1 MKSRKNNI
9 NRPAPSRRLL
19 LQLLTM
25 MALTAAPSSV
35 YAQSFHQTGASGLP
49 LDSRGMQQ
57 TAEWNY
63 YYYLPTGST
72 SMTLDLP
79 IMGWTDNYANEL
91 EPYGWY
97 RWYDY
102 NTDLNSANLTAYD
115 VTSSSWYGGTT
126 HSTQLKTN
134 ITDNS
139 GKNIGLVAYKL
150 SATYIT
156 RKHVGVNYSY
166 SNSDA
171 TNPNW
176 KGDIVACDVSRYIDY
191 TISGTKVSKEPTLS
205 VRYIFHIQSAA
216 YLAQK
221 LKEALCEGSKSKAA
235 DLTFEDNKRIVFG
248 AKDENAKMSLRTN
261 LKNSGGQSYWF
272 YPLSTTKGKTVYPT
286 TESQK
291 ITAADFKTT
300 MKQADK
306 IVWKVYNEDKTKFCQ
321 LSATS
326 STTQFCDLTISA
338 LNSAT
343 WYNVSND
350 ATTTKPTDIGFEHTV
365 YVVAWAANSNDMC
378 PVANF
383 EVFIHKGYPKTK
395 DEITADN
402 NIDRTLSYL
411 EDEDRYE
418 KKMDISFDD
427 DNADLTFDAP
437 TVNNNVSLKP
447 SDFKSRAYGFTY
459 ANLADYD
466 YFYGTY
472 MRQSWTGKRPTYS
485 SPNHGDYGLYKSAN
499 KTGVSTTDYN
509 KGYQWWANGNP
520 EIYDRTYERTS
531 GKQYGYFLYVDAS
544 DESRQIASADFKANL
559 CTGSQLVFSGAV
571 AEYTSGANAPQV
583 MFRLYGIDKD
593 ENGNEIG
600 KKLIQSFSSG
610 DFKTNT
616 KSLQYGKWYQIYSKQ
631 VLQKSA
637 GADNYTDFRIV
648 LDNMCQGTDGA
659 DYCIDDLCL
668 YTQTSKLDVLQNK
681 PLCPNETGYETAPE
695 EITLKLRGIY
705 ETFQA
710 MVNMKESKLFY
721 RICDATGKQVDNIDY
736 DGDGQPDEY
745 GTARIPASYNAAYVL
760 PPEAADGKNNVAMFE
775 NDNSGNRCL
784 VIANRNFN
792 IVPGKDYYF
801 SIAYP
806 SDDNPDVPGKW
817 GKSTD
822 VCSTYSGIFQ
832 VVEQSIKLTDKN
844 SNVLT
849 ALRVN
854 CDTKTPTVE
863 VIAKIETADPV
874 NGGKVTIDNVKFDWF
889 LSKPNKENELYT
901 TPGLLEAL
909 RAYRAKYPSDN
920 GLNTGFRSINYT
932 QYTLL
937 KQYVDSKQLI
947 LNASNS
953 MGNRTFEANEMGLY
967 KIAVIPVQAKATI
980 NGQNYDICAD
990 PMLVDLRV
998 VTDGPNINL
1007 GFSDVIYPN
1016 DARTVRVGLPQIK
1029 AIADNNGA
1037 LNLPMTG
1044 IEGATS
1050 VKMSDAQVY
1059 ISNTNDPDFNSTKQV
1074 IGVVTSST
1082 IKNSDKTVGIRFNSN
1097 AATILKEGYWYEINF
1112 SYNNSS
1118 ASTASCP
1125 GETFVKMCIV
1135 PEYATWNSSPR
1146 TASTNW
1152 NDDNNWLRSTK
1163 AEIFKDSYTD
1173 YNTTTAFMPMKFTK
1187 VTVANQKDKGKVYP
1201 NLDEISYRSNGIA
1214 SSTKMKSFAYDFVA
1228 KWSDATADG
1237 SDNGNG
1243 TFSCEKWAG
1252 NFCDQIYFKP
1262 EAELLYANYLN
1273 YNKAYVEKELTPN
1286 TWSIMSSPLKQTY
1299 AGDLYVQKD
1308 DGQEK
1313 SEAFKPITY
1322 KEGVNDRSAYPV
1334 YQRSWDGNAQEVKDN
1349 VTNYSANHD
1358 GTVDVTTD
1366 NELSINSGYWSHVY
1380 NKVDELYTKGQA
1392 FAVKAGD
1399 KYTAGAQGANATAVI
1414 RLPKADTQFSYYDSE
1429 SQKPVNVTV
1438 NRDANSYRMLQG
1450 DVAGDKTMAM
1460 TQPLKENLHR
1470 DNRYH
1475 LVGNPY
1481 TSSLSMYR
1489 FLKANTAFENSIWTL
1504 DNGVMKTHSVPVDL
1518 DYDKKTD
1525 VIVNPTQ
1532 AFFVKVKEGETA
1544 PANVTFN
1551 ATMLINKDVTPGE
1564 KALIIRP
1571 TVTLTTVNGERSSQS
1586 ELIVNDEAS
1595 RDYVEGED
1603 VEMLGEGNIA
1613 EIAQVYSVAGSQAV
1627 ALNASD
1633 DINWMPVGVVAPK
1646 SKDIDVNISLNSKM
1660 LIKMNN
1666 EGSQLFL
1673 FDATTKTFSE
1683 IKDGMTVKMMA
1694 NDHGRYYITNQS
1706 SLNTTDINTIDCFS
1720 PTENTIVVATLKGD
1734 MKRVM
1739 VYDIS
1744 GALVTSNHSV
1754 NGGRCQLNVP
1764 KAGIYV
1770 VKATTK
1776 EDRTETF
1783 KIVVR

>member
-1 MKSRKNNI
+1 MR
-9 NRPAPSRRLL
+9 
-19 LQLLTM
+19 
-25 MALTAAPSSV
+25 
-35 YAQSFHQTGASGLP
+35 
-49 LDSRGMQQ
+49 
-57 TAEWNY
+57 
-63 YYYLPTGST
+63 
-72 SMTLDLP
+72 
-79 IMGWTDNYANEL
+79 
-91 EPYGWY
+91 
-97 RWYDY
+97 
-102 NTDLNSANLTAYD
+102 
-115 VTSSSWYGGTT
+115 TT
-126 HSTQLKTN
+126 
-134 ITDNS
+134 
-139 GKNIGLVAYKL
+139 V
-150 SATYIT
+150 
-156 RKHVGVNYSY
+156 
-166 SNSDA
+166 
-171 TNPNW
+171 
-176 KGDIVACDVSRYIDY
+176 
-191 TISGTKVSKEPTLS
+191 
-205 VRYIFHIQSAA
+205 
-216 YLAQK
+216 
-221 LKEALCEGSKSKAA
+221 
-235 DLTFEDNKRIVFG
+235 
-248 AKDENAKMSLRTN
+248 
-261 LKNSGGQSYWF
+261 
-272 YPLSTTKGKTVYPT
+272 GKTVYPT

-291 ITAADFKTT
+291 ITAADFNTT
-300 MKQADK
+300 MKQANK
-306 IVWKVYNEDKTKFCQ
+306 IVWRVYNEDKTKFCQ
-321 LSATS
+321 LSS
-326 STTQFCDLTISA
+326 ETQFCDLTINA
-338 LNSAT
+338 LKNAT

-350 ATTTKPTDIGFEHTV
+350 AITSKPTDIGFEQTV
-365 YVVAWAANSNDMC
+365 YVVAWAANGDYMC

-383 EVFIHKGYPKTK
+383 EVFIHKGYPKMK
-395 DEITADN
+395 DELTADGDV
-402 NIDRTLSYL
+402 DRTISYF
-411 EDEDRYE
+411 EEKYE
-418 KKMDISFDD
+418 QQMDISFDD
-427 DNADLTFDAP
+427 DNPDLTLDAP
-437 TVNNNVSLKP
+437 TTPLNNMSLKP

-459 ANLADYD
+459 ALLANNDYYYD
-466 YFYGTY
+466 RSTPHH
-472 MRQSWTGKRPTYS
+472 SK
-485 SPNHGDYGLYKSAN
+485 SPIHGDYGLYKSGN
-499 KTGVSTTDYN
+499 LRGISYDN
-509 KGYQWWANGNP
+509 ENGYQWWAAGSP
-520 EIYDRTYERTS
+520 TIYDRTYAKTS
-531 GKQYGYFLYVDAS
+531 GKQYGHFLYVDAS
-544 DESRQIASADFKANL
+544 NESRQIASADFKANL
-559 CTGSQLVFSGAV
+559 CTGSQLIFSGAV
-571 AEYTSGANAPQV
+571 AEYTAAYNATAPQV
-583 MFRLYGIDKD
+583 MFRLYGINKD
-593 ENGNEIG
+593 ENGNVTDQ
-600 KKLIQSFSSG
+600 KLIQSFSSG

-616 KSLQYGKWYQIYSKQ
+616 KSHEYGKWYQIYSKQ

-637 GADNYTDFRIV
+637 AADNYTDFRIV
-648 LDNMCQGTDGA
+648 LDNMCQNTKGA

-668 YTQTSKLDVLQNK
+668 YTQTSKLDVLQNR

-695 EITLKLRGIY
+695 YITLKLRGIY

-710 MVNMKESKLFY
+710 MVNQKESKLFY
-721 RICDATGKQVDNIDY
+721 RIYDATGKPVDNIDY

-745 GTARIPASYNAAYVL
+745 GIASIPASYNAGLVL
-760 PPEAADGKNNVAMFE
+760 PPAAADGKTDVPMFE

-832 VVEQSIKLTDKN
+832 VVEQNIKLTDKN

-849 ALRVN
+849 ALRVDCN
-854 CDTKTPTVE
+854 SKTPTVE

-874 NGGKVTIDNVKFDWF
+874 NGGKVTIDKVKFDWF
-889 LSKPNKENELYT
+889 LSKPNAENELYST
-901 TPGLLEAL
+901 QGLLEAL
-909 RAYRAKYPSDN
+909 HDYRAKYPEYN
-920 GLNTGFRSINYT
+920 GLSTDFRYENYAH
-932 QYTLL
+932 YNLL
-937 KQYVDSKQLI
+937 KKYVDSKQLI

-953 MGNRTFEANEMGLY
+953 MGNRKFEAKETGLY
-967 KIAVIPVQAKATI
+967 KIAVIPVQDKATI
-980 NGQNYDICAD
+980 NGQVYEICAA

-998 VTDGPNINL
+998 VTDGPNINF

-1016 DARTVRVGLPQIK
+1016 DARTVRVGLPQIN
-1029 AIADNNGA
+1029 AIATKNGA

-1044 IEGATS
+1044 IEGAKS
-1050 VKMSDAQVY
+1050 VKMNEEDAQVR
-1059 ISNTNDPDFNSTKQV
+1059 ISNTNDPDFNSTEQM
-1074 IGVVTSST
+1074 IGVVTSSI
-1082 IKNSDKTVGIRFNSN
+1082 IKNSDNTVGIRFNSN
-1097 AATILKEGYWYEINF
+1097 AVKTLKEGYWYEIHFRYANADG
-1112 SYNNSS
+1112 SM
-1118 ASTASCP
+1118 ASCP
-1125 GETFVKMCIV
+1125 GETFIKMCIV

-1163 AEIFKDSYTD
+1163 AEIFKDSYAD

-1228 KWSDATADG
+1228 KWSDTADG

-1262 EAELLYANYLN
+1262 EAELLYANYLT

-1286 TWSIMSSPLKQTY
+1286 TWSIMSSPLQQTY
-1299 AGDLYVQKD
+1299 AGDLYVPKNN
-1308 DGQEK
+1308 GQEK
-1313 SEAFKPITY
+1313 SEAFQPITY

-1334 YQRSWDGNAQEVKDN
+1334 YQRSWDGDAKEIVDN
-1349 VTNYSANHD
+1349 TKFYQAHED
-1358 GTVDVTTD
+1358 GTVEETTND
-1366 NELSINSGYWSHVY
+1366 FFLTSGYWSHVY
-1380 NKVDELYTKGQA
+1380 NKVDEQYTKGQA

-1438 NRDANSYRMLQG
+1438 NRDANSYRMLLG

-1460 TQPLKENLHR
+1460 TQPLKENLHSE
-1470 DNRYH
+1470 NRYH

-1489 FLKANTAFENSIWTL
+1489 FLKANPAFENSIWTL
-1504 DNGVMKTHSVPVDL
+1504 DNGKVTAYTLAL
-1518 DYDKKTD
+1518 DEAYDKKTD
-1525 VIVNPTQ
+1525 VLVSPTQ
-1532 AFFVKVKEGETA
+1532 AFFVKLKTGESATEA
-1544 PANVTFN
+1544 TFN
-1551 ATMLINKDVTPGE
+1551 ASMLINKDVTPGE
-1564 KALIIRP
+1564 KALVIRP
-1571 TVTLTTVNGERSSQS
+1571 TLTLTTTDGVRNS
-1586 ELIVNDEAS
+1586 ESKLIVNDEAS

-1646 SKDIDVNISLNSKM
+1646 NKDIDVNISLNSKM

-1694 NDHGRYYITNQS
+1694 NDHGRYYVTNQS
-1706 SLNTTDINTIDCFS
+1706 SLNTTDINTIECFS
-1720 PTENTIVVATLKGD
+1720 PTDNTIVVAMLKGD

-1739 VYDIS
+1739 VYDVAGS
-1744 GALVTSNHSV
+1744 LVTSNHSV

-1764 KAGIYV
+1764 KAGIYI

>member
-9 NRPAPSRRLL
+9 NRLAPSRRLL

-35 YAQSFHQTGASGLP
+35 YAQSLGFHKNGKSGLP

-57 TAEWNY
+57 TAEWHY
-63 YYYLPTGST
+63 YYYLPTNSNTMELELPFDGWEKSST
-72 SMTLDLP
+72 ND
-79 IMGWTDNYANEL
+79 L
-91 EPYGWY
+91 EPYGWI

-102 NTDLNSANLTAYD
+102 TTDLKSDRLTVYSRYSTSLKSLKDDTSQKDIGLIAGTLRNSARDYA
-115 VTSSSWYGGTT
+115 
-126 HSTQLKTN
+126 
-134 ITDNS
+134 
-139 GKNIGLVAYKL
+139 
-150 SATYIT
+150 
-156 RKHVGVNYSY
+156 GVKYNKPTGA
-166 SNSDA
+166 DA
-171 TNPNW
+171 EDWPGET
-176 KGDIVACDVSRYIDY
+176 IACDVSRYNDY
-191 TISGTKVSKEPTLS
+191 SIYTNYVEKEPTLS
-205 VRYIFHIQSAA
+205 IRYIFHIKSAA
-216 YLAQK
+216 YLAK
-221 LKEALCEGSKSKAA
+221 RIKDALCDHSRAA
-235 DLTFEDNKRIVFG
+235 DLTLEDNKRIVFG
-248 AKDENAKMSLRTN
+248 AKDANANMTLRTN
-261 LKNSGGQSYWF
+261 MKNSGGQRYWF
-272 YPLSTTKGKTVYPT
+272 YPLRTTKGKTVYPT
-286 TESQK
+286 TEAQK
-291 ITAADFKTT
+291 ITAADFNTT

-306 IVWKVYNEDKTKFCQ
+306 IVWRVYNEDKTKYCQ
-321 LSATS
+321 LS
-326 STTQFCDLTISA
+326 STTQFCDLTINA
-338 LNSAT
+338 LKNAT
-343 WYNVSND
+343 WRNVSNG
-350 ATTTKPTDIGFEHTV
+350 ATTAKPTDIGFEQTV
-365 YVVAWAANSNDMC
+365 YVVAWAANGDYMC

-395 DEITADN
+395 DELTADGDV
-402 NIDRTLSYL
+402 DRTISYF
-411 EDEDRYE
+411 EGKYE
-418 KKMDISFDD
+418 QQTVISFDD
-427 DNADLTFDAP
+427 DNPDLTLDAP
-437 TVNNNVSLKP
+437 TTPLNNMSLKP

-459 ANLADYD
+459 AELESYD
-466 YFYGTY
+466 YYYDGSTPHH
-472 MRQSWTGKRPTYS
+472 SK
-485 SPNHGDYGLYKSAN
+485 SPIHGDYGLYKSGN
-499 KTGVSTTDYN
+499 LRGISYDN
-509 KGYQWWANGNP
+509 ENGYQWWAAGSP
-520 EIYDRTYERTS
+520 TIYDRTHAKTS
-531 GKQYGYFLYVDAS
+531 GKQYGHFLYVDAS
-544 DESRQIASADFKANL
+544 NESRQIASADFKANL
-559 CTGSQLVFSGAV
+559 CTGSQLIFSGAV
-571 AEYTSGANAPQV
+571 AEYTAAYNATAPQV
-583 MFRLYGIDKD
+583 MFRLYGINKD
-593 ENGNEIG
+593 ENGNVTDQ
-600 KKLIQSFSSG
+600 KLIQSFSSG

-616 KSLQYGKWYQIYSKQ
+616 KTHAYGQWYQIYSKQ

-637 GADNYTDFRIV
+637 AADNYTDFRIV
-648 LDNMCQGTDGA
+648 LDNMCQNTKGA

-668 YTQTSKLDVLQNK
+668 YTQTSKLDVLQNR

-710 MVNMKESKLFY
+710 MVNQKESKLFY
-721 RICDATGKQVDNIDY
+721 RICDATGKQVENIDY

-745 GTARIPASYNAAYVL
+745 GIALIPASYNAGLVL
-760 PPEAADGKNNVAMFE
+760 PPYAADNKTVPMFE

-806 SDDNPDVPGKW
+806 SDDDPNVPGKW

-822 VCSTYSGIFQ
+822 VCSTYSDIFQ
-832 VVEQSIKLTDKN
+832 VVEQNIKLTDKN

-854 CDTKTPTVE
+854 CNTHTPTVE

-874 NGGKVTIDNVKFDWF
+874 NGGKVTIDKVKFDWF
-889 LSKPNKENELYT
+889 LSKPNAENELYST
-901 TPGLLEAL
+901 QGLLEAL
-909 RAYRAKYPSDN
+909 HDYRAKYPEYN
-920 GLNTGFRSINYT
+920 GLSTDFRNDNRT
-932 QYTLL
+932 QYDLL
-937 KQYVDSKQLI
+937 KKYVDSKQLI

-953 MGNRTFEANEMGLY
+953 MGNRTFASDEMGLY

-980 NGQNYDICAD
+980 NGQVYEICAA

-998 VTDGPNINL
+998 VTDGPNINF
-1007 GFSDVIYPN
+1007 GFPNVIYPN

-1029 AIADNNGA
+1029 AIAEKNGA

-1050 VKMSDAQVY
+1050 VRMRDYAKVF
-1059 ISNTNDPDFNSTKQV
+1059 ISNTNDPSFNSTKQE
-1074 IGVVTSST
+1074 IGVVTSNT
-1082 IKNSDKTVGIRFNSN
+1082 IYNSSKTVGIRFNPN

-1112 SYNNSS
+1112 SYDNADGSM
-1118 ASTASCP
+1118 ASCP
-1125 GETFVKMCIV
+1125 GETFIKMCIV

-1228 KWSDATADG
+1228 KWSDTKDG

-1262 EAELLYANYLN
+1262 EAELLYANYLT

-1286 TWSIMSSPLKQTY
+1286 TWSIMSSPLQQTY
-1299 AGDLYVQKD
+1299 AGDLYVPKNN
-1308 DGQEK
+1308 GQEQ
-1313 SEAFKPITY
+1313 SEAFQPMTY
-1322 KEGVNDRSAYPV
+1322 DENVNDRSAYPV
-1334 YQRSWDGNAQEVKDN
+1334 YQRSWDGDAKEIVDN
-1349 VTNYSANHD
+1349 TKFYQAHED
-1358 GTVDVTTD
+1358 GTVEETTND
-1366 NELSINSGYWSHVY
+1366 FFLTSGYWSHVY
-1380 NKVDELYTKGQA
+1380 NKVDEQYTKGQA

-1429 SQKPVNVTV
+1429 SRKPVNVTV
-1438 NRDANSYRMLQG
+1438 NRDANSYRMLLG

-1460 TQPLKENLHR
+1460 TQPLKENLHSE
-1470 DNRYH
+1470 NRYH

-1504 DNGVMKTHSVPVDL
+1504 DNGKVTAYTLAL
-1518 DYDKKTD
+1518 DEAYDKKTD
-1525 VIVNPTQ
+1525 VLVSPTQ
-1532 AFFVKVKEGETA
+1532 AFFVKLKTGETA
-1544 PANVTFN
+1544 TEATFN
-1551 ATMLINKDVTPGE
+1551 ASMLINKDVTPGE
-1564 KALIIRP
+1564 KALVIRP
-1571 TVTLTTVNGERSSQS
+1571 TLTLTTTDGVRNS
-1586 ELIVNDEAS
+1586 ESKLIVNDEAS
-1595 RDYVEGED
+1595 RDYVDGED

-1720 PTENTIVVATLKGD
+1720 PTDNTIVVATLKGD
-1734 MKRVM
+1734 MKRVV

-1770 VKATTK
+1770 VKATTM

>member
-19 LQLLTM
+19 LQLLAM

-35 YAQSFHQTGASGLP
+35 YAQNLGFHKKGQSGLP

-57 TAEWNY
+57 TAEWHY
-63 YYYLPTGST
+63 YYYLPTNSNTMELELPFDGWLKSST
-72 SMTLDLP
+72 ND
-79 IMGWTDNYANEL
+79 L
-91 EPYGWY
+91 EPYGWI

-102 NTDLNSANLTAYD
+102 TTDLMSDRLTVYSRYYTSLKSLKDDTSKKDIGLIAGTLRNSARDYA
-115 VTSSSWYGGTT
+115 
-126 HSTQLKTN
+126 
-134 ITDNS
+134 
-139 GKNIGLVAYKL
+139 
-150 SATYIT
+150 
-156 RKHVGVNYSY
+156 GVKYNKPTGA
-166 SNSDA
+166 DA
-171 TNPNW
+171 EDWAGET
-176 KGDIVACDVSRYIDY
+176 IACDVSRYNDY
-191 TISGTKVSKEPTLS
+191 NLTKRGYNPKYTNYVEHEPTLS
-205 VRYIFHIQSAA
+205 IRYIFHIKSAA
-216 YLAQK
+216 YLAK
-221 LKEALCEGSKSKAA
+221 RIKDALCDHSRAA
-235 DLTFEDNKRIVFG
+235 DLTLEDNKRIVFG
-248 AKDENAKMSLRTN
+248 AKDANANMTLRTN
-261 LKNSGGQSYWF
+261 MKNSGGQSYWF
-272 YPLSTTKGKTVYPT
+272 YPLRTTVGKTVYPT

-291 ITAADFKTT
+291 ITAADFNTT
-300 MKQADK
+300 MKQANK
-306 IVWKVYNEDKTKFCQ
+306 IVWVVYNEDKTKFCH
-321 LSATS
+321 LSS
-326 STTQFCDLTISA
+326 ETQFCDLTINA
-338 LNSAT
+338 LKNAT

-350 ATTTKPTDIGFEHTV
+350 AKTSKPTDIGFEQTV
-365 YVVAWAANSNDMC
+365 YVVAWAANGDYMC

-383 EVFIHKGYPKTK
+383 EVFIHKGYPKMK
-395 DEITADN
+395 DELTADGDV
-402 NIDRTLSYL
+402 DRTISYF
-411 EDEDRYE
+411 EDKYE
-418 KKMDISFDD
+418 QQMDISFDD
-427 DNADLTFDAP
+427 DNPDLTLDAP
-437 TVNNNVSLKP
+437 TTPLNNMSLKP

-459 ANLADYD
+459 AQLASYD
-466 YFYGTY
+466 YYYDGSTPHH
-472 MRQSWTGKRPTYS
+472 SK
-485 SPNHGDYGLYKSAN
+485 SPIHGDYGLYKSGN
-499 KTGVSTTDYN
+499 LRGISYDN
-509 KGYQWWANGNP
+509 ENGYQWWAAGSP
-520 EIYDRTYERTS
+520 TIYDRTYAKTS
-531 GKQYGYFLYVDAS
+531 GKQYGHFLYVDAS
-544 DESRQIASADFKANL
+544 NESRQIASADFKANL
-559 CTGSQLVFSGAV
+559 CTGSQLIFSGAV
-571 AEYTSGANAPQV
+571 AEYTASYNATAPQV
-583 MFRLYGIDKD
+583 MFRLYGINKD
-593 ENGNEIG
+593 ENGNVTDQ
-600 KKLIQSFSSG
+600 KLIQSFSSG

-616 KSLQYGKWYQIYSKQ
+616 KTHEYGKWYQIYSKQ

-637 GADNYTDFRIV
+637 AADNYTDFRIV
-648 LDNMCQGTDGA
+648 LDNMCQNTKGA

-681 PLCPNETGYETAPE
+681 PLCPNETGYETAPDD
-695 EITLKLRGIY
+695 ITLKLRGIY

-710 MVNMKESKLFY
+710 MVNQKESKLFY
-721 RICDATGKQVDNIDY
+721 RICDATGKQVENIDY
-736 DGDGQPDEY
+736 DGDGHPDEY

-760 PPEAADGKNNVAMFE
+760 PPAAAGGKTNVPMFE

-806 SDDNPDVPGKW
+806 SDDNPNVPGDW

-822 VCSTYSGIFQ
+822 VCSTYSGLFQ
-832 VVEQSIKLTDKN
+832 VVEQNIKLTDKN

-849 ALRVN
+849 ALRVDCN
-854 CDTKTPTVE
+854 SKTPTVE

-874 NGGKVTIDNVKFDWF
+874 NGGKVTIDKVKFDWF
-889 LSKPNKENELYT
+889 LSKPNAENELYST
-901 TPGLLEAL
+901 SGLLEAL
-909 RAYRAKYPSDN
+909 HAYRAKYPEYN
-920 GLNTGFRSINYT
+920 GLSTDFRSDSPT
-932 QYTLL
+932 QYALL

-953 MGNRTFEANEMGLY
+953 MGNRTFASDEMGLY
-967 KIAVIPVQAKATI
+967 KIAVIPVQDKATI
-980 NGQNYDICAD
+980 NGQVYEICAA

-998 VTDGPNINL
+998 VTDGPNINF
-1007 GFSDVIYPN
+1007 GFPGVIYPN

-1029 AIADNNGA
+1029 AIAEKNGA

-1044 IEGATS
+1044 IERATS
-1050 VKMSDAQVY
+1050 VRMRDNEKVF

-1082 IKNSDKTVGIRFNSN
+1082 IYRTDNTVGIRFNSN

-1112 SYNNSS
+1112 SYDNADGSM
-1118 ASTASCP
+1118 ASCP
-1125 GETFVKMCIV
+1125 GETFIKMCIV

-1214 SSTKMKSFAYDFVA
+1214 SSKKMQSFAYDFVA
-1228 KWSDATADG
+1228 KWSNTADG
-1237 SDNGNG
+1237 SDNGYG

-1262 EAELLYANYLN
+1262 EAELLYANYLT

-1286 TWSIMSSPLKQTY
+1286 TWSIMSSPLQQTY
-1299 AGDLYVQKD
+1299 AGDLYVPKNN
-1308 DGQEK
+1308 GQEQ
-1313 SEAFKPITY
+1313 SEAFQPITY
-1322 KEGVNDRSAYPV
+1322 QEGVNDRSAYPV
-1334 YQRSWDGNAQEVKDN
+1334 YQRSWDGDAKEIVDN
-1349 VTNYSANHD
+1349 TKFYQAHED
-1358 GTVDVTTD
+1358 GTVTETID
-1366 NELSINSGYWSHVY
+1366 NDFFLTSGYWSHVY
-1380 NKVDELYTKGQA
+1380 NKVDEQYTKGQA

-1438 NRDANSYRMLQG
+1438 NRDANSYRMLLG

-1489 FLKANTAFENSIWTL
+1489 FLKANPAFENSIWTL
-1504 DNGVMKTHSVPVDL
+1504 DNGKVTAYTLAL
-1518 DYDKKTD
+1518 DEAYDKKTD
-1525 VIVNPTQ
+1525 VLVSPTQ
-1532 AFFVKVKEGETA
+1532 AFFVKLKTGESATEA
-1544 PANVTFN
+1544 TFN
-1551 ATMLINKDVTPGE
+1551 ASMLINKEVTPGE
-1564 KALIIRP
+1564 KALVIRP
-1571 TVTLTTVNGERSSQS
+1571 TLTLTTTDGVRNS
-1586 ELIVNDEAS
+1586 ESKLIVNDEAS
-1595 RDYVEGED
+1595 RDYVDGED

-1706 SLNTTDINTIDCFS
+1706 SLNTTDINTIECFS
-1720 PTENTIVVATLKGD
+1720 PTDNTIVVATLKGD
-1734 MKRVM
+1734 MKRVV
-1739 VYDIS
+1739 VYDVAGS
-1744 GALVTSNHSV
+1744 LVTSNHSV

>member
-9 NRPAPSRRLL
+9 NSPAPSRRLL
-19 LQLLTM
+19 LQLLAM

-35 YAQSFHQTGASGLP
+35 YAQNLGFHKEGKSGLP

-57 TAEWNY
+57 TAEWHY
-63 YYYLPTGST
+63 YYYLPTNSNT
-72 SMTLDLP
+72 MELELP
-79 IMGWTDNYANEL
+79 FAGWGDSKTNDL
-91 EPYGWY
+91 EPYGWI

-102 NTDLNSANLTAYD
+102 NTDLKSDNLTVYSRYYTSLNSLKDKTSKKDIGLIAGSLRNSARNYA
-115 VTSSSWYGGTT
+115 
-126 HSTQLKTN
+126 
-134 ITDNS
+134 
-139 GKNIGLVAYKL
+139 
-150 SATYIT
+150 
-156 RKHVGVNYSY
+156 GVKYNKPTGA
-166 SNSDA
+166 DA
-171 TNPNW
+171 EDWAGET
-176 KGDIVACDVSRYIDY
+176 IACDVSRYNDY
-191 TISGTKVSKEPTLS
+191 RGYDPTYTNYVEKEPTLS
-205 VRYIFHIQSAA
+205 IRYIFHIKSAA
-216 YLAQK
+216 YLAK
-221 LKEALCEGSKSKAA
+221 RIKDALCDHSRAA
-235 DLTFEDNKRIVFG
+235 DLTLEDNKRIVFG
-248 AKDENAKMSLRTN
+248 AKDANAKMTLRTN
-261 LKNSGGQSYWF
+261 LKNSGGQTYWF
-272 YPLSTTKGKTVYPT
+272 YPLNTAQPKSVYPT

-291 ITAADFKTT
+291 ITASDFGSNMLK
-300 MKQADK
+300 AEYVSW
-306 IVWKVYNEDKTKFCQ
+306 IAYNEDKTKYKV
-321 LSATS
+321 LGTTS
-326 STTQFCDLTISA
+326 TQFFDLSISKLKESGW
-338 LNSAT
+338 LNVKDDKST
-343 WYNVSND
+343 DV
-350 ATTTKPTDIGFEHTV
+350 PEDIGFEHTV
-365 YVVAWAANSNDMC
+365 YVVAWAVNGTTDMC

-395 DEITADN
+395 DELTADGDV
-402 NIDRTLSYL
+402 DRTISYF
-411 EDEDRYE
+411 DDKYE
-418 KKMDISFDD
+418 QQMDISFDD
-427 DNADLTFDAP
+427 DNPDMTLDAP
-437 TVNNNVSLKP
+437 TTPLNNMSLKP

-459 ANLADYD
+459 AKLESNDPYD
-466 YFYGTY
+466 
-472 MRQSWTGKRPTYS
+472 GKTPHHS
-485 SPNHGDYGLYKSAN
+485 KSPIHGDYGLYKSGN
-499 KTGVSTTDYN
+499 LPGISYN
-509 KGYQWWANGNP
+509 NQDGYQWWAAGSP
-520 EIYDRTYERTS
+520 TIYDRTYAKTNH
-531 GKQYGYFLYVDAS
+531 KQYGHFLYVDAS
-544 DESRQIASADFKANL
+544 NESRQIASADFKANL
-559 CTGSQLVFSGAV
+559 CTGSQLIFSGAV
-571 AEYTSGANAPQV
+571 AEYTAANNSTAPQV

-616 KSLQYGKWYQIYSKQ
+616 KTHEYGKWYQIYSKQ

-637 GADNYTDFRIV
+637 AADHYTDFRIV
-648 LDNMCQGTDGA
+648 LDNMCKDTWGA
-659 DYCIDDLCL
+659 DYCVDDLCL

-695 EITLKLRGIY
+695 YITLKLRGIY

-710 MVNMKESKLFY
+710 MVNQKESKLFY
-721 RICDATGKQVDNIDY
+721 RICDATGKRVENIDY
-736 DGDGQPDEY
+736 DGDGHPDDY
-745 GTARIPASYNAAYVL
+745 GIASIPASYNAGYVL
-760 PPEAADGKNNVAMFE
+760 PSAAAGGKTNVPMFE

-822 VCSTYSGIFQ
+822 ICSTYSDIFQ
-832 VVEQSIKLTDKN
+832 VVEQNIKLTDKN

-849 ALRVN
+849 ALRVDCN
-854 CDTKTPTVE
+854 SKTPTVE

-874 NGGKVTIDNVKFDWF
+874 NGGKVTIDKVKFDWF
-889 LSKPNKENELYT
+889 LSKPNKENELYST
-901 TPGLLEAL
+901 SGLLEAL
-909 RAYRAKYPSDN
+909 HAYRAKYPEYN
-920 GLNTGFRSINYT
+920 GLSTDFRYVNNV
-932 QYTLL
+932 QYNLL
-937 KQYVDSKQLI
+937 KKYVDSKQLI

-953 MGNRTFEANEMGLY
+953 MGNRKFEAKEMGLY
-967 KIAVIPVQAKATI
+967 KIAVIPVQDKATI
-980 NGQNYDICAD
+980 NGQVYEICAA

-998 VTDGPNINL
+998 VTDGPNINF
-1007 GFSDVIYPN
+1007 GFPNVIYPN
-1016 DARTVRVGLPQIK
+1016 DARTVRVGLPQIN
-1029 AIADNNGA
+1029 AIATKNGA

-1044 IEGATS
+1044 IEGAKS
-1050 VKMSDAQVY
+1050 VEMIDEAQVS
-1059 ISNTNDPDFNSTKQV
+1059 ISNTNDPDFNSTEQM
-1074 IGVVTSST
+1074 IGVVTANT
-1082 IKNSDKTVGIRFNSN
+1082 IKNSDNTVGIRFNSN
-1097 AATILKEGYWYEINF
+1097 AVKTLKEGYWYEIHFRYANADG
-1112 SYNNSS
+1112 SM
-1118 ASTASCP
+1118 ASCP
-1125 GETFVKMCIV
+1125 GETFIKMCIV

-1163 AEIFKDSYTD
+1163 AEIFKDSYAD

-1228 KWSDATADG
+1228 KWSNTTDDG

-1262 EAELLYANYLN
+1262 EAELLYANYLT

-1286 TWSIMSSPLKQTY
+1286 TWSIMSSPLQQTY
-1299 AGDLYVQKD
+1299 AGDLYVPKNN
-1308 DGQEK
+1308 GQEQ
-1313 SEAFKPITY
+1313 SEAFKPMTY
-1322 KEGVNDRSAYPV
+1322 DEKVNDRSAYPI

-1380 NKVDELYTKGQA
+1380 NKVDEQYTKGQA

-1399 KYTAGAQGANATAVI
+1399 KYTAGAQDANATAVI

-1429 SQKPVNVTV
+1429 SNKPVNVTV

-1504 DNGVMKTHSVPVDL
+1504 DNGKVTAYTLAL
-1518 DYDKKTD
+1518 DEAYDKKTD
-1525 VIVNPTQ
+1525 VLVSPTQ
-1532 AFFVKVKEGETA
+1532 AFFVKLKTGESA
-1544 PANVTFN
+1544 AEATFN
-1551 ATMLINKDVTPGE
+1551 ASMLINKDVTPGE
-1564 KALIIRP
+1564 KALVIRP
-1571 TVTLTTVNGERSSQS
+1571 TLTLTTTDGVRNS
-1586 ELIVNDEAS
+1586 ESKLIVNDEAS

-1683 IKDGMTVKMMA
+1683 INDGMTVKMMA

-1720 PTENTIVVATLKGD
+1720 PTDNTIVVATLKGD
-1734 MKRVM
+1734 MKRVV

-1764 KAGIYV
+1764 KSGIYV

>member
-9 NRPAPSRRLL
+9 NRLAPSKRLL
-19 LQLLTM
+19 LQLLAM

-35 YAQSFHQTGASGLP
+35 YAQNLGFHKEGQSGLP

-57 TAEWNY
+57 TAEWHY
-63 YYYLPTGST
+63 YYYLPTNSNTMELELPFDGWLKSST
-72 SMTLDLP
+72 ND
-79 IMGWTDNYANEL
+79 L
-91 EPYGWY
+91 EPYGWI

-102 NTDLNSANLTAYD
+102 TTDLKSDRLTVYSRYYTSLKSLKDDTSKKDIGLIAGTLRNSARDYAGVKYNKPTGAD
-115 VTSSSWYGGTT
+115 AEDWGGET
-126 HSTQLKTN
+126 
-134 ITDNS
+134 I
-139 GKNIGLVAYKL
+139 
-150 SATYIT
+150 
-156 RKHVGVNYSY
+156 
-166 SNSDA
+166 
-171 TNPNW
+171 
-176 KGDIVACDVSRYIDY
+176 ACDVSRYNDY
-191 TISGTKVSKEPTLS
+191 SISTNYVEKEPTLS
-205 VRYIFHIQSAA
+205 IRYIFHIKSAA
-216 YLAQK
+216 YLAK
-221 LKEALCEGSKSKAA
+221 RIKDALCDHSRAA
-235 DLTFEDNKRIVFG
+235 DLTLEDNKRIVFG
-248 AKDENAKMSLRTN
+248 AKDANANMTLRTN
-261 LKNSGGQSYWF
+261 MKNSGGQSYWF
-272 YPLSTTKGKTVYPT
+272 YPLRTTVGKTVYPT

-291 ITAADFKTT
+291 ITAADFNTT
-300 MKQADK
+300 MKQANK
-306 IVWKVYNEDKTKFCQ
+306 IVWIVYNEDKTKFCQ
-321 LSATS
+321 LSS
-326 STTQFCDLTISA
+326 EIQFCDLTINA
-338 LNSAT
+338 LKNAT

-350 ATTTKPTDIGFEHTV
+350 AKTSKPTDIGFEQTV
-365 YVVAWAANSNDMC
+365 YVVAWAANGDYMC

-383 EVFIHKGYPKTK
+383 EVFIHKGYPKMK
-395 DEITADN
+395 DELTADGDV
-402 NIDRTLSYL
+402 DRTLSYL

-427 DNADLTFDAP
+427 DNPDLTLDAP
-437 TVNNNVSLKP
+437 TTPENNMSLKP

-459 ANLADYD
+459 AQLASYD
-466 YFYGTY
+466 YYYDGSTPHH
-472 MRQSWTGKRPTYS
+472 SK
-485 SPNHGDYGLYKSAN
+485 SPIHGDYGLYKSGN
-499 KTGVSTTDYN
+499 LRGISYDN
-509 KGYQWWANGNP
+509 ENGYQWWAAGSP
-520 EIYDRTYERTS
+520 TIYDRTHAKTS
-531 GKQYGYFLYVDAS
+531 GKQYGHFLYVDAS
-544 DESRQIASADFKANL
+544 NESRQIASADFKANL
-559 CTGSQLVFSGAV
+559 CTGSQLIFSGAV
-571 AEYTSGANAPQV
+571 AEYTASYNATAPQV
-583 MFRLYGIDKD
+583 MFRLYGINKD
-593 ENGNEIG
+593 ENGNVTDQ
-600 KKLIQSFSSG
+600 KLIQSFSSG

-616 KSLQYGKWYQIYSKQ
+616 KSHEYGKWYQIYSKQ

-637 GADNYTDFRIV
+637 AADNYTDFRIV
-648 LDNMCQGTDGA
+648 LDNMCQNTKGA

-681 PLCPNETGYETAPE
+681 PLCPNETGYETAPDD
-695 EITLKLRGIY
+695 ITLKLRGIY

-710 MVNMKESKLFY
+710 MVNQKESKLFY

-736 DGDGQPDEY
+736 DGDGHPDEY

-760 PPEAADGKNNVAMFE
+760 PSAAAGGKTNVAMFE

-806 SDDNPDVPGKW
+806 SEDNPNVPGKW
-817 GKSTD
+817 GESTD

-832 VVEQSIKLTDKN
+832 VVEQNIKLTDKN

-854 CDTKTPTVE
+854 CNTHIPTVE
-863 VIAKIETADPV
+863 MIAKIETADPV

-889 LSKPNKENELYT
+889 LSKPNAENELYST
-901 TPGLLEAL
+901 SGLLEAL
-909 RAYRAKYPSDN
+909 HAYRAKYPEYN
-920 GLNTGFRSINYT
+920 GLSTDFRYVNNV
-932 QYTLL
+932 QYNLL
-937 KQYVDSKQLI
+937 KKYVDSKQLI

-953 MGNRTFEANEMGLY
+953 MGTRKFEAKEMGLY

-980 NGQNYDICAD
+980 NGQVYEICAA

-998 VTDGPNINL
+998 VTDGPSINF

-1029 AIADNNGA
+1029 AIAEKNGA

-1050 VKMSDAQVY
+1050 VEMIDKAQVS
-1059 ISNTNDPDFNSTKQV
+1059 ISNTNDLDFNSTEQM
-1074 IGVVTSST
+1074 IGVVTANT
-1082 IKNSDKTVGIRFNSN
+1082 IKNSDNTVGIRFNSN
-1097 AATILKEGYWYEINF
+1097 AATILKEGYWYEIHFRYANADG
-1112 SYNNSS
+1112 SM
-1118 ASTASCP
+1118 ASCP
-1125 GETFVKMCIV
+1125 GETFIKMCIV

-1163 AEIFKDSYTD
+1163 AEIFKDSYAD

-1228 KWSDATADG
+1228 KWSNTTDDG

-1262 EAELLYANYLN
+1262 EAELLYANYLT

-1286 TWSIMSSPLKQTY
+1286 TWSIMSSPLQQTY

-1313 SEAFKPITY
+1313 SEAFKPMTY
-1322 KEGVNDRSAYPV
+1322 DENVNDRSAYPV
-1334 YQRSWDGNAQEVKDN
+1334 YQRSWDGNAQEVMNN

-1380 NKVDELYTKGQA
+1380 NKVDEQYTKGQA

-1429 SQKPVNVTV
+1429 SNKPVNVTV

-1489 FLKANTAFENSIWTL
+1489 FLKANPAFENSIWTL

-1595 RDYVEGED
+1595 RDYVDGED

-1660 LIKMNN
+1660 LRKMNN

-1683 IKDGMTVKMMA
+1683 IKDGMMVKMMA

-1706 SLNTTDINTIDCFS
+1706 SLNTTDINTIECFS

-1739 VYDIS
+1739 VYDVAGS
-1744 GALVTSNHSV
+1744 LVTSNHSV

-1770 VKATTK
+1770 VKATTM

>member
-9 NRPAPSRRLL
+9 NRLAPSRRLL
-19 LQLLTM
+19 LQLLAM

-35 YAQSFHQTGASGLP
+35 YAQSLGFHKNGKSGLP

-57 TAEWNY
+57 TAEWHYN
-63 YYYLPTGST
+63 YYLPNNSNTMELELPFDGWEKSST
-72 SMTLDLP
+72 ND
-79 IMGWTDNYANEL
+79 L
-91 EPYGWY
+91 EPYGWI

-102 NTDLNSANLTAYD
+102 TTDLKSNRLTVYSSSTSLNSLKDYNSKKDIGLIAGTLKNSARDYA
-115 VTSSSWYGGTT
+115 
-126 HSTQLKTN
+126 
-134 ITDNS
+134 
-139 GKNIGLVAYKL
+139 
-150 SATYIT
+150 
-156 RKHVGVNYSY
+156 GVKYNKPTGA
-166 SNSDA
+166 DA
-171 TNPNW
+171 EDWAGET
-176 KGDIVACDVSRYIDY
+176 IACDVSRYNDY
-191 TISGTKVSKEPTLS
+191 SIYTNYVEKEPTLS
-205 VRYIFHIQSAA
+205 IRYIFHIKSAA
-216 YLAQK
+216 YLAK
-221 LKEALCEGSKSKAA
+221 RIKDALCDHSRAA
-235 DLTFEDNKRIVFG
+235 DLTLEDNKRIVFG
-248 AKDENAKMSLRTN
+248 AKDERANMTLRTN
-261 LKNSGGQSYWF
+261 MKNSGGQSYWF
-272 YPLSTTKGKTVYPT
+272 YPLRTTVGKTVYPT

-291 ITAADFKTT
+291 ITAADFNTT

-306 IVWKVYNEDKTKFCQ
+306 IVWAVYNEDKTKYCQ
-321 LSATS
+321 LSS
-326 STTQFCDLTISA
+326 KTQFCDLTINA
-338 LNSAT
+338 LKNAT
-343 WYNVSND
+343 WYNVSNN

-365 YVVAWAANSNDMC
+365 YVVAWAVNGTTDMC

-395 DEITADN
+395 DELTADGDV
-402 NIDRTLSYL
+402 DRTISYF
-411 EDEDRYE
+411 EE
-418 KKMDISFDD
+418 KKYEQQMDISFDD
-427 DNADLTFDAP
+427 DNPGLTLDAP
-437 TVNNNVSLKP
+437 TTPLNNMSLKP

-459 ANLADYD
+459 AELESFDYYYD
-466 YFYGTY
+466 RSTPHH
-472 MRQSWTGKRPTYS
+472 SK
-485 SPNHGDYGLYKSAN
+485 SPIHGDYGLYKSGN
-499 KTGVSTTDYN
+499 LRGISYDN
-509 KGYQWWANGNP
+509 ENGYQWWAAGSP
-520 EIYDRTYERTS
+520 TIYDRTHAKTS
-531 GKQYGYFLYVDAS
+531 GKQYGHFLYVDAS
-544 DESRQIASADFKANL
+544 NESRQIASADFKANL
-559 CTGSQLVFSGAV
+559 CTGSQLIFSGAV
-571 AEYTSGANAPQV
+571 AEYTAAYNATAPQV
-583 MFRLYGIDKD
+583 MFRLYGINKD
-593 ENGNEIG
+593 ENGNVTDQ
-600 KKLIQSFSSG
+600 KLIQSFSSG

-616 KSLQYGKWYQIYSKQ
+616 KTHEYGKWYQIYSKQ

-637 GADNYTDFRIV
+637 AADNYTDFRIV
-648 LDNMCQGTDGA
+648 LDNMCQNTKGA

-668 YTQTSKLDVLQNK
+668 YTQTTKLDVLQNR

-695 EITLKLRGIY
+695 YITLKLRGIY

-710 MVNMKESKLFY
+710 MVNQKESKLFY
-721 RICDATGKQVDNIDY
+721 RICDATGKPVDNIDY
-736 DGDGQPDEY
+736 DGDRQPDEY
-745 GTARIPASYNAAYVL
+745 GIASIPASYNAGLVL
-760 PPEAADGKNNVAMFE
+760 PPAAADGKTVPMFE

-806 SDDNPDVPGKW
+806 SDDNPDVPGEW

-832 VVEQSIKLTDKN
+832 VVEQNIKLTDKN

-849 ALRVN
+849 ALRVDCN
-854 CDTKTPTVE
+854 SNTPTVE

-889 LSKPNKENELYT
+889 LSKPNAENELYST
-901 TPGLLEAL
+901 TGLLEAL
-909 RAYRAKYPSDN
+909 HAYRAKYPEYN
-920 GLNTGFRSINYT
+920 GLSTDFRYVNYA
-932 QYTLL
+932 QYDLL
-937 KQYVDSKQLI
+937 KKYVDSKQLI

-953 MGNRTFEANEMGLY
+953 MGTRKFEAKETGLY

-980 NGQNYDICAD
+980 NGQVYDICAA

-998 VTDGPNINL
+998 VTDGPNINF
-1007 GFSDVIYPN
+1007 GFPNVIYPN
-1016 DARTVRVGLPQIK
+1016 DARTVRVGLPQIN
-1029 AIADNNGA
+1029 AIATKNGA

-1044 IEGATS
+1044 IEGAKS
-1050 VKMSDAQVY
+1050 VKMRYDAKVS
-1059 ISNTNDPDFNSTKQV
+1059 ISNTNDPDFNSTKQA
-1074 IGVVTSST
+1074 IGVVTSSIINRT
-1082 IKNSDKTVGIRFNSN
+1082 DNTVGIRFNPN
-1097 AATILKEGYWYEINF
+1097 ADKILKEGYWYEINF
-1112 SYNNSS
+1112 SYDN
-1118 ASTASCP
+1118 ADGSTASCP
-1125 GETFVKMCIV
+1125 GETFIKMCIV

-1187 VTVANQKDKGKVYP
+1187 VTVANQNDKGKVYP

-1228 KWSDATADG
+1228 KWSNTTDDG

-1262 EAELLYANYLN
+1262 EAELLYANYLT

-1286 TWSIMSSPLKQTY
+1286 TWSIMSSPLQQTY

-1313 SEAFKPITY
+1313 SEAFQPMTY
-1322 KEGVNDRSAYPV
+1322 DEKVNDRSAYPV
-1334 YQRSWDGNAQEVKDN
+1334 YQRSWDGDAKEIVDN
-1349 VTNYSANHD
+1349 TKFYQAHED
-1358 GTVDVTTD
+1358 GTVEETTND
-1366 NELSINSGYWSHVY
+1366 FFLTSGYWSHVY
-1380 NKVDELYTKGQA
+1380 NKVDEQYTKGQA

-1438 NRDANSYRMLQG
+1438 NRDANSYRMLLG

-1460 TQPLKENLHR
+1460 TQPLKENLHSE
-1470 DNRYH
+1470 NRYH

-1489 FLKANTAFENSIWTL
+1489 FLKANPAFENSIWTL
-1504 DNGVMKTHSVPVDL
+1504 DNGKVTAYTLAL
-1518 DYDKKTD
+1518 DEAYDKKTD
-1525 VIVNPTQ
+1525 VLVSPTQ
-1532 AFFVKVKEGETA
+1532 AFFVKLKTGESATEA
-1544 PANVTFN
+1544 TFN
-1551 ATMLINKDVTPGE
+1551 ASMLINKDVTPGE
-1564 KALIIRP
+1564 NALVIRP
-1571 TVTLTTVNGERSSQS
+1571 TLTLTTTDGVRNS
-1586 ELIVNDEAS
+1586 ESKLIVNDEAS
-1595 RDYVEGED
+1595 RDYVDGED

-1646 SKDIDVNISLNSKM
+1646 NKDIDVNISLNSKM

-1706 SLNTTDINTIDCFS
+1706 SLNTTDINTIECFS

-1734 MKRVM
+1734 VKRVV

>member
-9 NRPAPSRRLL
+9 NRLAPSRRLL
-19 LQLLTM
+19 LQLLAM

-35 YAQSFHQTGASGLP
+35 YAQSLGFHKKGQSGLP

-57 TAEWNY
+57 TAEWHY
-63 YYYLPTGST
+63 YYYLPTNSNTMELELPFDGWGKSST
-72 SMTLDLP
+72 ND
-79 IMGWTDNYANEL
+79 L
-91 EPYGWY
+91 EPYGWI

-102 NTDLNSANLTAYD
+102 TTDLKSDRLTVYNSSSTSLYNSKDNTSNKDIGLIAGTLRNSARDYA
-115 VTSSSWYGGTT
+115 
-126 HSTQLKTN
+126 
-134 ITDNS
+134 
-139 GKNIGLVAYKL
+139 
-150 SATYIT
+150 
-156 RKHVGVNYSY
+156 GVKYNKPTGA
-166 SNSDA
+166 DA
-171 TNPNW
+171 EDWAGET
-176 KGDIVACDVSRYIDY
+176 IACDVSRYNDY
-191 TISGTKVSKEPTLS
+191 NLTKRGYYPKYTNYVEHEPTLS
-205 VRYIFHIQSAA
+205 IRYIFHIKSAA
-216 YLAQK
+216 YLAK
-221 LKEALCEGSKSKAA
+221 RIKDALCDHSRAA
-235 DLTFEDNKRIVFG
+235 DLTLEDNKRIVFG
-248 AKDENAKMSLRTN
+248 AKDERANMTLRTN
-261 LKNSGGQSYWF
+261 MKNSGGQSYWF
-272 YPLSTTKGKTVYPT
+272 YPLSTTVGKTVYPT
-286 TESQK
+286 TEAQK
-291 ITAADFKTT
+291 ITAADFNTT
-300 MKQADK
+300 MKQANK
-306 IVWKVYNEDKTKFCQ
+306 IVWIVYNEDKTKFCQ
-321 LSATS
+321 LSS
-326 STTQFCDLTISA
+326 ETQFCDLTINA
-338 LNSAT
+338 LKNAT

-350 ATTTKPTDIGFEHTV
+350 ATTTKPTDIGFEQTV
-365 YVVAWAANSNDMC
+365 YVVAWAANGDYMC

-402 NIDRTLSYL
+402 NTDRTLSYL

-427 DNADLTFDAP
+427 DNPDLTLDAP
-437 TVNNNVSLKP
+437 TTPLNNMSLKP

-459 ANLADYD
+459 AELESYD
-466 YFYGTY
+466 YYYNGSTPHH
-472 MRQSWTGKRPTYS
+472 SK
-485 SPNHGDYGLYKSAN
+485 SPIHGDYGLYKSGN
-499 KTGVSTTDYN
+499 LPGISYDN
-509 KGYQWWANGNP
+509 QNGYQWWAAGSP
-520 EIYDRTYERTS
+520 TIYDRTHAKTS
-531 GKQYGYFLYVDAS
+531 GKQYGHFLYVDAS
-544 DESRQIASADFKANL
+544 NESRQIASADFKANL
-559 CTGSQLVFSGAV
+559 CTGSQLIFSGAV
-571 AEYTSGANAPQV
+571 AEYTAAYNPTAPQV
-583 MFRLYGIDKD
+583 MFRLYGINKD
-593 ENGNEIG
+593 ENGNVTDQ
-600 KKLIQSFSSG
+600 KLIQSFSSG
-610 DFKTNT
+610 DFATNT
-616 KSLQYGKWYQIYSKQ
+616 KSHEYGKWYQIYSKQ

-648 LDNMCQGTDGA
+648 LDNMCQNTKGA

-710 MVNMKESKLFY
+710 MVNQKESKLFY
-721 RICDATGKQVDNIDY
+721 RICDATGKLVDNIDY
-736 DGDGQPDEY
+736 DGDGQPDDY
-745 GTARIPASYNAAYVL
+745 GIASIPASYNAGLVL
-760 PPEAADGKNNVAMFE
+760 PPAAADGKNNVAMFE

-806 SDDNPDVPGKW
+806 SDDNPDVPGEW

-832 VVEQSIKLTDKN
+832 VVEQNIKLTDKN

-849 ALRVN
+849 ALRVDCN
-854 CDTKTPTVE
+854 SKTPTVE

-889 LSKPNKENELYT
+889 LSKPNAENELYST
-901 TPGLLEAL
+901 QGLLEAIH
-909 RAYRAKYPSDN
+909 AYRKAYPEYN
-920 GLNTGFRSINYT
+920 GLSTGFRSVNYN
-932 QYTLL
+932 QYDLL
-937 KQYVDSKQLI
+937 KKYVDSKQLI

-953 MGNRTFEANEMGLY
+953 MGNRKFEANEMGLY

-980 NGQNYDICAD
+980 NGQVYDICAD

-998 VTDGPNINL
+998 VTDGPNINF
-1007 GFSDVIYPN
+1007 GFPGVIYPN

-1029 AIADNNGA
+1029 AIAAKNGA

-1044 IEGATS
+1044 IEGAKS
-1050 VKMSDAQVY
+1050 VKMIDEAQVS
-1059 ISNTNDPDFNSTKQV
+1059 ISNTNDPDFNSTKQA
-1074 IGVVTSST
+1074 IGVVTANT
-1082 IKNSDKTVGIRFNSN
+1082 IYKTDNTVGIRFNSN
-1097 AATILKEGYWYEINF
+1097 AVTTLKEGYWYEINF
-1112 SYNNSS
+1112 RYANAS

-1125 GETFVKMCIV
+1125 GETFIKMCIV

-1163 AEIFKDSYTD
+1163 AEIFKDSYAD

-1214 SSTKMKSFAYDFVA
+1214 SSKKMQSFAYDFVA
-1228 KWSDATADG
+1228 KWSNTADG
-1237 SDNGNG
+1237 SDNGYG

-1262 EAELLYANYLN
+1262 EAELLYANYLT
-1273 YNKAYVEKELTPN
+1273 YNKAYVEKELKPN
-1286 TWSIMSSPLKQTY
+1286 TWSIMSSPLQQTY
-1299 AGDLYVQKD
+1299 AGDLYVPKNN
-1308 DGQEK
+1308 GQEQ
-1313 SEAFKPITY
+1313 SEAFQPITY

-1334 YQRSWDGNAQEVKDN
+1334 YQRSWDGDAQEVMDN

-1366 NELSINSGYWSHVY
+1366 NELSINSVYWSHVY
-1380 NKVDELYTKGQA
+1380 NKVDEQYTKGQA

-1429 SQKPVNVTV
+1429 SRKPVNVTV
-1438 NRDANSYRMLQG
+1438 NRDANSYRMLLG

-1460 TQPLKENLHR
+1460 TQPLKENLHSE
-1470 DNRYH
+1470 NRYH

-1489 FLKANTAFENSIWTL
+1489 FLKANPAFENSIWTL
-1504 DNGVMKTHSVPVDL
+1504 DNGKVTAYTLAL
-1518 DYDKKTD
+1518 DEAYDKKTD
-1525 VIVNPTQ
+1525 VLVSPTQ
-1532 AFFVKVKEGETA
+1532 AFFVKLKTGESATEA
-1544 PANVTFN
+1544 IFN
-1551 ATMLINKDVTPGE
+1551 ASMLINKEVTPGE
-1564 KALIIRP
+1564 KALVIRP
-1571 TVTLTTVNGERSSQS
+1571 TLTLTTTDGVRNS
-1586 ELIVNDEAS
+1586 ESKLIVNDEAS

-1646 SKDIDVNISLNSKM
+1646 NKDIDVNISLNSKM

-1734 MKRVM
+1734 VKRVV

-1754 NGGRCQLNVP
+1754 NGGRCQFNVP

>member
-9 NRPAPSRRLL
+9 NRLAPSRRLL
-19 LQLLTM
+19 LQLLAM

-35 YAQSFHQTGASGLP
+35 YAQSLGFHKEGKSGLP

-57 TAEWNY
+57 TAEWHY
-63 YYYLPTGST
+63 YYYLPTNSNTMELELPFDGWLKSST
-72 SMTLDLP
+72 ND
-79 IMGWTDNYANEL
+79 L
-91 EPYGWY
+91 EPYGWI

-102 NTDLNSANLTAYD
+102 TTDLMSDRLTVYSRYY
-115 VTSSSWYGGTT
+115 TS
-126 HSTQLKTN
+126 LKSLKDDT
-134 ITDNS
+134 S
-139 GKNIGLVAYKL
+139 KKNIGLIAGTL
-150 SATYIT
+150 RNSARDYA
-156 RKHVGVNYSY
+156 GVKYNKPTGA
-166 SNSDA
+166 DA
-171 TNPNW
+171 EDWGGET
-176 KGDIVACDVSRYIDY
+176 IACDVSRYNDY
-191 TISGTKVSKEPTLS
+191 SISTNYVEKEPTLS
-205 VRYIFHIQSAA
+205 IRYIFHIKSAA
-216 YLAQK
+216 YLAK
-221 LKEALCEGSKSKAA
+221 RIKDALCDHSRAA
-235 DLTFEDNKRIVFG
+235 DLTLEDNKRIVFG
-248 AKDENAKMSLRTN
+248 AKDANANMTLRTN
-261 LKNSGGQSYWF
+261 MKNSGGQSYWF
-272 YPLSTTKGKTVYPT
+272 YPLRTTVGKTVYPT

-291 ITAADFKTT
+291 ITAADFNTT
-300 MKQADK
+300 MKQANK
-306 IVWKVYNEDKTKFCQ
+306 IVWAVYNEDKTKYCQ
-321 LSATS
+321 LSS
-326 STTQFCDLTISA
+326 ETQFCDLTINA
-338 LNSAT
+338 LKSAT

-350 ATTTKPTDIGFEHTV
+350 ATTSKPTDIGFEQTV
-365 YVVAWAANSNDMC
+365 YVVAWAANGDYMC

-395 DEITADN
+395 DELTADGDV
-402 NIDRTLSYL
+402 DRTISYF
-411 EDEDRYE
+411 EE
-418 KKMDISFDD
+418 KKYEQQMDISFDD
-427 DNADLTFDAP
+427 DNPDLTLDAP
-437 TVNNNVSLKP
+437 TTPLNNMSLKP

-459 ANLADYD
+459 AQLENYD
-466 YFYGTY
+466 YYYDRSTPHH
-472 MRQSWTGKRPTYS
+472 SK
-485 SPNHGDYGLYKSAN
+485 SPIHGDYGLYKSGN
-499 KTGVSTTDYN
+499 LRGISYDN
-509 KGYQWWANGNP
+509 ENGYQWWAAGSP
-520 EIYDRTYERTS
+520 TIYDRTYAKTS
-531 GKQYGYFLYVDAS
+531 GKQYGHFLYVDAS
-544 DESRQIASADFKANL
+544 NESRQIASADFKANL
-559 CTGSQLVFSGAV
+559 CTGSQLIFSGAV
-571 AEYTSGANAPQV
+571 AEYTAAYNATAPQV
-583 MFRLYGIDKD
+583 MFRLYGINKD
-593 ENGNEIG
+593 ENGNVTDQ
-600 KKLIQSFSSG
+600 KLIQSFSSG

-616 KSLQYGKWYQIYSKQ
+616 KTHEYGKWYQIYSKQ

-637 GADNYTDFRIV
+637 AADNYTDFRIV
-648 LDNMCQGTDGA
+648 LDNMCQNTKGA

-668 YTQTSKLDVLQNK
+668 YTQTSKLDVLQNR

-695 EITLKLRGIY
+695 YITLKLRGIY

-710 MVNMKESKLFY
+710 MVNQKESKLFY
-721 RICDATGKQVDNIDY
+721 RICDATGKKVDNIDY
-736 DGDGQPDEY
+736 NGDGHPDDY
-745 GTARIPASYNAAYVL
+745 GIARIPESYNAGYVL
-760 PPEAADGKNNVAMFE
+760 PSAAAGGKTNVPMFE

-806 SDDNPDVPGKW
+806 SDDNPNVPGDW

-822 VCSTYSGIFQ
+822 VCSTYSDIFQ
-832 VVEQSIKLTDKN
+832 VVEQNIKLTDKN

-849 ALRVN
+849 ALRVDCN
-854 CDTKTPTVE
+854 SKTPTVE

-889 LSKPNKENELYT
+889 LSKPNKENELYST
-901 TPGLLEAL
+901 SGLLEAL
-909 RAYRAKYPSDN
+909 HDYRAKYPEYN
-920 GLNTGFRSINYT
+920 GLSTDFRYDNRT
-932 QYTLL
+932 QYDLL
-937 KQYVDSKQLI
+937 KKYVDSKQLI

-953 MGNRTFEANEMGLY
+953 MGNRMFASDEMGLY

-980 NGQNYDICAD
+980 NGQVYEICAA

-998 VTDGPNINL
+998 VTDGPNINF
-1007 GFSDVIYPN
+1007 GFPNVIYPN
-1016 DARTVRVGLPQIK
+1016 DARTVRVGLPQIN
-1029 AIADNNGA
+1029 AIATKNGA

-1050 VKMSDAQVY
+1050 VRMRDYAKVF
-1059 ISNTNDPDFNSTKQV
+1059 ISNTNDPSFNSTKQE
-1074 IGVVTSST
+1074 IGVVTSNT
-1082 IKNSDKTVGIRFNSN
+1082 IYRTDNTVGIRFNPN

-1112 SYNNSS
+1112 SYDNADGSM
-1118 ASTASCP
+1118 ASCP
-1125 GETFVKMCIV
+1125 GETFIKMCIV

-1187 VTVANQKDKGKVYP
+1187 VTVANQNDKGKVYP

-1228 KWSDATADG
+1228 KWSNTADG

-1262 EAELLYANYLN
+1262 EAELLYANYLT

-1286 TWSIMSSPLKQTY
+1286 TWSIMSSPLQQTY
-1299 AGDLYVQKD
+1299 AGDLYVPKNN
-1308 DGQEK
+1308 GQEQ
-1313 SEAFKPITY
+1313 SEAFKPMTY
-1322 KEGVNDRSAYPV
+1322 DENVNDRSAYPV

-1380 NKVDELYTKGQA
+1380 NKVDEQYTKGQA

-1460 TQPLKENLHR
+1460 TQPLKENLHSE
-1470 DNRYH
+1470 NRYH

-1489 FLKANTAFENSIWTL
+1489 FLKANPAFENSIWTL
-1504 DNGVMKTHSVPVDL
+1504 DNGKVTAYTLAL
-1518 DYDKKTD
+1518 DEAYDKKTD
-1525 VIVNPTQ
+1525 VLVSPTK
-1532 AFFVKVKEGETA
+1532 AFFVKLKTGESATEA
-1544 PANVTFN
+1544 TFN
-1551 ATMLINKDVTPGE
+1551 ASMLINKDVTPGE
-1564 KALIIRP
+1564 KALVIRP
-1571 TVTLTTVNGERSSQS
+1571 TLTLTTTDGVRNS
-1586 ELIVNDEAS
+1586 ESKLIVNDEAS
-1595 RDYVEGED
+1595 RDYVDGED

-1660 LIKMNN
+1660 LRKMNN

-1706 SLNTTDINTIDCFS
+1706 SLNTTDINTIECFS

-1734 MKRVM
+1734 MKRVV
-1739 VYDIS
+1739 VYDVAGS
-1744 GALVTSNHSV
+1744 LVTSNHSV

>member
-9 NRPAPSRRLL
+9 NRLAPSRRLL
-19 LQLLTM
+19 LQLLAM

-35 YAQSFHQTGASGLP
+35 YAQSLGFHKNGQSGLP

-57 TAEWNY
+57 TAEWHY
-63 YYYLPTGST
+63 YYYLPTNSNTMELELPFDGWGKSST
-72 SMTLDLP
+72 ND
-79 IMGWTDNYANEL
+79 L
-91 EPYGWY
+91 EPYGWI

-102 NTDLNSANLTAYD
+102 TTDLKSDRLTVYNSSSTSLYNSKDNTSNKDIGLIAGTLRNSARDYA
-115 VTSSSWYGGTT
+115 
-126 HSTQLKTN
+126 
-134 ITDNS
+134 
-139 GKNIGLVAYKL
+139 
-150 SATYIT
+150 
-156 RKHVGVNYSY
+156 GVKYNKPTGA
-166 SNSDA
+166 DA
-171 TNPNW
+171 EDWAGET
-176 KGDIVACDVSRYIDY
+176 IACDVSRYNDY
-191 TISGTKVSKEPTLS
+191 DLTKRGNYPKYTNYVKKEPTLS
-205 VRYIFHIQSAA
+205 IRYIFHIKSAA
-216 YLAQK
+216 YLAK
-221 LKEALCEGSKSKAA
+221 RIKDALCDHSRAA
-235 DLTFEDNKRIVFG
+235 DLTLEDNKRIVFG
-248 AKDENAKMSLRTN
+248 AKDANATMSLRTN
-261 LKNSGGQSYWF
+261 LKNSGGQTYWF
-272 YPLSTTKGKTVYPT
+272 YPLNTAQPKSVYPT

-291 ITAADFKTT
+291 ITASDFGSNMLK
-300 MKQADK
+300 AEYVSW
-306 IVWKVYNEDKTKFCQ
+306 IAYNEDKTKYKV
-321 LSATS
+321 LGTTS
-326 STTQFCDLTISA
+326 TQFFDLSISKLKGSGW
-338 LNSAT
+338 LNVKDDKST
-343 WYNVSND
+343 GV
-350 ATTTKPTDIGFEHTV
+350 PEDIGFGHTV
-365 YVVAWAANSNDMC
+365 YVVAWAVNGTTDMC

-383 EVFIHKGYPKTK
+383 EVFIHKGYPKMK
-395 DEITADN
+395 DELTADGDV
-402 NIDRTLSYL
+402 DRTISYF
-411 EDEDRYE
+411 EDKYE
-418 KKMDISFDD
+418 QQMDISFDD
-427 DNADLTFDAP
+427 DNPDLTLDAP
-437 TVNNNVSLKP
+437 TTPLNNMSRKP

-459 ANLADYD
+459 ADLASFDYYYD
-466 YFYGTY
+466 GSTPHH
-472 MRQSWTGKRPTYS
+472 SK
-485 SPNHGDYGLYKSAN
+485 SPIHGDYGLYKSGN
-499 KTGVSTTDYN
+499 LRGISYDN
-509 KGYQWWANGNP
+509 ENGYQWWAAGSP
-520 EIYDRTYERTS
+520 TIFDRTYAKTS
-531 GKQYGYFLYVDAS
+531 GKQYGHFLYVDAS
-544 DESRQIASADFKANL
+544 NESRQIASADFKANL
-559 CTGSQLVFSGAV
+559 CTGSQLIFSGAV
-571 AEYTSGANAPQV
+571 AEYTASYNATAPQV
-583 MFRLYGIDKD
+583 MFRLYGINKD
-593 ENGNEIG
+593 GNGNVTDQ
-600 KKLIQSFSSG
+600 KLIQSFSSG

-616 KSLQYGKWYQIYSKQ
+616 KSHEYGKWYQIYSKQ

-637 GADNYTDFRIV
+637 AADNYTDFRIV
-648 LDNMCQGTDGA
+648 LDNMCQNTKGA

-681 PLCPNETGYETAPE
+681 PLCPNETGYETAPDD
-695 EITLKLRGIY
+695 ITLKLRGIY

-710 MVNMKESKLFY
+710 MVNQKESKLFY
-721 RICDATGKQVDNIDY
+721 RICDATGTPVDNIDY
-736 DGDGQPDEY
+736 NGDGQPDEY
-745 GTARIPASYNAAYVL
+745 GIALIPASYNAGLVL
-760 PPEAADGKNNVAMFE
+760 PPEAADGKTVPMFE

-806 SDDNPDVPGKW
+806 SDDDPNVPGKW
-817 GKSTD
+817 GISTD
-822 VCSTYSGIFQ
+822 VCSTYSGMFQ
-832 VVEQSIKLTDKN
+832 VVEQNIKLTDKN

-849 ALRVN
+849 ALRVDCN
-854 CDTKTPTVE
+854 SKTPTVE

-874 NGGKVTIDNVKFDWF
+874 NGGKVTIDKVKFDWF
-889 LSKPNKENELYT
+889 LSKPNAENELYST
-901 TPGLLEAL
+901 QGLLEAL
-909 RAYRAKYPSDN
+909 HDYRAKYPEYN
-920 GLNTGFRSINYT
+920 GLSTDFRYVNYA
-932 QYTLL
+932 QYNLL
-937 KQYVDSKQLI
+937 KKYVDSKQLI

-953 MGNRTFEANEMGLY
+953 MGNRTFASDEMGLY
-967 KIAVIPVQAKATI
+967 KIAVIPVQDKATI
-980 NGQNYDICAD
+980 NGQVYEICAA

-998 VTDGPNINL
+998 VTDGPNINF
-1007 GFSDVIYPN
+1007 GFPNVIYPN

-1029 AIADNNGA
+1029 AIAEKNGA

-1044 IEGATS
+1044 IERATS
-1050 VKMSDAQVY
+1050 VRMRDNEKVF

-1082 IKNSDKTVGIRFNSN
+1082 IYRTDNTVGIRFNSN

-1112 SYNNSS
+1112 SYDNADGSM
-1118 ASTASCP
+1118 ASCP
-1125 GETFVKMCIV
+1125 GETFIKMCIV

-1163 AEIFKDSYTD
+1163 AEIFKDSYAD

-1228 KWSDATADG
+1228 KWSDTKDG

-1243 TFSCEKWAG
+1243 TFSCETWAG

-1262 EAELLYANYLN
+1262 EAELLYANYLT

-1286 TWSIMSSPLKQTY
+1286 TWSIMSSPLQQTY
-1299 AGDLYVQKD
+1299 AGDLYVPKNN
-1308 DGQEK
+1308 GQEK
-1313 SEAFKPITY
+1313 SEAFKPMTY
-1322 KEGVNDRSAYPV
+1322 DENVNDRSAYPV
-1334 YQRSWDGNAQEVKDN
+1334 YQRSWDGNAQEVMGN

-1380 NKVDELYTKGQA
+1380 NKVDEQYTKGQA

-1544 PANVTFN
+1544 PTNVTFN

-1706 SLNTTDINTIDCFS
+1706 SFNTTDINTIECFS

-1734 MKRVM
+1734 MKRVV

-1770 VKATTK
+1770 VKATTM

>member
-9 NRPAPSRRLL
+9 NSPAPSRRLL
-19 LQLLTM
+19 LQLLAM

-35 YAQSFHQTGASGLP
+35 YAQSLGFHKKGQSGLP

-57 TAEWNY
+57 TAEWHY
-63 YYYLPTGST
+63 YYYLPTGSST
-72 SMTLDLP
+72 MELELP
-79 IMGWTDNYANEL
+79 FDGWEKSSTNDL
-91 EPYGWY
+91 EPYGWI

-102 NTDLNSANLTAYD
+102 TTDLKSNRLSVNSSSTLLKSMQDYTSKKDIGLIAGTLRNSASNYA
-115 VTSSSWYGGTT
+115 
-126 HSTQLKTN
+126 
-134 ITDNS
+134 
-139 GKNIGLVAYKL
+139 
-150 SATYIT
+150 
-156 RKHVGVNYSY
+156 GVKYNKPTGA
-166 SNSDA
+166 DA
-171 TNPNW
+171 VDWAGET
-176 KGDIVACDVSRYIDY
+176 IACDVSRYNDY
-191 TISGTKVSKEPTLS
+191 SIYTNYVEKEPTLS
-205 VRYIFHIQSAA
+205 IRYIFHIKSAA
-216 YLAQK
+216 YLAK
-221 LKEALCEGSKSKAA
+221 RIKDALCDHSRAA
-235 DLTFEDNKRIVFG
+235 DLTLEDNKRIVFG
-248 AKDENAKMSLRTN
+248 AKDANANMTLRTN
-261 LKNSGGQSYWF
+261 MKNSGGQRYWF
-272 YPLSTTKGKTVYPT
+272 YPLRTTKGKSVYPT

-291 ITAADFKTT
+291 ITAADFYTT
-300 MKQADK
+300 MKQAIQ
-306 IVWKVYNEDKTKFCQ
+306 IVWRVYNEDKTKYCQ
-321 LSATS
+321 LS
-326 STTQFCDLTISA
+326 STTQFCDLTINA
-338 LNSAT
+338 LKNAT
-343 WYNVSND
+343 WRNVSNG
-350 ATTTKPTDIGFEHTV
+350 ATTSKPTDIGFEQTV
-365 YVVAWAANSNDMC
+365 YVVAWAANGDYMC

-383 EVFIHKGYPKTK
+383 EVFIHKGYPKMK
-395 DEITADN
+395 DELTADGDV
-402 NIDRTLSYL
+402 DRTISYF
-411 EDEDRYE
+411 EEKYE
-418 KKMDISFDD
+418 RQMDISFDD
-427 DNADLTFDAP
+427 DNPDLTLDAP
-437 TVNNNVSLKP
+437 TTPLNNMSRKP

-459 ANLADYD
+459 ADLADYD
-466 YFYGTY
+466 YYYDRSTPHH
-472 MRQSWTGKRPTYS
+472 SK
-485 SPNHGDYGLYKSAN
+485 SPIHGDYGLYKSGN
-499 KTGVSTTDYN
+499 LRGISYDN
-509 KGYQWWANGNP
+509 ENGYQWWAAGSP
-520 EIYDRTYERTS
+520 TIYDRTHAKTS
-531 GKQYGYFLYVDAS
+531 GKQYGHFLYVDAS
-544 DESRQIASADFKANL
+544 NESRQIASADFKANL
-559 CTGSQLVFSGAV
+559 CTGSQLIFSGAV
-571 AEYTSGANAPQV
+571 AEYTASYNATAPQV

-593 ENGNEIG
+593 ENGNVTDQ
-600 KKLIQSFSSG
+600 KLIQSFSSG

-616 KSLQYGKWYQIYSKQ
+616 KSHEYGKWYQIYSKQ

-637 GADNYTDFRIV
+637 AADNYTDFRIV
-648 LDNMCQGTDGA
+648 LDNMCQNTRGA

-681 PLCPNETGYETAPE
+681 PLCPNETGYETAPSD
-695 EITLKLRGIY
+695 ITLKLRGIY

-710 MVNMKESKLFY
+710 MVDMKESKLFY
-721 RICDATGKQVDNIDY
+721 RICDATGKRVENIDY
-736 DGDGQPDEY
+736 NGDGQPDDY
-745 GTARIPASYNAAYVL
+745 GTARIPESYNAGYVL
-760 PPEAADGKNNVAMFE
+760 PPEAADGKTNVAMFE

-806 SDDNPDVPGKW
+806 SDDNPEVPGDW

-822 VCSTYSGIFQ
+822 VCSTYSGLFQ
-832 VVEQSIKLTDKN
+832 VVEQNIKLTDKN

-854 CDTKTPTVE
+854 CKTNTPTVE

-901 TPGLLEAL
+901 TEGLLEAL
-909 RAYRAKYPSDN
+909 HAYRALYPTYE
-920 GLNTGFRSINYT
+920 GLYSRFNNSNPT
-932 QYTLL
+932 QYALL
-937 KQYVDSKQLI
+937 KKYVDSKQLI

-953 MGNRTFEANEMGLY
+953 MGNRTFASDEMGLY

-980 NGQNYDICAD
+980 NGQNYEICAA

-998 VTDGPNINL
+998 VTDGPNINF
-1007 GFSDVIYPN
+1007 GFPNVIYPN

-1029 AIADNNGA
+1029 TIAEKNGA

-1044 IEGATS
+1044 IERATS
-1050 VKMSDAQVY
+1050 VKMRDYAQVF

-1074 IGVVTSST
+1074 IGVVTASP
-1082 IKNSDKTVGIRFNSN
+1082 IYNSDKTVGIRFNSN

-1112 SYNNSS
+1112 SYDNADGSM
-1118 ASTASCP
+1118 ASCP
-1125 GETFVKMCIV
+1125 GETFIKMCIV

-1228 KWSDATADG
+1228 KWSNTTDG
-1237 SDNGNG
+1237 SDTGNG
-1243 TFSCEKWAG
+1243 IFSCEKWAG

-1286 TWSIMSSPLKQTY
+1286 TWSIMSSPLQQTY

-1322 KEGVNDRSAYPV
+1322 KEAVNDRSAYPV
-1334 YQRSWDGNAQEVKDN
+1334 YQRSWDGDAKEIVDN
-1349 VTNYSANHD
+1349 TKFYQANED
-1358 GTVDVTTD
+1358 GTVEETID
-1366 NELSINSGYWSHVY
+1366 NDFFLTSGYWSHVY
-1380 NKVDELYTKGQA
+1380 NKVDEQYTKGQA

-1399 KYTAGAQGANATAVI
+1399 KYTEGAQGANATAVI

-1429 SQKPVNVTV
+1429 SNKPVNVTV
-1438 NRDANSYRMLQG
+1438 TRDANSYRMLLG

-1460 TQPLKENLHR
+1460 TQPLKENLHSE
-1470 DNRYH
+1470 NRYH

-1489 FLKANTAFENSIWTL
+1489 FLKANPAFENSIWTL
-1504 DNGVMKTHSVPVDL
+1504 DNGKVTAYTLAL
-1518 DYDKKTD
+1518 DEAYDKKTD
-1525 VIVNPTQ
+1525 VLVSPTQ
-1532 AFFVKVKEGETA
+1532 AFFVKLKAGETA
-1544 PANVTFN
+1544 TEATFN
-1551 ATMLINKDVTPGE
+1551 ASMLINKDVTPGE
-1564 KALIIRP
+1564 KALVIRP
-1571 TVTLTTVNGERSSQS
+1571 TLTLTTTDGVRNS
-1586 ELIVNDEAS
+1586 ESKLIVNEEAC
-1595 RDYVEGED
+1595 RDYVVGED

-1613 EIAQVYSVAGSQAV
+1613 EVAQVYSVAGSQAV

-1646 SKDIDVNISLNSKM
+1646 SKEVDVNVSLNSQMLRKM
-1660 LIKMNN
+1660 DN

-1706 SLNTTDINTIDCFS
+1706 SLNTTDINTIECFS

-1770 VKATTK
+1770 VKATTM

>member
-35 YAQSFHQTGASGLP
+35 YAQSLGFHKKGQSGLP

-57 TAEWNY
+57 TAEWHY
-63 YYYLPTGST
+63 YYYLPTGSST
-72 SMTLDLP
+72 MELELP
-79 IMGWTDNYANEL
+79 FAGWGDSSTNDL
-91 EPYGWY
+91 EPYGWI

-102 NTDLNSANLTAYD
+102 TTDLKSDRLTVFNSSSTSLYNSKDNDSKKDIGLIAGSLGNSARDYA
-115 VTSSSWYGGTT
+115 
-126 HSTQLKTN
+126 
-134 ITDNS
+134 
-139 GKNIGLVAYKL
+139 
-150 SATYIT
+150 
-156 RKHVGVNYSY
+156 GVKYNKPTGA
-166 SNSDA
+166 DA
-171 TNPNW
+171 EDWAGET
-176 KGDIVACDVSRYIDY
+176 IACDVSRYNDY
-191 TISGTKVSKEPTLS
+191 NLTKRGYYPKYTNYVVYEPTLS
-205 VRYIFHIQSAA
+205 IRYIFHIKSAA
-216 YLAQK
+216 YLAK
-221 LKEALCEGSKSKAA
+221 RIKDALCDHSRAA
-235 DLTFEDNKRIVFG
+235 DLTLEDNKRIVFG
-248 AKDENAKMSLRTN
+248 AKDANANMTLRTN
-261 LKNSGGQSYWF
+261 MKNSGGQSYWF
-272 YPLSTTKGKTVYPT
+272 YPLRTTVGKTVYPT
-286 TESQK
+286 TEAQK
-291 ITAADFKTT
+291 ITAADFNTT
-300 MKQADK
+300 MKQANK
-306 IVWKVYNEDKTKFCQ
+306 IVWRVYNEDKTKFCQ
-321 LSATS
+321 LS
-326 STTQFCDLTISA
+326 STTQFCDLTINA

-350 ATTTKPTDIGFEHTV
+350 ATTTKPTDIGFERTV
-365 YVVAWAANSNDMC
+365 YVVAWAANGNYMC

-383 EVFIHKGYPKTK
+383 EVFIHKGYPKMK
-395 DEITADN
+395 DELTADGDV
-402 NIDRTLSYL
+402 DRTISYF
-411 EDEDRYE
+411 EDKYE
-418 KKMDISFDD
+418 QQMDISFDD
-427 DNADLTFDAP
+427 DNPDLTLDAP
-437 TVNNNVSLKP
+437 TTPLNNMSRKP

-459 ANLADYD
+459 ADLASSDY
-466 YFYGTY
+466 YKGGTHN
-472 MRQSWTGKRPTYS
+472 GK
-485 SPNHGDYGLYKSAN
+485 SPIHGDYGLYKSGN
-499 KTGVSTTDYN
+499 LRGISYTDQN
-509 KGYQWWANGNP
+509 GYKWWAEGSP
-520 EIYDRTYERTS
+520 TIFDRTYAKTS
-531 GKQYGYFLYVDAS
+531 GKQYGHFLYVDAS
-544 DESRQIASADFKANL
+544 NESRQIASADFKANL
-559 CTGSQLVFSGAV
+559 CTGSQLIFSGAV
-571 AEYTSGANAPQV
+571 AEYTAAMNATAPQV
-583 MFRLYGIDKD
+583 MFRLYGINKD
-593 ENGNEIG
+593 ENGNVTDQ
-600 KKLIQSFSSG
+600 KLIQSFSSG

-616 KSLQYGKWYQIYSKQ
+616 KSHEYGKWYQIYSKQ

-637 GADNYTDFRIV
+637 AADNYTDFRIV
-648 LDNMCQGTDGA
+648 LDNMCQDTWGA
-659 DYCIDDLCL
+659 DYCVDDLCL
-668 YTQTSKLDVLQNK
+668 YTQTSKLDVLQNR

-710 MVNMKESKLFY
+710 MVNQKESKLFY
-721 RICDATGKQVDNIDY
+721 RICDATGKPVENIDY
-736 DGDGQPDEY
+736 DGDRLPDDY
-745 GTARIPASYNAAYVL
+745 GTARIPESYSSTYVL
-760 PPEAADGKNNVAMFE
+760 PSAAAGGKTNVPMFE

-806 SDDNPDVPGKW
+806 SDDNPEVPGDW

-822 VCSTYSGIFQ
+822 VCSTYSGLFQ
-832 VVEQSIKLTDKN
+832 VVEQNIKLTDKN

-849 ALRVN
+849 ALRVDCN
-854 CDTKTPTVE
+854 SKTPTVE

-874 NGGKVTIDNVKFDWF
+874 NGGKVTIDKVKFDWF
-889 LSKPNKENELYT
+889 LSKPNAENELYST
-901 TPGLLEAL
+901 QGLLEAL
-909 RAYRAKYPSDN
+909 HAYRAKYPEYN
-920 GLNTGFRSINYT
+920 GLSTDFRYVNYA
-932 QYTLL
+932 QYDLL
-937 KQYVDSKQLI
+937 KKYVDSKQLI

-953 MGNRTFEANEMGLY
+953 MGTRKFEAKEMGLY
-967 KIAVIPVQAKATI
+967 KIAVIPVQDKATI
-980 NGQNYDICAD
+980 NGQVYEICAA

-998 VTDGPNINL
+998 VTDGPNINF
-1007 GFSDVIYPN
+1007 GFPNVIYPN

-1029 AIADNNGA
+1029 AIAEKNGA
-1037 LNLPMTG
+1037 MNLPMTG
-1044 IEGATS
+1044 IEGARS
-1050 VKMSDAQVY
+1050 VNMSEEDAQVR
-1059 ISNTNDPDFNSTKQV
+1059 ISNTNDPDFNSTKQM
-1074 IGVVTSST
+1074 IGVVTANT
-1082 IKNSDKTVGIRFNSN
+1082 IYETDKTVGIRFNSN
-1097 AATILKEGYWYEINF
+1097 AVTTLKEGYWYEIHF
-1112 SYNNSS
+1112 KYNNADGSM
-1118 ASTASCP
+1118 ASCP
-1125 GETFVKMCIV
+1125 GETFIKMCIV

-1146 TASTNW
+1146 TASINW

-1228 KWSDATADG
+1228 KWSNTTVDG
-1237 SDNGNG
+1237 SDTGNG

-1262 EAELLYANYLN
+1262 EAELLYANYLT

-1286 TWSIMSSPLKQTY
+1286 TWSIMSSPLQQTY

-1313 SEAFKPITY
+1313 SEAFQPITY

-1334 YQRSWDGNAQEVKDN
+1334 YQRSWDGDAKEIVDN
-1349 VTNYSANHD
+1349 TKFYKANED
-1358 GTVDVTTD
+1358 GTVTETID
-1366 NELSINSGYWSHVY
+1366 NDFFLTSGYWSHVY
-1380 NKVDELYTKGQA
+1380 NKVDEQYTKGQA

-1429 SQKPVNVTV
+1429 SNKPVNVTV
-1438 NRDANSYRMLQG
+1438 NRDANSYRMLLG

-1460 TQPLKENLHR
+1460 TQPLKENLHSE
-1470 DNRYH
+1470 NRYH

-1489 FLKANTAFENSIWTL
+1489 FLKANPAFENSIWTL
-1504 DNGVMKTHSVPVDL
+1504 DNGKVTAYTLAL
-1518 DYDKKTD
+1518 DEAYDKKTD
-1525 VIVNPTQ
+1525 VLVSPTQ
-1532 AFFVKVKEGETA
+1532 AFFVKLKAGETA
-1544 PANVTFN
+1544 TEATFN
-1551 ATMLINKDVTPGE
+1551 ASMLINKDVTPGE

-1571 TVTLTTVNGERSSQS
+1571 TLTLTTTDGVRNS
-1586 ELIVNDEAS
+1586 ESKLIVNEEAC
-1595 RDYVEGED
+1595 RDYVVGED

-1613 EIAQVYSVAGSQAV
+1613 EVAQVYSVAGSQAV

-1633 DINWMPVGVVAPK
+1633 DINWMPVGVVAAK
-1646 SKDIDVNISLNSKM
+1646 SKEVDVNVSLNSKM
-1660 LIKMNN
+1660 LRKMDN

-1694 NDHGRYYITNQS
+1694 NDHGRYYVTNQS
-1706 SLNTTDINTIDCFS
+1706 SLNTTDINTIECFS

-1734 MKRVM
+1734 MKRVV

>member
-9 NRPAPSRRLL
+9 NRLAPSRRLL
-19 LQLLTM
+19 LQLLAM

-35 YAQSFHQTGASGLP
+35 YAQNLGFHKEGQSGLP

-57 TAEWNY
+57 TAEWHY
-63 YYYLPTGST
+63 YYYLPTNSNTMELELPFDGWKKSST
-72 SMTLDLP
+72 ND
-79 IMGWTDNYANEL
+79 L
-91 EPYGWY
+91 EPYGWI

-102 NTDLNSANLTAYD
+102 NTDLKSDKLTVYSSSTSLNSLKDYTSQKDIGLIAGTLRNSARDYA
-115 VTSSSWYGGTT
+115 
-126 HSTQLKTN
+126 
-134 ITDNS
+134 
-139 GKNIGLVAYKL
+139 
-150 SATYIT
+150 
-156 RKHVGVNYSY
+156 GVKYNKPTGA
-166 SNSDA
+166 DA
-171 TNPNW
+171 EDWAGET
-176 KGDIVACDVSRYIDY
+176 IACDVSRYNDY
-191 TISGTKVSKEPTLS
+191 SFQRVNIGTKYNPKYTNRVEKEPTLS
-205 VRYIFHIQSAA
+205 IRYIFHIKSAA
-216 YLAQK
+216 YLAK
-221 LKEALCEGSKSKAA
+221 RIKDALCDHSRAA
-235 DLTFEDNKRIVFG
+235 DLTLEDNKRIVFG
-248 AKDENAKMSLRTN
+248 AKDANATMSLRTN
-261 LKNSGGQSYWF
+261 LKNSGGQTYWF
-272 YPLSTTKGKTVYPT
+272 YPLNTAQPKSVYPT

-291 ITAADFKTT
+291 ITASDFGSNMLK
-300 MKQADK
+300 AEYVSW
-306 IVWKVYNEDKTKFCQ
+306 IAYNEDKTKYKV
-321 LSATS
+321 LGTTS
-326 STTQFCDLTISA
+326 TQFFDLSISKLKGSGW
-338 LNSAT
+338 LNVKDDKST
-343 WYNVSND
+343 GV
-350 ATTTKPTDIGFEHTV
+350 PEDIGFGHTV
-365 YVVAWAANSNDMC
+365 YVVAWAVNGTTDMC
-378 PVANF
+378 PVANY
-383 EVFIHKGYPKTK
+383 EVFIHEGYPKTK

-402 NIDRTLSYL
+402 NTDRTLSYL

-427 DNADLTFDAP
+427 DNPDLTLDAP
-437 TVNNNVSLKP
+437 TTPLNNMSLKP

-459 ANLADYD
+459 AELARYD
-466 YFYGTY
+466 YYYDGSTPHH
-472 MRQSWTGKRPTYS
+472 SK
-485 SPNHGDYGLYKSAN
+485 SPIHGDYGLYKSGN
-499 KTGVSTTDYN
+499 LRGISYDN
-509 KGYQWWANGNP
+509 ENGYQWWAAGSP
-520 EIYDRTYERTS
+520 TIYDRTHAKTS
-531 GKQYGYFLYVDAS
+531 GKQYGHFLYVDAS
-544 DESRQIASADFKANL
+544 NESRQIASADFKANL
-559 CTGSQLVFSGAV
+559 CTGSQLIFSGAV
-571 AEYTSGANAPQV
+571 AEYTASYNATAPQV
-583 MFRLYGIDKD
+583 MFRLYGINKD
-593 ENGNEIG
+593 ENGNVTDQ
-600 KKLIQSFSSG
+600 KLIQSFSSG

-616 KSLQYGKWYQIYSKQ
+616 KTHEYGKWYQIYSKQ

-637 GADNYTDFRIV
+637 AADNYTDFRIV
-648 LDNMCQGTDGA
+648 LDNMCQNTKGA

-681 PLCPNETGYETAPE
+681 PLCPNETGYETAPDD
-695 EITLKLRGIY
+695 ITLKLRGIY

-710 MVNMKESKLFY
+710 MVNQKESKLFY
-721 RICDATGKQVDNIDY
+721 RICDATGTPVVNIDY
-736 DGDGQPDEY
+736 NGDGKPDEY
-745 GTARIPASYNAAYVL
+745 GTARIPESYNAAYVL
-760 PPEAADGKNNVAMFE
+760 PPAAADGKTNEPMFE

-806 SDDNPDVPGKW
+806 SEDNSEVPGKW
-817 GKSTD
+817 GESTE
-822 VCSTYSGIFQ
+822 VCSTYSGLFQ
-832 VVEQSIKLTDKN
+832 VVEQNIKLTDKN

-849 ALRVN
+849 ALRVDCN
-854 CDTKTPTVE
+854 THIPTVE
-863 VIAKIETADPV
+863 MIAKIETADPV

-889 LSKPNKENELYT
+889 LSKPNQENELYT
-901 TPGLLEAL
+901 TVGLLEAL
-909 RAYRAKYPSDN
+909 HDYRAKYPAYN
-920 GLNTGFRSINYT
+920 GLSTDFRNDNRT
-932 QYTLL
+932 QYDLL

-953 MGNRTFEANEMGLY
+953 MGNRQFASNEMGLY

-980 NGQNYDICAD
+980 NGREYDICSD
-990 PMLVDLRV
+990 PMFVDLRV
-998 VTDGPNINL
+998 VTDGPSINF

-1029 AIADNNGA
+1029 AIAANNGA

-1050 VKMSDAQVY
+1050 VNMRDYAKVF
-1059 ISNTNDPDFNSTKQV
+1059 ISNTNDPSFNSTKQE
-1074 IGVVTSST
+1074 IGVVTSNT
-1082 IKNSDKTVGIRFNSN
+1082 IYRTDNTVGIRFNSN
-1097 AATILKEGYWYEINF
+1097 AKTILKEGYWYEINF
-1112 SYNNSS
+1112 SYDNADGSM
-1118 ASTASCP
+1118 ASCP
-1125 GETFVKMCIV
+1125 GETFIKMCIV

-1163 AEIFKDSYTD
+1163 AEIFKDAYAD

-1187 VTVANQKDKGKVYP
+1187 VTVANQNDKGKVYP
-1201 NLDEISYRSNGIA
+1201 NLDEISYSKNGIA
-1214 SSTKMKSFAYDFVA
+1214 SSKKMKNFAYDFVA
-1228 KWSDATADG
+1228 KWSNTTDG

-1262 EAELLYANYLN
+1262 EAELLYANYLT

-1286 TWSIMSSPLKQTY
+1286 TWSIMSSPLQQTY
-1299 AGDLYVQKD
+1299 AGDLYVPKNN
-1308 DGQEK
+1308 GQEQ
-1313 SEAFKPITY
+1313 SEAFKPMTY
-1322 KEGVNDRSAYPV
+1322 DENVNDRSAYPV

-1380 NKVDELYTKGQA
+1380 NKVDEQYTKGQA

-1460 TQPLKENLHR
+1460 TQPLKKNLHSE
-1470 DNRYH
+1470 NRYH

-1595 RDYVEGED
+1595 REYVEGED

-1706 SLNTTDINTIDCFS
+1706 SLSTTDINTIDCFS

-1739 VYDIS
+1739 VYDVAGS
-1744 GALVTSNHSV
+1744 LVTSNHSV

>member
-35 YAQSFHQTGASGLP
+35 YAQSFHQKGQSGMP

-57 TAEWNY
+57 TAEWHY
-63 YYYLPTGST
+63 YYYLPTGSNQ
-72 SMTLDLP
+72 MALDLP
-79 IMGWTDNYANEL
+79 FAGWGSETNDL
-91 EPYGWY
+91 EPYGWI

-102 NTDLNSANLTAYD
+102 TTDLKSDKLTAY
-115 VTSSSWYGGTT
+115 SSSTVLSSMQEYT
-126 HSTQLKTN
+126 SK
-134 ITDNS
+134 
-139 GKNIGLVAYKL
+139 KNIGLIAGTL
-150 SATYIT
+150 SNSARDY
-156 RKHVGVNYSY
+156 VGVKYTKPTGADN
-166 SNSDA
+166 A
-171 TNPNW
+171 NW
-176 KGDIVACDVSRYIDY
+176 EGDIIACDVSRYIDY
-191 TISGTKVSKEPTLS
+191 TFKRVNDGSRYDPKYTNYVEQEPTLS
-205 VRYIFHIQSAA
+205 IRYLFHIKSAA
-216 YLAQK
+216 YLANK
-221 LKEALCEGSKSKAA
+221 IKEALCKGSSSTAA
-235 DLTFEDNKRIVFG
+235 DLTLEDNKRIVFG
-248 AKDENAKMSLRTN
+248 AKDESAMMTLRTN

-272 YPLSTTKGKTVYPT
+272 YPLKTTVGKSVYPT

-291 ITAADFKTT
+291 IKATDFNTT
-300 MKQADK
+300 MKQATK
-306 IVWKVYNEDKTKFCQ
+306 IVWTVYNEDKTKYCQ
-321 LSATS
+321 LSAS
-326 STTQFCDLTISA
+326 SQFCDLTISA
-338 LNSAT
+338 LNRAT

-350 ATTTKPTDIGFEHTV
+350 AKTTKPTDIGFEHTV
-365 YVVAWAANSNDMC
+365 YVVAWATNGKTDMC

-383 EVFIHKGYPKTK
+383 EVFIHKGYPKMK
-395 DEITADN
+395 DELTADGDV
-402 NIDRTLSYL
+402 DRTLSYF
-411 EDEDRYE
+411 EDKYE
-418 KKMDISFDD
+418 QQMDISFDD
-427 DNADLTFDAP
+427 DNPDLTLDAP
-437 TVNNNVSLKP
+437 TTPLNNMSLKP

-459 ANLADYD
+459 AELASKDY
-466 YFYGTY
+466 YNGSTHF
-472 MRQSWTGKRPTYS
+472 GK
-485 SPNHGDYGLYKSAN
+485 SPIHGDYGLYKSGNLRGISAN
-499 KTGVSTTDYN
+499 KQN
-509 KGYQWWANGNP
+509 GYLWWANGSP
-520 EIYDRTYERTS
+520 TIYDRTHAKTN
-531 GKQYGYFLYVDAS
+531 GKQYGHFLYVDAS

-571 AEYTSGANAPQV
+571 AEYTAANSTAPQV

-600 KKLIQSFSSG
+600 KKLIQSFTSG
-610 DFKTNT
+610 DFANNT
-616 KSLQYGKWYQIYSKQ
+616 KSHEYGKWYQIYSKQ

-637 GADNYTDFRIV
+637 GADNYTDFRLV
-648 LDNMCQGTDGA
+648 LDNMCQSTSGA

-668 YTQTSKLDVLQNK
+668 YPQTTKLDVLQNK
-681 PLCPNETGYETAPE
+681 PLCPNETGYETAPDD
-695 EITLKLRGIY
+695 ITLKLRGIY

-710 MVNMKESKLFY
+710 MVNQQESKLFY
-721 RICDATGKQVDNIDY
+721 RICDATGKPVDNIDY
-736 DGDGQPDEY
+736 DGDGQPDAY
-745 GTARIPASYNAAYVL
+745 GIASIPASYNAGLVL
-760 PPEAADGKNNVAMFE
+760 PPAAADGKNNVPMFE

-806 SDDNPDVPGKW
+806 SDDNPEVPGEW

-832 VVEQSIKLTDKN
+832 VVEQNIKLTDKN

-849 ALRVN
+849 ALRVDCN
-854 CDTKTPTVE
+854 TKTPTVE

-889 LSKPNKENELYT
+889 LSKPNAENELYST
-901 TPGLLEAL
+901 QGLLEAIH
-909 RAYRAKYPSDN
+909 AYRAKYPSYN
-920 GLNTGFRSINYT
+920 GLSSYFRNDKRT
-932 QYTLL
+932 QYDLL
-937 KQYVDSKQLI
+937 KKYVDSKQLI

-953 MGNRTFEANEMGLY
+953 MGNRQFEADEMGLY

-980 NGQNYDICAD
+980 NGQEYEICAD

-998 VTDGPNINL
+998 VTDGPNINF

-1029 AIADNNGA
+1029 AIAAKNGA

-1044 IEGATS
+1044 IEGAKS
-1050 VKMSDAQVY
+1050 VKMRDEAQVS
-1059 ISNTNDPDFNSTKQV
+1059 ISNTNDPSFNSTEQM
-1074 IGVVTSST
+1074 IGVVTSNT
-1082 IKNSDKTVGIRFNSN
+1082 ISRTDKTVGIRFNSN
-1097 AATILKEGYWYEINF
+1097 AVTTLKEGYWYEINF
-1112 SYNNSS
+1112 SYDN
-1118 ASTASCP
+1118 ADGSTASCP
-1125 GETFVKMCIV
+1125 GETFIKMCIV

-1163 AEIFKDSYTD
+1163 AEIFKDSYAD

-1187 VTVANQKDKGKVYP
+1187 VTVANQNDKGKVYP

-1214 SSTKMKSFAYDFVA
+1214 SSKKMQSFAYDFVA
-1228 KWSDATADG
+1228 KWSDTTDDG

-1262 EAELLYANYLN
+1262 EAELLYANYLT

-1286 TWSIMSSPLKQTY
+1286 TWSIMSSPLQQTY
-1299 AGDLYVQKD
+1299 AGDLYVPKNN
-1308 DGQEK
+1308 GQEQ
-1313 SEAFKPITY
+1313 SEAFKPMTY
-1322 KEGVNDRSAYPV
+1322 DEKVNDRSAYPV
-1334 YQRSWDGNAQEVKDN
+1334 YQRSWDGNAQEVMDN

-1380 NKVDELYTKGQA
+1380 NKVDEQYTKGQA
-1392 FAVKAGD
+1392 FAVRAGD

-1414 RLPKADTQFSYYDSE
+1414 RLPKADTQFSYYDSD
-1429 SQKPVNVTV
+1429 SKKQVNVTV
-1438 NRDANSYRMLQG
+1438 SRDANSYRMLQG

-1694 NDHGRYYITNQS
+1694 NDHGRYYVTNQS

-1739 VYDIS
+1739 VYDVAGS
-1744 GALVTSNHSV
+1744 LVTSNHSV

>member
-9 NRPAPSRRLL
+9 NRLAPSRRLL
-19 LQLLTM
+19 LQLLAM

-35 YAQSFHQTGASGLP
+35 YAQSLGFHKMGQSGLP

-57 TAEWNY
+57 TAEWHY
-63 YYYLPTGST
+63 YYYLPTNSNTMELELPFDGWLKSST
-72 SMTLDLP
+72 ND
-79 IMGWTDNYANEL
+79 L
-91 EPYGWY
+91 EPYGWI

-102 NTDLNSANLTAYD
+102 TTDLKSDRLTVYSRYNTSLKSLKDDTSKKDIGLIAGTLRNSARDYA
-115 VTSSSWYGGTT
+115 
-126 HSTQLKTN
+126 
-134 ITDNS
+134 
-139 GKNIGLVAYKL
+139 
-150 SATYIT
+150 
-156 RKHVGVNYSY
+156 GVKYNKPTGA
-166 SNSDA
+166 DA
-171 TNPNW
+171 EDWAGET
-176 KGDIVACDVSRYIDY
+176 IACDVSRYNDY
-191 TISGTKVSKEPTLS
+191 SIYTNYVEYEPTLS
-205 VRYIFHIQSAA
+205 IRYIFHIKSAA
-216 YLAQK
+216 YLAK
-221 LKEALCEGSKSKAA
+221 RIKDALCDHSRAA
-235 DLTFEDNKRIVFG
+235 DLTLEDNKRIVFG
-248 AKDENAKMSLRTN
+248 AKDANANMTLRTN
-261 LKNSGGQSYWF
+261 MKNSGGQSYWF
-272 YPLSTTKGKTVYPT
+272 YPLRTTVGKTVYPT

-291 ITAADFKTT
+291 ITAADFNTT
-300 MKQADK
+300 MKQADN
-306 IVWKVYNEDKTKFCQ
+306 IVWAVYNEDKTKYCQ
-321 LSATS
+321 LSS
-326 STTQFCDLTISA
+326 KTQFCDLTINA
-338 LNSAT
+338 LKNAT

-350 ATTTKPTDIGFEHTV
+350 ATTKEPTDIGFEHTV
-365 YVVAWAANSNDMC
+365 YVVAWAANGDYMC

-383 EVFIHKGYPKTK
+383 EVFIHKGYPKMK
-395 DEITADN
+395 DELTADGDV
-402 NIDRTLSYL
+402 DRTISYF
-411 EDEDRYE
+411 EEKYE
-418 KKMDISFDD
+418 QQMDISFDD
-427 DNADLTFDAP
+427 DNPDLTLDAP
-437 TVNNNVSLKP
+437 TTPLNNMSLKP

-459 ANLADYD
+459 ALLANNDYYYD
-466 YFYGTY
+466 RSTPHH
-472 MRQSWTGKRPTYS
+472 SK
-485 SPNHGDYGLYKSAN
+485 SPIHGDYGLYKSGN
-499 KTGVSTTDYN
+499 LRGISYDN
-509 KGYQWWANGNP
+509 ENGYQWWAAGSP
-520 EIYDRTYERTS
+520 TIYDRTYAKTS
-531 GKQYGYFLYVDAS
+531 GKQYGHFLYVDAS
-544 DESRQIASADFKANL
+544 NESRQIASADFKANL
-559 CTGSQLVFSGAV
+559 CTGSQLIFSGAV
-571 AEYTSGANAPQV
+571 AEYTAAYNATAPQV
-583 MFRLYGIDKD
+583 MFRLYGINKD
-593 ENGNEIG
+593 ENGNVTDQ
-600 KKLIQSFSSG
+600 KLIQSFSSG

-616 KSLQYGKWYQIYSKQ
+616 KSHEYGKWYQIYSKQ

-637 GADNYTDFRIV
+637 AADNYTDFRIV
-648 LDNMCQGTDGA
+648 LDNMCQNTKGA

-668 YTQTSKLDVLQNK
+668 YTQTSKLDVLQNR

-695 EITLKLRGIY
+695 YITLKLRGIY

-710 MVNMKESKLFY
+710 MVNQKESKLFY
-721 RICDATGKQVDNIDY
+721 RIYDATGKPVDNIDY

-745 GTARIPASYNAAYVL
+745 GIASIPASYNAGLVL
-760 PPEAADGKNNVAMFE
+760 PPAAADGKTNVPMFE

-806 SDDNPDVPGKW
+806 SDDNPDVPGDW

-822 VCSTYSGIFQ
+822 VCSTYSDIFQ
-832 VVEQSIKLTDKN
+832 VVEQNIKLTDKN

-849 ALRVN
+849 ALRVDCN
-854 CDTKTPTVE
+854 SKTPTVE

-874 NGGKVTIDNVKFDWF
+874 NGGKVTIDKVKFDWF
-889 LSKPNKENELYT
+889 LSKPNAENELYT
-901 TPGLLEAL
+901 TAGLLEAL
-909 RAYRAKYPSDN
+909 HAYRAKYPEYN
-920 GLNTGFRSINYT
+920 GLSTDFRYVNYA
-932 QYTLL
+932 QYNLL
-937 KQYVDSKQLI
+937 KKYVDSKQLI

-953 MGNRTFEANEMGLY
+953 MGNRKFEAKETGLY
-967 KIAVIPVQAKATI
+967 KIAVIPVQDKATI
-980 NGQNYDICAD
+980 NGQVYEICAA

-998 VTDGPNINL
+998 VTDGPNINF
-1007 GFSDVIYPN
+1007 GFPGVIYPN
-1016 DARTVRVGLPQIK
+1016 DARTVRVGLPQIN
-1029 AIADNNGA
+1029 AIATKNGA

-1044 IEGATS
+1044 IERAKS
-1050 VKMSDAQVY
+1050 VEMIDKAQVS
-1059 ISNTNDPDFNSTKQV
+1059 ISNTNDPDFNSTEQM
-1074 IGVVTSST
+1074 IGVVTANT
-1082 IKNSDKTVGIRFNSN
+1082 IKNSDNTVGIRFNSN
-1097 AATILKEGYWYEINF
+1097 AVKTLKEGYWYEIHFRYANADG
-1112 SYNNSS
+1112 SMAN
-1118 ASTASCP
+1118 CP
-1125 GETFVKMCIV
+1125 GETFIKMCIV

-1163 AEIFKDSYTD
+1163 AEIFKDSYAD

-1228 KWSDATADG
+1228 KWSNTTADG

-1243 TFSCEKWAG
+1243 TFSCETWAG

-1262 EAELLYANYLN
+1262 EAELLYANYLT

-1286 TWSIMSSPLKQTY
+1286 TWSIMSSPLQQTY
-1299 AGDLYVQKD
+1299 AGDLYVPKNN
-1308 DGQEK
+1308 GQEQ
-1313 SEAFKPITY
+1313 SEAFKPMTY
-1322 KEGVNDRSAYPV
+1322 DENVNDRSAYPV
-1334 YQRSWDGNAQEVKDN
+1334 YQRSWDGDAKEIVDN
-1349 VTNYSANHD
+1349 TKFYQAHED
-1358 GTVDVTTD
+1358 GTVEETTND
-1366 NELSINSGYWSHVY
+1366 FFLTSGYWSHVY
-1380 NKVDELYTKGQA
+1380 NKVDEQYTKGQA

-1429 SQKPVNVTV
+1429 SQKSVNVTV
-1438 NRDANSYRMLQG
+1438 NRDANSYRMLLG

-1470 DNRYH
+1470 ENRYH

-1489 FLKANTAFENSIWTL
+1489 FLKANPAFENSIWTL
-1504 DNGVMKTHSVPVDL
+1504 DNGKVTAYTLAL
-1518 DYDKKTD
+1518 DEAYDKKTD
-1525 VIVNPTQ
+1525 VLVSPTQ
-1532 AFFVKVKEGETA
+1532 AFFVKLKTGESATEA
-1544 PANVTFN
+1544 TFN
-1551 ATMLINKDVTPGE
+1551 ASMLINKDVTPGE
-1564 KALIIRP
+1564 KALVIRP
-1571 TVTLTTVNGERSSQS
+1571 TLTLTTTDGVRNS
-1586 ELIVNDEAS
+1586 ESKLIVNDEAS

-1734 MKRVM
+1734 VKRVV

>member
-9 NRPAPSRRLL
+9 NRLAPSRRLL

-35 YAQSFHQTGASGLP
+35 YAQSLGFHKNGQSGLP

-57 TAEWNY
+57 TAEWHY
-63 YYYLPTGST
+63 YYYLPTNSNTMELELPFAGWGDNST
-72 SMTLDLP
+72 ND
-79 IMGWTDNYANEL
+79 L
-91 EPYGWY
+91 EPYGWI

-102 NTDLNSANLTAYD
+102 TTDLNSDKLTVYSRS
-115 VTSSSWYGGTT
+115 TSLN
-126 HSTQLKTN
+126 STK
-134 ITDNS
+134 DYNS
-139 GKNIGLVAYKL
+139 KKDIGLIAGSL
-150 SATYIT
+150 GNSARNYA
-156 RKHVGVNYSY
+156 GVKYNKPRGA
-166 SNSDA
+166 DA
-171 TNPNW
+171 VDWAGET
-176 KGDIVACDVSRYIDY
+176 IACDVSRYNDY
-191 TISGTKVSKEPTLS
+191 SIEQEGPWYDRTYYVKQEPTLS
-205 VRYIFHIQSAA
+205 IRYIFHIKSAA
-216 YLAQK
+216 YLAK
-221 LKEALCEGSKSKAA
+221 RIKDALCDHSRAA
-235 DLTFEDNKRIVFG
+235 DLTLEDNKRIVFG
-248 AKDENAKMSLRTN
+248 AKDANAKITLRTN
-261 LKNSGGQSYWF
+261 MKNSGGQSYWF
-272 YPLSTTKGKTVYPT
+272 YPLRTTKDKSVYPT

-291 ITAADFKTT
+291 ITAADFNTT
-300 MKQADK
+300 MKQANK
-306 IVWKVYNEDKTKFCQ
+306 IVWRVYNEDKTKYCQ
-321 LSATS
+321 LSSTS
-326 STTQFCDLTISA
+326 STTQFCDLTINA
-338 LNSAT
+338 LKNAT
-343 WYNVSND
+343 WYNVSNG
-350 ATTTKPTDIGFEHTV
+350 ATTAKPTDIGFEQTV
-365 YVVAWAANSNDMC
+365 YVVAWAANGDYMC

-395 DEITADN
+395 DELTADGDV
-402 NIDRTLSYL
+402 DRTISYF
-411 EDEDRYE
+411 EDKYQQQ
-418 KKMDISFDD
+418 MDISFDD
-427 DNADLTFDAP
+427 DNPDLTLDAP
-437 TVNNNVSLKP
+437 TTPENNMSLKP

-459 ANLADYD
+459 ALLASNDY
-466 YFYGTY
+466 YNG
-472 MRQSWTGKRPTYS
+472 S
-485 SPNHGDYGLYKSAN
+485 SPHHSKSPIHGDYGLYKSGN
-499 KTGVSTTDYN
+499 LHGISYN
-509 KGYQWWANGNP
+509 NENGYQWWAAGSP
-520 EIYDRTYERTS
+520 TIFDRTYAKTS
-531 GKQYGYFLYVDAS
+531 GKQYGHFLYVDAS
-544 DESRQIASADFKANL
+544 NESRQIASADFKANL
-559 CTGSQLVFSGAV
+559 CTGSQLIFSGAV
-571 AEYTSGANAPQV
+571 AEYTAANNTTAPQV
-583 MFRLYGIDKD
+583 MFRLYGINKD
-593 ENGNEIG
+593 ANGNVTDQ
-600 KKLIQSFSSG
+600 KLIQSFSSG
-610 DFKTNT
+610 DFATNT
-616 KSLQYGKWYQIYSKQ
+616 KTHAYGQWYQIYSKQ

-637 GADNYTDFRIV
+637 AADNYTDFRIV
-648 LDNMCQGTDGA
+648 LDNMCQDTWGA
-659 DYCIDDLCL
+659 DYCVDDLCL
-668 YTQTSKLDVLQNK
+668 YTQTSKLDVLQNR

-710 MVNMKESKLFY
+710 MVNQKESKLFY
-721 RICDATGKQVDNIDY
+721 RICDATGKPVENIDY
-736 DGDGQPDEY
+736 DGDRLPDDY
-745 GTARIPASYNAAYVL
+745 GTARIPESYSSTYVL
-760 PPEAADGKNNVAMFE
+760 PSAAAGGKTNVPMFE

-806 SDDNPDVPGKW
+806 SDDNPEVPGDW

-822 VCSTYSGIFQ
+822 VCSTYSGLFQ
-832 VVEQSIKLTDKN
+832 VVEQNIKLTDKN

-849 ALRVN
+849 ALRVDCN
-854 CDTKTPTVE
+854 SKTPTVE

-874 NGGKVTIDNVKFDWF
+874 NGGKVTIDKVKFDWF
-889 LSKPNKENELYT
+889 LSKPNAENELYST
-901 TPGLLEAL
+901 TGLLEAL
-909 RAYRAKYPSDN
+909 HAYRAKYPEYN
-920 GLNTGFRSINYT
+920 GLSAYFRNDNRT
-932 QYTLL
+932 QYDLL
-937 KQYVDSKQLI
+937 KKYVDSKQLI

-953 MGNRTFEANEMGLY
+953 MGNRTFASDEMGLY
-967 KIAVIPVQAKATI
+967 KIAVIPVQDKATI
-980 NGQNYDICAD
+980 NGQVYEICAA

-998 VTDGPNINL
+998 VTDGPNINF
-1007 GFSDVIYPN
+1007 GFPNVIYPN

-1029 AIADNNGA
+1029 AIAEKNGA

-1044 IEGATS
+1044 IEGARS
-1050 VKMSDAQVY
+1050 VNMSEEDAQVR
-1059 ISNTNDPDFNSTKQV
+1059 ISNTNDPDFNSTKQM
-1074 IGVVTSST
+1074 IGVVTANT
-1082 IKNSDKTVGIRFNSN
+1082 IYETDKTVGIRFNSN
-1097 AATILKEGYWYEINF
+1097 AVKTLKEGYWYEIHFRYANADG
-1112 SYNNSS
+1112 SM
-1118 ASTASCP
+1118 ASCP
-1125 GETFVKMCIV
+1125 GETFIKMCIV

-1228 KWSDATADG
+1228 KWSDTKDG

-1243 TFSCEKWAG
+1243 TFSCEKWVG

-1262 EAELLYANYLN
+1262 EAELLYANYLT

-1286 TWSIMSSPLKQTY
+1286 TWSIMSSPLQQTY

-1308 DGQEK
+1308 DGQEQ
-1313 SEAFKPITY
+1313 SEAFQPMTY

-1334 YQRSWDGNAQEVKDN
+1334 YQRSWDGDAKEIVDN
-1349 VTNYSANHD
+1349 TKFYQAHED
-1358 GTVDVTTD
+1358 GTVEETTND
-1366 NELSINSGYWSHVY
+1366 FFLTSGYWSHVY
-1380 NKVDELYTKGQA
+1380 NKVDEQYTKGQA

-1438 NRDANSYRMLQG
+1438 NRDANSYRMLLG

-1460 TQPLKENLHR
+1460 TQPLKENLHSE
-1470 DNRYH
+1470 NRYH

-1489 FLKANTAFENSIWTL
+1489 FLKANPAFENSIWTL
-1504 DNGVMKTHSVPVDL
+1504 DNGKVTAYTLAL
-1518 DYDKKTD
+1518 DEAYDKKTD
-1525 VIVNPTQ
+1525 VLVSPTQ
-1532 AFFVKVKEGETA
+1532 AFFVKLKTGESATEA
-1544 PANVTFN
+1544 TFN
-1551 ATMLINKDVTPGE
+1551 ASMLINKDVTPGE
-1564 KALIIRP
+1564 KALVIRP
-1571 TVTLTTVNGERSSQS
+1571 TLTLTTTDGVRNS
-1586 ELIVNDEAS
+1586 ESKLIVNDEAS
-1595 RDYVEGED
+1595 RDYVDGED

-1660 LIKMNN
+1660 LINMNN

-1673 FDATTKTFSE
+1673 FDATSKTFSE

-1694 NDHGRYYITNQS
+1694 NDHGRYYVTNQS

-1734 MKRVM
+1734 MKRVV

>member
-19 LQLLTM
+19 LQLLAM

-35 YAQSFHQTGASGLP
+35 YAQSLGFHKNGQSGLP

-57 TAEWNY
+57 TAEWHY
-63 YYYLPTGST
+63 YYYLPTNSDPMELELPFAGWGDNST
-72 SMTLDLP
+72 ND
-79 IMGWTDNYANEL
+79 L
-91 EPYGWY
+91 EPYGWI

-102 NTDLNSANLTAYD
+102 TTDLNSDKLTVYSRS
-115 VTSSSWYGGTT
+115 TSLN
-126 HSTQLKTN
+126 STK
-134 ITDNS
+134 DYNS
-139 GKNIGLVAYKL
+139 KKDIGLIAGSL
-150 SATYIT
+150 GNSARNYA
-156 RKHVGVNYSY
+156 GVKYNKPRGA
-166 SNSDA
+166 DA
-171 TNPNW
+171 VDWAGET
-176 KGDIVACDVSRYIDY
+176 IACDVSRYNDY
-191 TISGTKVSKEPTLS
+191 SIEQEGPWYDRTYYVKQEPTLS
-205 VRYIFHIQSAA
+205 IRYIFHIKSAA
-216 YLAQK
+216 YLAK
-221 LKEALCEGSKSKAA
+221 RIKDALCDHSRAA
-235 DLTFEDNKRIVFG
+235 DLTLEDNKRIVFG
-248 AKDENAKMSLRTN
+248 AKDASAKITLRTN
-261 LKNSGGQSYWF
+261 MKNSGGQSYWY
-272 YPLSTTKGKTVYPT
+272 YPLNNANNSSKSVYPT
-286 TESQK
+286 KDSQK
-291 ITAADFKTT
+291 IKSTDFGSTLT
-300 MKQADK
+300 QATN
-306 IVWKVYNEDKTKFCQ
+306 IRWIAYNEDRTKYCVLATKGSQFYN
-321 LSATS
+321 LSIN
-326 STTQFCDLTISA
+326 DLTNNTLGWRTVGTGAST
-338 LNSAT
+338 ST
-343 WYNVSND
+343 
-350 ATTTKPTDIGFEHTV
+350 PTDIGFEHTV
-365 YVVAWAANSNDMC
+365 YIVAYAYNSSSSMC

-395 DEITADN
+395 DELTADGDV
-402 NIDRTLSYL
+402 DRTISYF
-411 EDEDRYE
+411 DDKYE
-418 KKMDISFDD
+418 QQMDISFDD
-427 DNADLTFDAP
+427 DNPDMTLDAP
-437 TVNNNVSLKP
+437 TTPLNNMSLKP

-459 ANLADYD
+459 AELANNDPYD
-466 YFYGTY
+466 
-472 MRQSWTGKRPTYS
+472 GKTPHHS
-485 SPNHGDYGLYKSAN
+485 KSPIHGDYGLYKSGN
-499 KTGVSTTDYN
+499 LPGISYN
-509 KGYQWWANGNP
+509 NQDGYQWWAAGSP
-520 EIYDRTYERTS
+520 TIYDRTYAKTNH
-531 GKQYGYFLYVDAS
+531 KQYGHFLYVDAS
-544 DESRQIASADFKANL
+544 NESRQIASADFKANL
-559 CTGSQLVFSGAV
+559 CTGSQLIFSGAV
-571 AEYTSGANAPQV
+571 AEYTAANNSTAPQV

-616 KSLQYGKWYQIYSKQ
+616 KTHEYGKWYQIYSKQ

-637 GADNYTDFRIV
+637 AADHYTDFRIV
-648 LDNMCQGTDGA
+648 LDNMCKDTWGA
-659 DYCIDDLCL
+659 DYCVDDLCL

-695 EITLKLRGIY
+695 YITLKLRGIY

-710 MVNMKESKLFY
+710 MVNQKESKLFY
-721 RICDATGKQVDNIDY
+721 RIYDATGKPVDNIDY

-745 GTARIPASYNAAYVL
+745 GIASIPASYNAGLVL
-760 PPEAADGKNNVAMFE
+760 PPAAADGKTNVPMFE

-806 SDDNPDVPGKW
+806 SDDNPDVPGDW

-822 VCSTYSGIFQ
+822 VCSTYSGLFQ
-832 VVEQSIKLTDKN
+832 VVEQNIKLTDKN

-854 CDTKTPTVE
+854 CNSNTPTVE

-889 LSKPNKENELYT
+889 LSKPNKENELYST
-901 TPGLLEAL
+901 SGLLEAL
-909 RAYRAKYPSDN
+909 HAYRAKYPEYN
-920 GLNTGFRSINYT
+920 GLSTDFRYVNYA
-932 QYTLL
+932 QYNLL
-937 KQYVDSKQLI
+937 KKYVDSKQLI

-953 MGNRTFEANEMGLY
+953 MGNRKFEAKETGLY
-967 KIAVIPVQAKATI
+967 KIAVIPVQDKATI
-980 NGQNYDICAD
+980 NGQVYEICAA

-998 VTDGPNINL
+998 VTDGPNINF
-1007 GFSDVIYPN
+1007 GFPNVIYPN

-1029 AIADNNGA
+1029 AIAEKNGA

-1044 IEGATS
+1044 IERAQS
-1050 VKMSDAQVY
+1050 VEMIDKAQVS
-1059 ISNTNDPDFNSTKQV
+1059 ISNTNDPDFNSTEQM
-1074 IGVVTSST
+1074 IGVVTANT
-1082 IKNSDKTVGIRFNSN
+1082 IKNSDNTVGIRFNSN
-1097 AATILKEGYWYEINF
+1097 AVKTLKEGYWYEIHFRYANADG
-1112 SYNNSS
+1112 SM
-1118 ASTASCP
+1118 ASCP
-1125 GETFVKMCIV
+1125 GETFIKMCIV

-1228 KWSDATADG
+1228 KWSDTADG

-1262 EAELLYANYLN
+1262 EAELLYANYLT

-1286 TWSIMSSPLKQTY
+1286 TWSIMSSPLQQTY
-1299 AGDLYVQKD
+1299 AGDLYVPKD

-1313 SEAFKPITY
+1313 SEAFQPMTY
-1322 KEGVNDRSAYPV
+1322 DENVNDRSAYPV
-1334 YQRSWDGNAQEVKDN
+1334 YQRSWDGDAKEIVDN
-1349 VTNYSANHD
+1349 TKFYQAHED
-1358 GTVDVTTD
+1358 GTVEETTND
-1366 NELSINSGYWSHVY
+1366 FFLTSGYWSHVY
-1380 NKVDELYTKGQA
+1380 NKVDEQYTKGQA

-1429 SQKPVNVTV
+1429 SQKSVNVTV
-1438 NRDANSYRMLQG
+1438 NRDANSYRMLLG

-1470 DNRYH
+1470 ENRYH

-1489 FLKANTAFENSIWTL
+1489 FLKANPAFENSIWTL
-1504 DNGVMKTHSVPVDL
+1504 DNGKVTAYTLAL
-1518 DYDKKTD
+1518 DEAYDKKTD
-1525 VIVNPTQ
+1525 VLVSPTQ
-1532 AFFVKVKEGETA
+1532 AFFVKLKTGESATEA
-1544 PANVTFN
+1544 TFN
-1551 ATMLINKDVTPGE
+1551 ASMLINKDVTPGE
-1564 KALIIRP
+1564 KALVIRP
-1571 TVTLTTVNGERSSQS
+1571 TLTLTTTDGVRNS
-1586 ELIVNDEAS
+1586 ESKLIVNDEAS
-1595 RDYVEGED
+1595 RDYVDGED

-1734 MKRVM
+1734 MKRVV

>member
-9 NRPAPSRRLL
+9 NRLAPSRRLL
-19 LQLLTM
+19 LQLLAM

-35 YAQSFHQTGASGLP
+35 YAQSLGFHKMGQSGLP

-57 TAEWNY
+57 TAEWHY
-63 YYYLPTGST
+63 YYYLPTNSNTMELELPFDGWLKSST
-72 SMTLDLP
+72 ND
-79 IMGWTDNYANEL
+79 L
-91 EPYGWY
+91 EPYGWI

-102 NTDLNSANLTAYD
+102 NTDLKSDRLTVYSRYNTSLKSLKDDTSKKDIGLIAGTLRNSARDYA
-115 VTSSSWYGGTT
+115 
-126 HSTQLKTN
+126 
-134 ITDNS
+134 
-139 GKNIGLVAYKL
+139 
-150 SATYIT
+150 
-156 RKHVGVNYSY
+156 GVKYNKPTGA
-166 SNSDA
+166 DA
-171 TNPNW
+171 EDWPGET
-176 KGDIVACDVSRYIDY
+176 IACDVSRYNDY
-191 TISGTKVSKEPTLS
+191 SIYTNYVEHEPTLS
-205 VRYIFHIQSAA
+205 IRYIFHIKSAA
-216 YLAQK
+216 YLAK
-221 LKEALCEGSKSKAA
+221 RIKDALCDHSRAA
-235 DLTFEDNKRIVFG
+235 DLTLEDNKRIVFG
-248 AKDENAKMSLRTN
+248 AKDANANMTLRTN
-261 LKNSGGQSYWF
+261 MKNSGGQSYWF
-272 YPLSTTKGKTVYPT
+272 YPLRTTVGKTVYPT

-291 ITAADFKTT
+291 ITAADFNTT
-300 MKQADK
+300 MKQADN
-306 IVWKVYNEDKTKFCQ
+306 IVWIVYNEDKTKFCQ
-321 LSATS
+321 LSS
-326 STTQFCDLTISA
+326 ETQFCDLTINA
-338 LNSAT
+338 LKNAT
-343 WYNVSND
+343 WYNVSNN
-350 ATTTKPTDIGFEHTV
+350 AKTSKPTDIGFEQTV
-365 YVVAWAANSNDMC
+365 YVVAWAANGDYMC

-395 DEITADN
+395 DELTADGDV
-402 NIDRTLSYL
+402 DRTISYF
-411 EDEDRYE
+411 EE
-418 KKMDISFDD
+418 KKYEQQMDISFDD
-427 DNADLTFDAP
+427 DNPDLTLDAP
-437 TVNNNVSLKP
+437 TTPLNNMSLKP

-459 ANLADYD
+459 AQLENYD
-466 YFYGTY
+466 YYYDRSTPHH
-472 MRQSWTGKRPTYS
+472 SK
-485 SPNHGDYGLYKSAN
+485 SPIHGDYGLYKSGN
-499 KTGVSTTDYN
+499 LRGISYDN
-509 KGYQWWANGNP
+509 ENGYQWWAAGSP
-520 EIYDRTYERTS
+520 TIYDRTYAKTS
-531 GKQYGYFLYVDAS
+531 GKQYGHFLYVDAS
-544 DESRQIASADFKANL
+544 NESRQIASADFKANL
-559 CTGSQLVFSGAV
+559 CTGSQLIFSGAV
-571 AEYTSGANAPQV
+571 AEYTAAYNETAPQV
-583 MFRLYGIDKD
+583 MFRLYGINKD
-593 ENGNEIG
+593 GNGNVTDQ
-600 KKLIQSFSSG
+600 KLIQSFSSG

-616 KSLQYGKWYQIYSKQ
+616 KTHEYGKWYQIYSKQ

-637 GADNYTDFRIV
+637 AADNYTDFRIV
-648 LDNMCQGTDGA
+648 LDNMCQNTKGA

-681 PLCPNETGYETAPE
+681 PLCPNETGYETAPDD
-695 EITLKLRGIY
+695 ITLKLRGIY

-710 MVNMKESKLFY
+710 MVNQKESKLFY
-721 RICDATGKQVDNIDY
+721 RICDATGKRVENIDY
-736 DGDGQPDEY
+736 NGDGHPDEY

-760 PPEAADGKNNVAMFE
+760 PPEAAGGKNNVAMFE

-806 SDDNPDVPGKW
+806 SDDNPDVPGVW

-822 VCSTYSGIFQ
+822 VCSTYSDRFQ
-832 VVEQSIKLTDKN
+832 VVEQNIKLTDKN

-849 ALRVN
+849 ALRVDCN
-854 CDTKTPTVE
+854 SQTPTVE

-889 LSKPNKENELYT
+889 LSKPNAENELYST
-901 TPGLLEAL
+901 SGLLEAL
-909 RAYRAKYPSDN
+909 HAYRAKYPEYN
-920 GLNTGFRSINYT
+920 GLSTYFRNDNRT
-932 QYTLL
+932 QYDLL
-937 KQYVDSKQLI
+937 KKYVDSKQLI

-953 MGNRTFEANEMGLY
+953 MGNRKFEAKEMGLY

-980 NGQNYDICAD
+980 NGQVYEICAA

-998 VTDGPNINL
+998 VTDGPNINF
-1007 GFSDVIYPN
+1007 GFPNVIYPN

-1029 AIADNNGA
+1029 TIAEKKGA

-1050 VKMSDAQVY
+1050 VNMRDYAKVF
-1059 ISNTNDPDFNSTKQV
+1059 ISNTNDPSFNSTKQE
-1074 IGVVTSST
+1074 IGVVTSNT
-1082 IKNSDKTVGIRFNSN
+1082 IYRTDNTVGIRFNPN

-1112 SYNNSS
+1112 SYDNADGSM
-1118 ASTASCP
+1118 ASCP
-1125 GETFVKMCIV
+1125 GETFIKMCIV

-1187 VTVANQKDKGKVYP
+1187 VTVANQNDKGKVYP

-1228 KWSDATADG
+1228 KWSDTADG

-1286 TWSIMSSPLKQTY
+1286 TWSIMSSPLQQTY
-1299 AGDLYVQKD
+1299 AGDLYVPKNN
-1308 DGQEK
+1308 GQEM
-1313 SEAFKPITY
+1313 SEAFKPMTY
-1322 KEGVNDRSAYPV
+1322 DENVNDRSAYPV
-1334 YQRSWDGNAQEVKDN
+1334 YQRSWDGDAKEIVDN
-1349 VTNYSANHD
+1349 TKFYQAHED
-1358 GTVDVTTD
+1358 GTVEETTND
-1366 NELSINSGYWSHVY
+1366 FFLTSGYWSHVY
-1380 NKVDELYTKGQA
+1380 NKVNEQYTKGQA

-1438 NRDANSYRMLQG
+1438 NRDANSYRMLLG

-1460 TQPLKENLHR
+1460 TQPLKKNLHR
-1470 DNRYH
+1470 ENRYH

-1504 DNGVMKTHSVPVDL
+1504 DNGKVTAYTLAL
-1518 DYDKKTD
+1518 DEAYDKKTD
-1525 VIVNPTQ
+1525 VLVSPTQ
-1532 AFFVKVKEGETA
+1532 AFFVKLKTGESATEA
-1544 PANVTFN
+1544 TFN
-1551 ATMLINKDVTPGE
+1551 ASMLINKDVTPGE
-1564 KALIIRP
+1564 KALVIRP
-1571 TVTLTTVNGERSSQS
+1571 TLTLTTTDGVRNS
-1586 ELIVNDEAS
+1586 ESKLIVNDDAC
-1595 RDYVEGED
+1595 RDYVVGED

-1613 EIAQVYSVAGSQAV
+1613 EVAQVYSVAGSQAV

-1646 SKDIDVNISLNSKM
+1646 SKDIDVNICLNSKM
-1660 LIKMNN
+1660 LIKMDN

-1706 SLNTTDINTIDCFS
+1706 SLNTTDVNTIECFS

-1734 MKRVM
+1734 VKRVV

>member
-1 MKSRKNNI
+1 MKIRKNNI

-35 YAQSFHQTGASGLP
+35 YAQSLGFHKEGQSGLP

-57 TAEWNY
+57 TAEWHY
-63 YYYLPTGST
+63 YYYLPTNSNTMELELPFDGWEKSST
-72 SMTLDLP
+72 ND
-79 IMGWTDNYANEL
+79 L
-91 EPYGWY
+91 EPYGWI

-102 NTDLNSANLTAYD
+102 TTDLKSDRLTVYSRSTYLKSLKDKTSEKYIGLIAGSLRNSARDYA
-115 VTSSSWYGGTT
+115 
-126 HSTQLKTN
+126 
-134 ITDNS
+134 
-139 GKNIGLVAYKL
+139 
-150 SATYIT
+150 
-156 RKHVGVNYSY
+156 GVKYNKPTGA
-166 SNSDA
+166 DA
-171 TNPNW
+171 VDWAGET
-176 KGDIVACDVSRYIDY
+176 IACDVSRYNDY
-191 TISGTKVSKEPTLS
+191 KDYNPTYNYVEKEPTLS
-205 VRYIFHIQSAA
+205 IRYIFHIKSAA
-216 YLAQK
+216 YLAK
-221 LKEALCEGSKSKAA
+221 RIKDALCDHSRAA
-235 DLTFEDNKRIVFG
+235 DLTLEDNKRIVFG
-248 AKDENAKMSLRTN
+248 AKDANANMTLRTN
-261 LKNSGGQSYWF
+261 MKNSGGQSYWF
-272 YPLSTTKGKTVYPT
+272 YPLRTTVGKTVYPT

-291 ITAADFKTT
+291 ITAADFNTT
-300 MKQADK
+300 MKQANK
-306 IVWKVYNEDKTKFCQ
+306 IVWIVYNEDKTKFCQ
-321 LSATS
+321 LSS
-326 STTQFCDLTISA
+326 ETQFCDLTINA
-338 LNSAT
+338 LKNAT

-350 ATTTKPTDIGFEHTV
+350 AKTSKPTDIGFEQTV
-365 YVVAWAANSNDMC
+365 YVVAWAANGDYMC

-383 EVFIHKGYPKTK
+383 EVFIHKGYPKMK
-395 DEITADN
+395 DELTADGDV
-402 NIDRTLSYL
+402 DRTISYF
-411 EDEDRYE
+411 EDKYE
-418 KKMDISFDD
+418 QQMDISFDD
-427 DNADLTFDAP
+427 DNPDLTLDAP
-437 TVNNNVSLKP
+437 TTPLNNMSLKP

-459 ANLADYD
+459 AELARYD
-466 YFYGTY
+466 YYYDGSTPHH
-472 MRQSWTGKRPTYS
+472 SK
-485 SPNHGDYGLYKSAN
+485 SPIHGDYGLYKSGN
-499 KTGVSTTDYN
+499 LRGISYDN
-509 KGYQWWANGNP
+509 ENGYQWWAAGSP
-520 EIYDRTYERTS
+520 TIYDRTHAKTS
-531 GKQYGYFLYVDAS
+531 GKQYGHFLYVDAS
-544 DESRQIASADFKANL
+544 NESRQIASADFKANL
-559 CTGSQLVFSGAV
+559 CTGSQLIFSGAV
-571 AEYTSGANAPQV
+571 AEYTASYNATAPQV
-583 MFRLYGIDKD
+583 MFRLYGINKD
-593 ENGNEIG
+593 ENGNVTDQ
-600 KKLIQSFSSG
+600 KLIQSFSSG

-616 KSLQYGKWYQIYSKQ
+616 KSHEYGKWYQIYSKQ

-637 GADNYTDFRIV
+637 AADNYTDFRIV
-648 LDNMCQGTDGA
+648 LDNMCQNTKGA

-668 YTQTSKLDVLQNK
+668 YTQTSKLDVLQNR

-710 MVNMKESKLFY
+710 MVNQKESKLFY
-721 RICDATGKQVDNIDY
+721 RICDATGKRVENIDY
-736 DGDGQPDEY
+736 NGDGHPDEY
-745 GTARIPASYNAAYVL
+745 GIALIPASYNAGLVL
-760 PPEAADGKNNVAMFE
+760 PLEAADGKTVPMFE

-806 SDDNPDVPGKW
+806 SEDNPNVPGDW

-822 VCSTYSGIFQ
+822 VCSTYSGLFQ
-832 VVEQSIKLTDKN
+832 VVEQNIKLTDKN

-854 CDTKTPTVE
+854 CNTKTPTVE
-863 VIAKIETADPV
+863 MIAKIETADPV

-889 LSKPNKENELYT
+889 LSKPNAENELYT
-901 TPGLLEAL
+901 TAGLLEAL
-909 RAYRAKYPSDN
+909 HAYRAKYPEYN
-920 GLNTGFRSINYT
+920 GLSTDFRNDNRT
-932 QYTLL
+932 QYNLL

-953 MGNRTFEANEMGLY
+953 MGNRQFASDEMGLY

-980 NGQNYDICAD
+980 NGQVYEICAA

-998 VTDGPNINL
+998 VTDGPNINF

-1029 AIADNNGA
+1029 AIAANNGA

-1050 VKMSDAQVY
+1050 VNMRDYAKVF
-1059 ISNTNDPDFNSTKQV
+1059 ISNTNDPSFNSTKQE
-1074 IGVVTSST
+1074 IGVVTSNT
-1082 IKNSDKTVGIRFNSN
+1082 IYNSSKTVGIRFNSN
-1097 AATILKEGYWYEINF
+1097 AKTILKEGYWYEINF
-1112 SYNNSS
+1112 SYDNADGSM
-1118 ASTASCP
+1118 ASCP
-1125 GETFVKMCIV
+1125 GETFIKMCIV

-1163 AEIFKDSYTD
+1163 AEIFKDSYAD

-1187 VTVANQKDKGKVYP
+1187 VTVANQNDKGKVYP

-1228 KWSDATADG
+1228 KWSDTADG
-1237 SDNGNG
+1237 SDAGNG

-1262 EAELLYANYLN
+1262 EAELLYANYLI

-1286 TWSIMSSPLKQTY
+1286 TWSIMSSPLQQTY

-1313 SEAFKPITY
+1313 SEAFKPMTY
-1322 KEGVNDRSAYPV
+1322 QEGVNDRSAYPV
-1334 YQRSWDGNAQEVKDN
+1334 YQRSWDGNAQEVMGN

-1380 NKVDELYTKGQA
+1380 NKVDEQYTKGQA

-1460 TQPLKENLHR
+1460 TQPLKKNLHSE
-1470 DNRYH
+1470 NRYH

-1504 DNGVMKTHSVPVDL
+1504 DNGKVTAYTLAL
-1518 DYDKKTD
+1518 DEAYDKKTD
-1525 VIVNPTQ
+1525 VLVSPTQ
-1532 AFFVKVKEGETA
+1532 AFFVKLKTGESATEA
-1544 PANVTFN
+1544 TFN
-1551 ATMLINKDVTPGE
+1551 ASMLINKDVTPGE
-1564 KALIIRP
+1564 KALVIRP
-1571 TVTLTTVNGERSSQS
+1571 TLTLTTTDGVRNS
-1586 ELIVNDEAS
+1586 ESKLIVNDEAC

-1613 EIAQVYSVAGSQAV
+1613 EVAQVYSVAGSQAV

-1706 SLNTTDINTIDCFS
+1706 SLSTTDINTIECFS

-1764 KAGIYV
+1764 KSGIYV
-1770 VKATTK
+1770 VKTTTK

>member
-9 NRPAPSRRLL
+9 NRLAPSRRLL
-19 LQLLTM
+19 LQLLAM

-35 YAQSFHQTGASGLP
+35 YAQSLGFHKNGKSGLP

-57 TAEWNY
+57 TAEWHYN
-63 YYYLPTGST
+63 YYLPNNSNTMELELPFDGWEKSST
-72 SMTLDLP
+72 ND
-79 IMGWTDNYANEL
+79 L
-91 EPYGWY
+91 EPYGWI

-102 NTDLNSANLTAYD
+102 TTDLKSNRLTVYSSSTSLNSLKDYNSKKDIGLIAGTLKNSARNYA
-115 VTSSSWYGGTT
+115 
-126 HSTQLKTN
+126 
-134 ITDNS
+134 
-139 GKNIGLVAYKL
+139 
-150 SATYIT
+150 
-156 RKHVGVNYSY
+156 GVKYNKPTGA
-166 SNSDA
+166 DA
-171 TNPNW
+171 EDWPGET
-176 KGDIVACDVSRYIDY
+176 IACDVSRYNDY
-191 TISGTKVSKEPTLS
+191 SIYTNYVEKEPTLS
-205 VRYIFHIQSAA
+205 IRYIFHIKSAA
-216 YLAQK
+216 YLAKQIK
-221 LKEALCEGSKSKAA
+221 DALCDHSRAA
-235 DLTFEDNKRIVFG
+235 DLTLEDNKRIVFG
-248 AKDENAKMSLRTN
+248 AKDANANMTLRTN
-261 LKNSGGQSYWF
+261 MKNSGGQRYWF
-272 YPLSTTKGKTVYPT
+272 YPLRTTKGKTVYPT
-286 TESQK
+286 TEAQK
-291 ITAADFKTT
+291 ITAADFNTT
-300 MKQADK
+300 MKQANK
-306 IVWKVYNEDKTKFCQ
+306 IVWRVYNEDKTKYCQ
-321 LSATS
+321 LS
-326 STTQFCDLTISA
+326 STTQFCDLTINA
-338 LNSAT
+338 LKNAT
-343 WYNVSND
+343 WYNVSNG
-350 ATTTKPTDIGFEHTV
+350 ATTSKPTDIGFEQTV
-365 YVVAWAANSNDMC
+365 YVVAWAANGDYYMC

-383 EVFIHKGYPKTK
+383 EVFIHKGYPKMK
-395 DEITADN
+395 DELTADGDV
-402 NIDRTLSYL
+402 DRTLSYF
-411 EDEDRYE
+411 EDKYE
-418 KKMDISFDD
+418 RQMDISFDD
-427 DNADLTFDAP
+427 DNPDLTLDAP
-437 TVNNNVSLKP
+437 TTPENNMSLKP

-459 ANLADYD
+459 ALLASNDYYYD
-466 YFYGTY
+466 GSTPHH
-472 MRQSWTGKRPTYS
+472 SK
-485 SPNHGDYGLYKSAN
+485 SPIHGDYGLYKSGN
-499 KTGVSTTDYN
+499 LPGISYDN
-509 KGYQWWANGNP
+509 QNGYQWWAAGSP
-520 EIYDRTYERTS
+520 TIYDRTYAKTN
-531 GKQYGYFLYVDAS
+531 GKQYGHFLYVDAS
-544 DESRQIASADFKANL
+544 NESRQIASADFKANL
-559 CTGSQLVFSGAV
+559 CTGSQLIFSGAV
-571 AEYTSGANAPQV
+571 AEYTAAYNATAPQV
-583 MFRLYGIDKD
+583 MFRLYGINKD
-593 ENGNEIG
+593 ENGNVTDQ
-600 KKLIQSFSSG
+600 KLIQSFSSG

-616 KSLQYGKWYQIYSKQ
+616 KTHAYGKWYQIYSKQ

-637 GADNYTDFRIV
+637 AADNYTDFRIV
-648 LDNMCQGTDGA
+648 LDNMCQNTRGA

-668 YTQTSKLDVLQNK
+668 YTQTSKLDVLQNR

-710 MVNMKESKLFY
+710 MVNQKESKLFY
-721 RICDATGKQVDNIDY
+721 RICDATGKRVENIDY
-736 DGDGQPDEY
+736 NGDGKPDDY
-745 GTARIPASYNAAYVL
+745 GIASIPASYNAGLVL
-760 PPEAADGKNNVAMFE
+760 PPYAADNKTVPMFE

-806 SDDNPDVPGKW
+806 SDDNPEVPGDW

-822 VCSTYSGIFQ
+822 VCSTYSDIFQ
-832 VVEQSIKLTDKN
+832 VVEQNIKLTDKN

-854 CDTKTPTVE
+854 CNTNTPTVE

-889 LSKPNKENELYT
+889 LSKPNAENELYST
-901 TPGLLEAL
+901 SGLLEAL
-909 RAYRAKYPSDN
+909 HAYRAKYPEYN
-920 GLNTGFRSINYT
+920 GLSTDFRYVNNV
-932 QYTLL
+932 QYNLL
-937 KQYVDSKQLI
+937 KKYVDSKQLI

-953 MGNRTFEANEMGLY
+953 MGNRTFASDEMGLY

-980 NGQNYDICAD
+980 NGQVYEICAA

-998 VTDGPNINL
+998 VTDGPNINF
-1007 GFSDVIYPN
+1007 GFPNVIYPN

-1029 AIADNNGA
+1029 AIAEKNGA

-1044 IEGATS
+1044 IEGAKS
-1050 VKMSDAQVY
+1050 VKMRYDAQVS
-1059 ISNTNDPDFNSTKQV
+1059 ISNTNDPDFNSTKQA

-1082 IKNSDKTVGIRFNSN
+1082 IYETDKTVGIRFNPN

-1112 SYNNSS
+1112 SYDNADGSM
-1118 ASTASCP
+1118 ASCP
-1125 GETFVKMCIV
+1125 GETFIKMCIV

-1163 AEIFKDSYTD
+1163 AEIFKDSYAD

-1228 KWSDATADG
+1228 KWSDTADG

-1262 EAELLYANYLN
+1262 EAELLYANYLT

-1286 TWSIMSSPLKQTY
+1286 TWSIMSSPLQQTY
-1299 AGDLYVQKD
+1299 AGDLYVPKNN
-1308 DGQEK
+1308 GQEQ
-1313 SEAFKPITY
+1313 SEAFQPMTY
-1322 KEGVNDRSAYPV
+1322 QEGVNDRSAYPV
-1334 YQRSWDGNAQEVKDN
+1334 YQRSWDGNAQEVIDN
-1349 VTNYSANHD
+1349 ITNYSANHD
-1358 GTVDVTTD
+1358 GTVDVTTG

-1380 NKVDELYTKGQA
+1380 NKVDEQYTKGQA

-1429 SQKPVNVTV
+1429 SQNPVNVTV

-1460 TQPLKENLHR
+1460 TQPLKENLHSE
-1470 DNRYH
+1470 NRYH

-1504 DNGVMKTHSVPVDL
+1504 DNGKVTAYTLAL
-1518 DYDKKTD
+1518 DEAYDKKTD
-1525 VIVNPTQ
+1525 VLVSPTQ
-1532 AFFVKVKEGETA
+1532 AFFVKLKTGESATEA
-1544 PANVTFN
+1544 TFN
-1551 ATMLINKDVTPGE
+1551 ASMLINKDVTPGE
-1564 KALIIRP
+1564 KALVIRP
-1571 TVTLTTVNGERSSQS
+1571 TLTLTTTDGVRNS
-1586 ELIVNDEAS
+1586 ESKLIVNDEAS

-1694 NDHGRYYITNQS
+1694 NDHGRYYVTNQS

-1734 MKRVM
+1734 MKRVV

>member
-9 NRPAPSRRLL
+9 NRPAPSKRLL
-19 LQLLTM
+19 LQLLAM

-35 YAQSFHQTGASGLP
+35 YAQSLGFHKKGQSGLP

-57 TAEWNY
+57 TAEWHY
-63 YYYLPTGST
+63 YYYLPTNSNTMELELPFDGWKKSST
-72 SMTLDLP
+72 ND
-79 IMGWTDNYANEL
+79 L
-91 EPYGWY
+91 EPYGWI

-102 NTDLNSANLTAYD
+102 NTDLKSDKLTVYSSSTSLNSLKDYTSQKDIGLIAGTLRNSARDYA
-115 VTSSSWYGGTT
+115 
-126 HSTQLKTN
+126 
-134 ITDNS
+134 
-139 GKNIGLVAYKL
+139 
-150 SATYIT
+150 
-156 RKHVGVNYSY
+156 GVKYNKPTGA
-166 SNSDA
+166 DA
-171 TNPNW
+171 EDW
-176 KGDIVACDVSRYIDY
+176 AGDIIACDVSRYNDY
-191 TISGTKVSKEPTLS
+191 SFQRVNIGTKYNPKYTNRVEKEPTLS
-205 VRYIFHIQSAA
+205 IRYIFHIKSAA
-216 YLAQK
+216 YLAK
-221 LKEALCEGSKSKAA
+221 RIKDALCDHSRAA
-235 DLTFEDNKRIVFG
+235 DLTLEDNKRIVFG
-248 AKDENAKMSLRTN
+248 AKDANATMSLRTN
-261 LKNSGGQSYWF
+261 LKNSGGQTYWF
-272 YPLSTTKGKTVYPT
+272 YPLNTAQPKSVYPT

-291 ITAADFKTT
+291 ITASDFGSNMLK
-300 MKQADK
+300 AEYVSW
-306 IVWKVYNEDKTKFCQ
+306 IAYNEDKTKYKV
-321 LSATS
+321 LGTTS
-326 STTQFCDLTISA
+326 TQFFDLSISKLKGSGW
-338 LNSAT
+338 LNVKDDKST
-343 WYNVSND
+343 GV
-350 ATTTKPTDIGFEHTV
+350 PEDIGFGHTV
-365 YVVAWAANSNDMC
+365 YVVAWAVNGTTDMC

-383 EVFIHKGYPKTK
+383 EVFIHKGYPKMK
-395 DEITADN
+395 DELTADGDV
-402 NIDRTLSYL
+402 DRTISYF
-411 EDEDRYE
+411 EDKYE
-418 KKMDISFDD
+418 QQMDISFDD
-427 DNADLTFDAP
+427 DNPDLTLDAP
-437 TVNNNVSLKP
+437 TTPLNNMSLKP

-459 ANLADYD
+459 AELARYD
-466 YFYGTY
+466 YYYDGSTPHH
-472 MRQSWTGKRPTYS
+472 SK
-485 SPNHGDYGLYKSAN
+485 SPIHGDYGLYKSGN
-499 KTGVSTTDYN
+499 LRGISYDN
-509 KGYQWWANGNP
+509 ENGYQWWAAGSP
-520 EIYDRTYERTS
+520 TIYDRTHAKTS
-531 GKQYGYFLYVDAS
+531 GKQYGHFLYVDAS
-544 DESRQIASADFKANL
+544 NESRQIASADFKANL
-559 CTGSQLVFSGAV
+559 CTGSQLIFSGAV
-571 AEYTSGANAPQV
+571 AEYTASYNATAPQV
-583 MFRLYGIDKD
+583 MFRLYGINKD
-593 ENGNEIG
+593 ENGNVTDQ
-600 KKLIQSFSSG
+600 KLIQSFSSG

-616 KSLQYGKWYQIYSKQ
+616 KSHEYGKWYQIYSKQ

-637 GADNYTDFRIV
+637 AADNYTDFRIV
-648 LDNMCQGTDGA
+648 LDNMCQNTKGA

-668 YTQTSKLDVLQNK
+668 YTQTTKLDVLQNK
-681 PLCPNETGYETAPE
+681 PLCPNETGYETAPDD
-695 EITLKLRGIY
+695 ITLKLRGIY

-710 MVNMKESKLFY
+710 MVNQKESKLFY
-721 RICDATGKQVDNIDY
+721 RICDATGTPVDNIDY
-736 DGDGQPDEY
+736 NGDGKPDEY
-745 GTARIPASYNAAYVL
+745 GTARIPESYNAAYVL
-760 PPEAADGKNNVAMFE
+760 PPAAADGKNNVAMFE

-806 SDDNPDVPGKW
+806 SEENSEVPGKW
-817 GKSTD
+817 GESTD
-822 VCSTYSGIFQ
+822 VCSTYSGLFQ
-832 VVEQSIKLTDKN
+832 VVEQNIKLTDKN

-849 ALRVN
+849 ALRVDCN
-854 CDTKTPTVE
+854 THIPTVE
-863 VIAKIETADPV
+863 MIAKIETADPV

-889 LSKPNKENELYT
+889 LSKPNAENELYT
-901 TPGLLEAL
+901 TAGLLEAL
-909 RAYRAKYPSDN
+909 HAYRKAYPSYN
-920 GLNTGFRSINYT
+920 GLSTGFSSVNYT
-932 QYTLL
+932 QYALL
-937 KQYVDSKQLI
+937 KKYVDSKQLI

-953 MGNRTFEANEMGLY
+953 MGNRTFASGEMGLY

-980 NGQNYDICAD
+980 NGQVYDICAD

-998 VTDGPNINL
+998 VTDGPNINF

-1016 DARTVRVGLPQIK
+1016 DARTVRIGLPQINT
-1029 AIADNNGA
+1029 IAEKKGA

-1050 VKMSDAQVY
+1050 VRMRDYAKVF
-1059 ISNTNDPDFNSTKQV
+1059 ISNTNDPTFNSTKQE
-1074 IGVVTSST
+1074 IGVVTSNT
-1082 IKNSDKTVGIRFNSN
+1082 IYNSSKTVGIRFNSN
-1097 AATILKEGYWYEINF
+1097 AKTILKEGYWYEINF
-1112 SYNNSS
+1112 SYDNADGSM
-1118 ASTASCP
+1118 ASCP
-1125 GETFVKMCIV
+1125 GETFIKMCIV

-1163 AEIFKDSYTD
+1163 AEIFKDSYAD

-1187 VTVANQKDKGKVYP
+1187 VTVANQNDKGKVYP

-1228 KWSDATADG
+1228 KWSNTTDDG

-1262 EAELLYANYLN
+1262 EAELLYANYLT

-1286 TWSIMSSPLKQTY
+1286 TWSIMSSPLQQTY
-1299 AGDLYVQKD
+1299 AGDLYVPKD

-1313 SEAFKPITY
+1313 SEAFQPITY

-1334 YQRSWDGNAQEVKDN
+1334 YQRSWDGDAKEFVDN
-1349 VTNYSANHD
+1349 TKFYQAHED
-1358 GTVDVTTD
+1358 GTVEETTND
-1366 NELSINSGYWSHVY
+1366 FFLTSGYWSHVY
-1380 NKVDELYTKGQA
+1380 NNVDEQYTKGQA

-1460 TQPLKENLHR
+1460 TQPLKENLHSE
-1470 DNRYH
+1470 NRYH

-1489 FLKANTAFENSIWTL
+1489 FLKANPAFENSIWTL
-1504 DNGVMKTHSVPVDL
+1504 DNGKVTAYTLAL
-1518 DYDKKTD
+1518 DEAYDKKTD
-1525 VIVNPTQ
+1525 VLVSPTQ
-1532 AFFVKVKEGETA
+1532 AFFVKLKTGESATEA
-1544 PANVTFN
+1544 TFN
-1551 ATMLINKDVTPGE
+1551 ASMLINKDVTPGE
-1564 KALIIRP
+1564 KALVIRP
-1571 TVTLTTVNGERSSQS
+1571 TLTLTTTDGVRNS
-1586 ELIVNDEAS
+1586 ESKLIVNEEAC
-1595 RDYVEGED
+1595 RDYVVGED

-1706 SLNTTDINTIDCFS
+1706 SLSTTDINTIDCFS

>member
-9 NRPAPSRRLL
+9 NRLAPSRRLL

-35 YAQSFHQTGASGLP
+35 YAQSLGFHKEGQSGLP

-57 TAEWNY
+57 TAEWHY
-63 YYYLPTGST
+63 YYYLPTNSNTMELELPFDGWKKSST
-72 SMTLDLP
+72 ND
-79 IMGWTDNYANEL
+79 L
-91 EPYGWY
+91 EPYGWI

-102 NTDLNSANLTAYD
+102 NTDLKSNRLTVYSSSTSLNSLKDYTSQKDIGLIAGTLRNSARDYA
-115 VTSSSWYGGTT
+115 
-126 HSTQLKTN
+126 
-134 ITDNS
+134 
-139 GKNIGLVAYKL
+139 
-150 SATYIT
+150 
-156 RKHVGVNYSY
+156 GVKYNKPTGA
-166 SNSDA
+166 DA
-171 TNPNW
+171 EDWAGET
-176 KGDIVACDVSRYIDY
+176 IACDVSRYNDY
-191 TISGTKVSKEPTLS
+191 SFQRVNIGTKHNPKYTNRVEKEPTLS
-205 VRYIFHIQSAA
+205 IRYIFHIKSAA
-216 YLAQK
+216 YLAK
-221 LKEALCEGSKSKAA
+221 RIKDALCDHSRAA
-235 DLTFEDNKRIVFG
+235 DLTLEDNKRIVFG
-248 AKDENAKMSLRTN
+248 AKDANANMTLRTN
-261 LKNSGGQSYWF
+261 MKNSGGQSYWF
-272 YPLSTTKGKTVYPT
+272 YPLRTTVGKTVYPT
-286 TESQK
+286 TEAQK
-291 ITAADFKTT
+291 ITAADFNTT
-300 MKQADK
+300 MKQANK
-306 IVWKVYNEDKTKFCQ
+306 IVWIVYNEDKTKFCQ
-321 LSATS
+321 LS
-326 STTQFCDLTISA
+326 STTQFCDLTINA
-338 LNSAT
+338 LKNAT

-350 ATTTKPTDIGFEHTV
+350 AKTSKPTDIGFEQTV
-365 YVVAWAANSNDMC
+365 YVVAWAANGDYMC

-383 EVFIHKGYPKTK
+383 EVFIHKGYPKMK
-395 DEITADN
+395 DELTADGDV
-402 NIDRTLSYL
+402 DRTLSYL

-427 DNADLTFDAP
+427 DNPDLTLDAP
-437 TVNNNVSLKP
+437 TTPENNMSLKP

-459 ANLADYD
+459 AQLASFDYYYD
-466 YFYGTY
+466 GSTPHH
-472 MRQSWTGKRPTYS
+472 SK
-485 SPNHGDYGLYKSAN
+485 SPIHGDYGLYKSGN
-499 KTGVSTTDYN
+499 LRGISYDN
-509 KGYQWWANGNP
+509 ENGYQWWAAGSP
-520 EIYDRTYERTS
+520 TIYDRTHAKTS
-531 GKQYGYFLYVDAS
+531 GKQYGHFLYVDAS
-544 DESRQIASADFKANL
+544 NESRQIASADFKANL
-559 CTGSQLVFSGAV
+559 CTGSQLIFSGAV
-571 AEYTSGANAPQV
+571 AEYTASYNATAPQV
-583 MFRLYGIDKD
+583 MFRLYGINKD
-593 ENGNEIG
+593 ENGNVTDQ
-600 KKLIQSFSSG
+600 KLIQSFSSG

-616 KSLQYGKWYQIYSKQ
+616 KSHEYGKWYQIYSKQ

-637 GADNYTDFRIV
+637 AADNYTDFRIV
-648 LDNMCQGTDGA
+648 LDNMCQNTKGA

-668 YTQTSKLDVLQNK
+668 YTQTSKLDVLQNR

-710 MVNMKESKLFY
+710 MVNQKESKLFY
-721 RICDATGKQVDNIDY
+721 RICDATGKRVENIDY
-736 DGDGQPDEY
+736 DGDGHPDEY
-745 GTARIPASYNAAYVL
+745 GIALIPASYNAGLVL
-760 PPEAADGKNNVAMFE
+760 PPEAADGKTVPMFE

-817 GKSTD
+817 GISTD

-832 VVEQSIKLTDKN
+832 VVEQNIKLTDKN

-854 CDTKTPTVE
+854 CNTHTPTVE

-889 LSKPNKENELYT
+889 LSKPNAENELYT
-901 TPGLLEAL
+901 TTGLLEAL
-909 RAYRAKYPSDN
+909 HAYRAKYPEYN
-920 GLNTGFRSINYT
+920 GLSTYFRNDNRT
-932 QYTLL
+932 QYDLL
-937 KQYVDSKQLI
+937 KKYVDSKQLI

-953 MGNRTFEANEMGLY
+953 MGNRTFASDEMGLY

-980 NGQNYDICAD
+980 NGQVYEICAA

-998 VTDGPNINL
+998 VTDGPNINF
-1007 GFSDVIYPN
+1007 GFPGVIYPN

-1029 AIADNNGA
+1029 AIAEKNGA

-1050 VKMSDAQVY
+1050 VNMSEEDAQVC
-1059 ISNTNDPDFNSTKQV
+1059 ISNTNDPDFNSTKQA
-1074 IGVVTSST
+1074 IGVVTANT
-1082 IKNSDKTVGIRFNSN
+1082 IYETDKTVGIRFNSN
-1097 AATILKEGYWYEINF
+1097 AATILKEGYWYEIHF
-1112 SYNNSS
+1112 RYNNADGSM
-1118 ASTASCP
+1118 ASCP
-1125 GETFVKMCIV
+1125 GETFIKMCIV

-1163 AEIFKDSYTD
+1163 AEIFKDSYAD

-1187 VTVANQKDKGKVYP
+1187 VTVANQNDKGKVYP

-1228 KWSDATADG
+1228 KWSNTTDDG

-1262 EAELLYANYLN
+1262 EAELLYANYLT

-1286 TWSIMSSPLKQTY
+1286 TWSIMSSPLQQTY

-1313 SEAFKPITY
+1313 SEAFKPMTY
-1322 KEGVNDRSAYPV
+1322 DENVNDRSAYPV
-1334 YQRSWDGNAQEVKDN
+1334 YQRSWDGNAQEVMNN

-1380 NKVDELYTKGQA
+1380 NKVDEQYTKGQA

-1429 SQKPVNVTV
+1429 SNKPVNVTV

-1489 FLKANTAFENSIWTL
+1489 FLKANPAFENSIWTL
-1504 DNGVMKTHSVPVDL
+1504 DNGVMKTHSVPVDQ

-1544 PANVTFN
+1544 PDNVTFN

-1646 SKDIDVNISLNSKM
+1646 SKDIDVNVSLNSKM

-1734 MKRVM
+1734 MKRVV

-1770 VKATTK
+1770 VKATTM

>member
-9 NRPAPSRRLL
+9 NRLAPSRRLL

-35 YAQSFHQTGASGLP
+35 YAQSLGFHKEGKSGLP

-57 TAEWNY
+57 TAEWHY
-63 YYYLPTGST
+63 YYYLPTNSNTMELELPFDGWLKSST
-72 SMTLDLP
+72 ND
-79 IMGWTDNYANEL
+79 L
-91 EPYGWY
+91 EPYGWI

-102 NTDLNSANLTAYD
+102 TTDLMSDRLTVYSRYY
-115 VTSSSWYGGTT
+115 TS
-126 HSTQLKTN
+126 LKSLKDDT
-134 ITDNS
+134 S
-139 GKNIGLVAYKL
+139 KKNIGLIAGTLKN
-150 SATYIT
+150 SARDYA
-156 RKHVGVNYSY
+156 GVKYNKPTGA
-166 SNSDA
+166 DA
-171 TNPNW
+171 EDWDGET
-176 KGDIVACDVSRYIDY
+176 IACDVSRYNDY
-191 TISGTKVSKEPTLS
+191 SIYTNYVEKEPTLS
-205 VRYIFHIQSAA
+205 IRYIFHIKSAA
-216 YLAQK
+216 YLAK
-221 LKEALCEGSKSKAA
+221 RIKDALCDHSRAA
-235 DLTFEDNKRIVFG
+235 DLTLEDNKRIVFG
-248 AKDENAKMSLRTN
+248 AKDANANMTLRTN
-261 LKNSGGQSYWF
+261 MKNSGGQSYWF
-272 YPLSTTKGKTVYPT
+272 YPLITTKGKTVYPT

-291 ITAADFKTT
+291 ITAADFNTT
-300 MKQADK
+300 MKQANK
-306 IVWKVYNEDKTKFCQ
+306 IVWIVYNEDKTKFCQ
-321 LSATS
+321 LSS
-326 STTQFCDLTISA
+326 ETQFCDLTINA
-338 LNSAT
+338 LKNAT

-350 ATTTKPTDIGFEHTV
+350 AKTSKPTDIGFEQTV
-365 YVVAWAANSNDMC
+365 YVVAWAANGDYMC

-395 DEITADN
+395 DELTADGDV
-402 NIDRTLSYL
+402 DRTISYF
-411 EDEDRYE
+411 EE
-418 KKMDISFDD
+418 KKYEQQMDISFDD
-427 DNADLTFDAP
+427 DNPDLTLDAP
-437 TVNNNVSLKP
+437 TTPLNNMSLKP

-459 ANLADYD
+459 AQLENYD
-466 YFYGTY
+466 YYYDRSTPHH
-472 MRQSWTGKRPTYS
+472 SK
-485 SPNHGDYGLYKSAN
+485 SPIHGDYGLYKSGN
-499 KTGVSTTDYN
+499 LRGISYDN
-509 KGYQWWANGNP
+509 ENGYQWWAAGSP
-520 EIYDRTYERTS
+520 TIYDRTYAKTS
-531 GKQYGYFLYVDAS
+531 GKQYGHFLYVDAS
-544 DESRQIASADFKANL
+544 NESRQIASADFKANL
-559 CTGSQLVFSGAV
+559 CTGSQLIFSGAV
-571 AEYTSGANAPQV
+571 AEYTASYNATAPQV
-583 MFRLYGIDKD
+583 MFRLYGINKD
-593 ENGNEIG
+593 GNGNVTDQ
-600 KKLIQSFSSG
+600 KLIQSFSSG

-616 KSLQYGKWYQIYSKQ
+616 KTHEYGKWYQIYSKQ

-637 GADNYTDFRIV
+637 AADNYTDFRIV
-648 LDNMCQGTDGA
+648 LDNMCQNTKGA

-681 PLCPNETGYETAPE
+681 PLCPNETGYETAPDD
-695 EITLKLRGIY
+695 ITLKLRGIY

-710 MVNMKESKLFY
+710 MVNQKESKLFY

-736 DGDGQPDEY
+736 DGDGHPDEY

-760 PPEAADGKNNVAMFE
+760 PSAAAGGKTNVAMFE

-806 SDDNPDVPGKW
+806 SEDNPNVPGKW
-817 GKSTD
+817 GESTD

-832 VVEQSIKLTDKN
+832 VVEQNIKLTDKN

-854 CDTKTPTVE
+854 CNTHIPTVE
-863 VIAKIETADPV
+863 MIAKIETADPV

-889 LSKPNKENELYT
+889 LSKPNAENELYST
-901 TPGLLEAL
+901 SGLLEAL
-909 RAYRAKYPSDN
+909 HAYRAKYPEYN
-920 GLNTGFRSINYT
+920 GLSTDFRYVNNV
-932 QYTLL
+932 QYNLL
-937 KQYVDSKQLI
+937 KKYVDSKQLI

-953 MGNRTFEANEMGLY
+953 MGTRKFEAKEMGLY

-980 NGQNYDICAD
+980 NGQVYEICAA

-998 VTDGPNINL
+998 VTDGPNINF
-1007 GFSDVIYPN
+1007 GFPNVIYPN
-1016 DARTVRVGLPQIK
+1016 DARTVRVGLPQIQ
-1029 AIADNNGA
+1029 AIAEKNGA

-1050 VKMSDAQVY
+1050 VEMIDKAQVS
-1059 ISNTNDPDFNSTKQV
+1059 ISNTNDPDFNSTEQM
-1074 IGVVTSST
+1074 IGVVTANT
-1082 IKNSDKTVGIRFNSN
+1082 IKNSDNTVGIRFNSN
-1097 AATILKEGYWYEINF
+1097 AATILKEGYWYEIHFRYANADG
-1112 SYNNSS
+1112 SM
-1118 ASTASCP
+1118 ASCP
-1125 GETFVKMCIV
+1125 GETFIKMCIV

-1163 AEIFKDSYTD
+1163 AEIFKDSYAD

-1228 KWSDATADG
+1228 KWSDTKDG

-1262 EAELLYANYLN
+1262 EAELLYANYLT

-1286 TWSIMSSPLKQTY
+1286 TWSIMSSPLQQTY
-1299 AGDLYVQKD
+1299 AGDLYVPKNN
-1308 DGQEK
+1308 GQEM
-1313 SEAFKPITY
+1313 SEAFKPMTY
-1322 KEGVNDRSAYPV
+1322 DENVNDRSAYPV
-1334 YQRSWDGNAQEVKDN
+1334 YQRSWDGNAQEVMGN

-1380 NKVDELYTKGQA
+1380 NKVDEQYTKGQA

-1438 NRDANSYRMLQG
+1438 SRDANSYRMLQG

-1460 TQPLKENLHR
+1460 IQPLKENLHR

-1551 ATMLINKDVTPGE
+1551 AMMLINKDVTPGE

-1595 RDYVEGED
+1595 REYVEGED

>member
-1 MKSRKNNI
+1 MKIRKNNI

-19 LQLLTM
+19 LQLLAM

-321 LSATS
+321 LS
-326 STTQFCDLTISA
+326 STTQFCDLTINA
-338 LNSAT
+338 LNNAT

-350 ATTTKPTDIGFEHTV
+350 NTTTKPTDIGFENTV

-681 PLCPNETGYETAPE
+681 PLCPNETGYETAPDD
-695 EITLKLRGIY
+695 ITLKLRGIY

-710 MVNMKESKLFY
+710 MVNQKESKLFY
-721 RICDATGKQVDNIDY
+721 RICDATGKRVENIDY
-736 DGDGQPDEY
+736 DGDRLPDDY
-745 GTARIPASYNAAYVL
+745 GIARIPESYNEGYVL
-760 PPEAADGKNNVAMFE
+760 PPYAADGKDNVAMFE

-806 SDDNPDVPGKW
+806 SEDNPDVPGKW

-909 RAYRAKYPSDN
+909 RAYRTAHSSYN
-920 GLNTGFRSINYT
+920 GLSTAFKRTNPE
-932 QYTLL
+932 QYALL
-937 KQYVDSKQLI
+937 KKFVDSKQLI

-998 VTDGPNINL
+998 VTDGPNLNF
-1007 GFSDVIYPN
+1007 GFPGVIYPN

-1050 VKMSDAQVY
+1050 VNMSDAQVY

-1074 IGVVTSST
+1074 IGVVTSSI

-1112 SYNNSS
+1112 SYDNADGSM
-1118 ASTASCP
+1118 ASCP
-1125 GETFVKMCIV
+1125 GETFIKMCIV

-1228 KWSDATADG
+1228 KWNKSSADG

-1243 TFSCEKWAG
+1243 TFSCETWAG

-1262 EAELLYANYLN
+1262 EAELLYANYLT

-1286 TWSIMSSPLKQTY
+1286 TWSIMSSPLQQTY
-1299 AGDLYVQKD
+1299 AGDLYVPKSN
-1308 DGQEK
+1308 GQEQ
-1313 SEAFKPITY
+1313 SEAFKPMTY
-1322 KEGVNDRSAYPV
+1322 DEKVNDRSAYPV
-1334 YQRSWDGNAQEVKDN
+1334 YQRSWDGDAKEIVDN
-1349 VTNYSANHD
+1349 TKFYQANED
-1358 GTVDVTTD
+1358 GTVEETTND
-1366 NELSINSGYWSHVY
+1366 FFLTSGYWSHVY
-1380 NKVDELYTKGQA
+1380 NKVDEQYTKGQA

-1489 FLKANTAFENSIWTL
+1489 FLKANPAFENSIWTL
-1504 DNGVMKTHSVPVDL
+1504 DNGKVTAYTLAL
-1518 DYDKKTD
+1518 DEAYDKKTD
-1525 VIVNPTQ
+1525 VLVSPTQ
-1532 AFFVKVKEGETA
+1532 AFFVKLKTGESATEA
-1544 PANVTFN
+1544 TFN
-1551 ATMLINKDVTPGE
+1551 ASMLINKDVTPGE
-1564 KALIIRP
+1564 KALVIRP
-1571 TVTLTTVNGERSSQS
+1571 TLTLTTTDGVRNS
-1586 ELIVNDEAS
+1586 ESKLIVNDEAS

-1739 VYDIS
+1739 VYDVAGS
-1744 GALVTSNHSV
+1744 LVTSNHSV

-1770 VKATTK
+1770 VKATTM

>member
-19 LQLLTM
+19 LQLLAM

-35 YAQSFHQTGASGLP
+35 YAQSLGFHKNGKSGLP

-57 TAEWNY
+57 TAEWHY
-63 YYYLPTGST
+63 YYYLPTNSNTMELELPFAGWENST
-72 SMTLDLP
+72 ND
-79 IMGWTDNYANEL
+79 L
-91 EPYGWY
+91 EPYGWI

-102 NTDLNSANLTAYD
+102 TTDLKSDRLTVYNSSSTSLYNSKDNDSKKDIGLIAGSLSNSARDYA
-115 VTSSSWYGGTT
+115 
-126 HSTQLKTN
+126 
-134 ITDNS
+134 
-139 GKNIGLVAYKL
+139 
-150 SATYIT
+150 
-156 RKHVGVNYSY
+156 GVKYNKPTGA
-166 SNSDA
+166 DA
-171 TNPNW
+171 EDWAGET
-176 KGDIVACDVSRYIDY
+176 IACDVSRYNDY
-191 TISGTKVSKEPTLS
+191 SISTNYVEKEPTLS
-205 VRYIFHIQSAA
+205 IRYIFHIKSAA
-216 YLAQK
+216 YLAK
-221 LKEALCEGSKSKAA
+221 RIKDALCDHSRAA
-235 DLTFEDNKRIVFG
+235 DLTLEDNKRIVFG
-248 AKDENAKMSLRTN
+248 AKDANANMTLRTN
-261 LKNSGGQSYWF
+261 MKNSGGQSYWF
-272 YPLSTTKGKTVYPT
+272 YPLRTTVGKTVYPT

-291 ITAADFKTT
+291 ITAADFNTT
-300 MKQADK
+300 MKQANK
-306 IVWKVYNEDKTKFCQ
+306 IVWAVYNEDKTKYCQ
-321 LSATS
+321 LSS
-326 STTQFCDLTISA
+326 ETQFCDLTINA
-338 LNSAT
+338 LKNAT

-350 ATTTKPTDIGFEHTV
+350 ATTSKPTDIGFEQTV
-365 YVVAWAANSNDMC
+365 YVVAWAANGDYMC

-395 DEITADN
+395 DELTADGDV
-402 NIDRTLSYL
+402 DRTISYF
-411 EDEDRYE
+411 EE
-418 KKMDISFDD
+418 KKYEQQMDISFDD
-427 DNADLTFDAP
+427 DNPDLTLDAP
-437 TVNNNVSLKP
+437 TTPLNNMSLKP

-459 ANLADYD
+459 AQLENYD
-466 YFYGTY
+466 YYYDRSTPHH
-472 MRQSWTGKRPTYS
+472 SK
-485 SPNHGDYGLYKSAN
+485 SPIHGDYGLYKSGN
-499 KTGVSTTDYN
+499 LRGISYDN
-509 KGYQWWANGNP
+509 ENGYQWWAAGSP
-520 EIYDRTYERTS
+520 TIYDRTYAKTS
-531 GKQYGYFLYVDAS
+531 GKQYGHFLYVDAS
-544 DESRQIASADFKANL
+544 NESRQIASADFKANL
-559 CTGSQLVFSGAV
+559 CTGSQLIFSGAV
-571 AEYTSGANAPQV
+571 AEYTAAYNATAPQV
-583 MFRLYGIDKD
+583 MFRLYGINKD
-593 ENGNEIG
+593 ENGNVTDQ
-600 KKLIQSFSSG
+600 KLIQSFSSG

-616 KSLQYGKWYQIYSKQ
+616 KTHEYGKWYQIYSKQ

-637 GADNYTDFRIV
+637 AADNYTDFRIV
-648 LDNMCQGTDGA
+648 LDNMCQNTKGA

-668 YTQTSKLDVLQNK
+668 YTQTSKLDVLQNR

-695 EITLKLRGIY
+695 YITLKLRGIY

-710 MVNMKESKLFY
+710 MVNQKESKLFY
-721 RICDATGKQVDNIDY
+721 RICDATGKKVDNIDY
-736 DGDGQPDEY
+736 NGDGHPDDY
-745 GTARIPASYNAAYVL
+745 GIARIPESYNAGYVL
-760 PPEAADGKNNVAMFE
+760 PSAAAGGKTNVPMFE

-806 SDDNPDVPGKW
+806 SDDNPNVPGDW

-822 VCSTYSGIFQ
+822 VCSTYSDIFQ
-832 VVEQSIKLTDKN
+832 VVEQNIKLTDKN

-849 ALRVN
+849 ALRVDCN
-854 CDTKTPTVE
+854 SKTPTVE

-889 LSKPNKENELYT
+889 LSKPNKENELYST
-901 TPGLLEAL
+901 SGLLEAL
-909 RAYRAKYPSDN
+909 HDYRAKYPEYN
-920 GLNTGFRSINYT
+920 GLSTDFRYDNRT
-932 QYTLL
+932 QYDLL
-937 KQYVDSKQLI
+937 KKYVDSKQLI

-953 MGNRTFEANEMGLY
+953 MGNRMFASDEMGLY

-980 NGQNYDICAD
+980 NGQVYEICAA

-998 VTDGPNINL
+998 VTDGPNINF
-1007 GFSDVIYPN
+1007 GFPNVIYPN
-1016 DARTVRVGLPQIK
+1016 DARTVRVGLPQIN
-1029 AIADNNGA
+1029 AIATKNGA

-1050 VKMSDAQVY
+1050 VRMRDYAKVF
-1059 ISNTNDPDFNSTKQV
+1059 ISNTNDPSFNSTKQE
-1074 IGVVTSST
+1074 IGVVTSNT
-1082 IKNSDKTVGIRFNSN
+1082 IYRTDNTVGIRFNPN

-1112 SYNNSS
+1112 SYDNADGSM
-1118 ASTASCP
+1118 ASCP
-1125 GETFVKMCIV
+1125 GETFIKMCIV

-1187 VTVANQKDKGKVYP
+1187 VTVANQNDKGKVYP

-1228 KWSDATADG
+1228 KWSNTADG

-1262 EAELLYANYLN
+1262 EAELLYANYLT

-1286 TWSIMSSPLKQTY
+1286 TWSIMSSPLQQTY
-1299 AGDLYVQKD
+1299 AGDLYVPKNN
-1308 DGQEK
+1308 GQEQ
-1313 SEAFKPITY
+1313 SEAFKPMTY
-1322 KEGVNDRSAYPV
+1322 DENVNDRSAYPV

-1380 NKVDELYTKGQA
+1380 NKVDEQYTKGQA

-1460 TQPLKENLHR
+1460 TQPLKENLHSE
-1470 DNRYH
+1470 NRYH

-1489 FLKANTAFENSIWTL
+1489 FLKANPAFENSIWTL
-1504 DNGVMKTHSVPVDL
+1504 DNGKVTAYTLAL
-1518 DYDKKTD
+1518 DEAYDKKTD
-1525 VIVNPTQ
+1525 VLVSPTK
-1532 AFFVKVKEGETA
+1532 AFFVKLKTGESATEA
-1544 PANVTFN
+1544 TFN
-1551 ATMLINKDVTPGE
+1551 ASMLINKDVTPGE
-1564 KALIIRP
+1564 KALVIRP
-1571 TVTLTTVNGERSSQS
+1571 TLTLTTTDGVRNS
-1586 ELIVNDEAS
+1586 ESKLIVNDEAS
-1595 RDYVEGED
+1595 RDYVDGED

-1660 LIKMNN
+1660 LRKMNN

-1706 SLNTTDINTIDCFS
+1706 SLNTTDINTIECFS

-1734 MKRVM
+1734 MKRVV
-1739 VYDIS
+1739 VYDVAGS
-1744 GALVTSNHSV
+1744 LVTSNHSV

>member
-35 YAQSFHQTGASGLP
+35 YAQSLGFHKNGQSGLP

-57 TAEWNY
+57 TAEWHY
-63 YYYLPTGST
+63 YYYLPTNSNTMELELPFDGWGKSST
-72 SMTLDLP
+72 ND
-79 IMGWTDNYANEL
+79 L
-91 EPYGWY
+91 EPYGWI

-102 NTDLNSANLTAYD
+102 TTDLKSDRLTVYNSSSTSLYNSKDNTSNKDIGLIAGTLRNSARDYA
-115 VTSSSWYGGTT
+115 
-126 HSTQLKTN
+126 
-134 ITDNS
+134 
-139 GKNIGLVAYKL
+139 
-150 SATYIT
+150 
-156 RKHVGVNYSY
+156 GVKYNKPTGA
-166 SNSDA
+166 DA
-171 TNPNW
+171 EDWAGET
-176 KGDIVACDVSRYIDY
+176 IACDVSRYNDY
-191 TISGTKVSKEPTLS
+191 DLTKRGNYPKYTNYVKKEPTLS
-205 VRYIFHIQSAA
+205 IRYIFHIKSAA
-216 YLAQK
+216 YLAK
-221 LKEALCEGSKSKAA
+221 RIKDALCDHSRAA
-235 DLTFEDNKRIVFG
+235 DLTLEDNKRIVFG
-248 AKDENAKMSLRTN
+248 AKDANANMTLRTN
-261 LKNSGGQSYWF
+261 MKNSGGQSYWF
-272 YPLSTTKGKTVYPT
+272 YPLRITKGKTVYPT

-291 ITAADFKTT
+291 ITAADFNTT
-300 MKQADK
+300 MKQAIK
-306 IVWKVYNEDKTKFCQ
+306 IVWRVYNEDKTKYCQ
-321 LSATS
+321 LSS
-326 STTQFCDLTISA
+326 ETQFCDLTINA
-338 LNSAT
+338 LKNAT
-343 WYNVSND
+343 WRNVSNG
-350 ATTTKPTDIGFEHTV
+350 ATTAKPTDIGFEQTV
-365 YVVAWAANSNDMC
+365 YVVAWAANGDYMC

-395 DEITADN
+395 DELTADGDV
-402 NIDRTLSYL
+402 DRTLSYF
-411 EDEDRYE
+411 EE
-418 KKMDISFDD
+418 KKYEQQMDISFDD
-427 DNADLTFDAP
+427 DNPGLTLDAP
-437 TVNNNVSLKP
+437 TTPLNNMSLKP

-459 ANLADYD
+459 AELESFDYYYD
-466 YFYGTY
+466 RSTPHH
-472 MRQSWTGKRPTYS
+472 SK
-485 SPNHGDYGLYKSAN
+485 SPIHGDYGLYKSGN
-499 KTGVSTTDYN
+499 LPGISYDN
-509 KGYQWWANGNP
+509 QNGYQWWAAGSP
-520 EIYDRTYERTS
+520 TIYDRTYAKTN
-531 GKQYGYFLYVDAS
+531 GKQYGHFLYVDAS
-544 DESRQIASADFKANL
+544 NESRQIASADFKANL
-559 CTGSQLVFSGAV
+559 CTGSQLIFSGAV
-571 AEYTSGANAPQV
+571 AEYTAAYNATAPQV
-583 MFRLYGIDKD
+583 MFRLYGINKD
-593 ENGNEIG
+593 ENGNVTDQ
-600 KKLIQSFSSG
+600 KLIQSFSSG

-616 KSLQYGKWYQIYSKQ
+616 KSHEYGKWYQIYSKQ

-637 GADNYTDFRIV
+637 AADNYTDFRIV
-648 LDNMCQGTDGA
+648 LDNMCQNTRGA

-668 YTQTSKLDVLQNK
+668 YTQTTKLDVLQNR

-695 EITLKLRGIY
+695 YITLKLRGIY

-710 MVNMKESKLFY
+710 MVNQKESKLFY
-721 RICDATGKQVDNIDY
+721 RICDATGKPVDNIDY
-736 DGDGQPDEY
+736 DGDRQPDEY
-745 GTARIPASYNAAYVL
+745 GIASIPASYNAGLVL
-760 PPEAADGKNNVAMFE
+760 PPAAADGKTVPMFE

-806 SDDNPDVPGKW
+806 SDDNPDVPGEW

-832 VVEQSIKLTDKN
+832 VVEQNIKLTDKN

-849 ALRVN
+849 ALRVDCN
-854 CDTKTPTVE
+854 SNTPTVE

-889 LSKPNKENELYT
+889 LSKPNAENELYST
-901 TPGLLEAL
+901 SGLLEAL
-909 RAYRAKYPSDN
+909 HAYRAKYPSYN
-920 GLNTGFRSINYT
+920 GLSTYFRSDSPT
-932 QYTLL
+932 QYALL

-953 MGNRTFEANEMGLY
+953 MGNRKFEAKETGLY

-980 NGQNYDICAD
+980 NGQVYEICAA

-998 VTDGPNINL
+998 VTDGPNINF
-1007 GFSDVIYPN
+1007 GFPNVIYPN

-1029 AIADNNGA
+1029 AIAEKNGA

-1044 IEGATS
+1044 IEGAKS
-1050 VKMSDAQVY
+1050 VEMIDEAQVS
-1059 ISNTNDPDFNSTKQV
+1059 ISNSNDPDFNSTEQM
-1074 IGVVTSST
+1074 IGVVTANT
-1082 IKNSDKTVGIRFNSN
+1082 IKNSDNTVGIRFNSN
-1097 AATILKEGYWYEINF
+1097 AVKTLKEGYWYEIHFRYANADG
-1112 SYNNSS
+1112 SM
-1118 ASTASCP
+1118 ASCP
-1125 GETFVKMCIV
+1125 GETFIKMCIV

-1163 AEIFKDSYTD
+1163 AEIFKDSYAD

-1228 KWSDATADG
+1228 KWSDTADG

-1262 EAELLYANYLN
+1262 EAELLYANYLT

-1286 TWSIMSSPLKQTY
+1286 TWSIMSSPLQQTY
-1299 AGDLYVQKD
+1299 AGDLYVPKNN
-1308 DGQEK
+1308 GQEQ
-1313 SEAFKPITY
+1313 SEAFQPMTY

-1334 YQRSWDGNAQEVKDN
+1334 YQRSWDGDAKEIVDN
-1349 VTNYSANHD
+1349 TKFYQAHED
-1358 GTVDVTTD
+1358 GTVEETTND
-1366 NELSINSGYWSHVY
+1366 FFLTSGYWSHVY
-1380 NKVDELYTKGQA
+1380 NKVDEQYTKGQA

-1460 TQPLKENLHR
+1460 TQPLKENLHSE
-1470 DNRYH
+1470 NRYH

-1504 DNGVMKTHSVPVDL
+1504 DNGKVTAYTLAL
-1518 DYDKKTD
+1518 DEAYDKKTD
-1525 VIVNPTQ
+1525 VLVSPTQ
-1532 AFFVKVKEGETA
+1532 AFFVKLKTGESATEA
-1544 PANVTFN
+1544 TFN
-1551 ATMLINKDVTPGE
+1551 ASMLINKDVTPGE
-1564 KALIIRP
+1564 KALVIRP
-1571 TVTLTTVNGERSSQS
+1571 TLTLTTTDGVRNS
-1586 ELIVNDEAS
+1586 ESKLIVNDEAS
-1595 RDYVEGED
+1595 RDYVDGED

-1646 SKDIDVNISLNSKM
+1646 NKDIDVNVSLNSKM

-1694 NDHGRYYITNQS
+1694 NDHGRYYVTNQS
-1706 SLNTTDINTIDCFS
+1706 SLNTTDINTIECFS

-1734 MKRVM
+1734 VKRVV

>member
-19 LQLLTM
+19 LQLLAM

-35 YAQSFHQTGASGLP
+35 YAQSLGFHKNGQSGLP

-57 TAEWNY
+57 TAEWHY
-63 YYYLPTGST
+63 YYYLPTNSNTMELELPFDGWLKSST
-72 SMTLDLP
+72 ND
-79 IMGWTDNYANEL
+79 L
-91 EPYGWY
+91 EPYGWI

-102 NTDLNSANLTAYD
+102 TTDLMSDRLTVYSRYYTSLKSLKDDTSKKDIGLIAGTLRNSARDYAGVKYNKPTGAD
-115 VTSSSWYGGTT
+115 AEDWGGET
-126 HSTQLKTN
+126 
-134 ITDNS
+134 I
-139 GKNIGLVAYKL
+139 
-150 SATYIT
+150 
-156 RKHVGVNYSY
+156 
-166 SNSDA
+166 
-171 TNPNW
+171 
-176 KGDIVACDVSRYIDY
+176 ACDVSRYNDY
-191 TISGTKVSKEPTLS
+191 SISTNYVEKEPTLS
-205 VRYIFHIQSAA
+205 IRYIFHIKSAA
-216 YLAQK
+216 YLAK
-221 LKEALCEGSKSKAA
+221 RIKDALCDHSRAA
-235 DLTFEDNKRIVFG
+235 DLTLEDNKRIVFG
-248 AKDENAKMSLRTN
+248 AKDANANMTLRTN
-261 LKNSGGQSYWF
+261 MKNSGGQSYWF
-272 YPLSTTKGKTVYPT
+272 YPLRTTVGKTVYPT

-291 ITAADFKTT
+291 ITAADFNTT
-300 MKQADK
+300 MKQANK
-306 IVWKVYNEDKTKFCQ
+306 IVWIVYNEDKTKFCQ
-321 LSATS
+321 LSS
-326 STTQFCDLTISA
+326 ETQFCDLTINA
-338 LNSAT
+338 LKNAT

-350 ATTTKPTDIGFEHTV
+350 AKTSKPTDIGFEQTV
-365 YVVAWAANSNDMC
+365 YVVAWAANGDYMC

-383 EVFIHKGYPKTK
+383 EVFIHKGYPKMK
-395 DEITADN
+395 DELTADGDV
-402 NIDRTLSYL
+402 DRTISYF
-411 EDEDRYE
+411 EDKYE
-418 KKMDISFDD
+418 QQMDISFDD
-427 DNADLTFDAP
+427 DNPDLTLDAP
-437 TVNNNVSLKP
+437 TTPLNNMSLKP

-459 ANLADYD
+459 AELARYD
-466 YFYGTY
+466 YYYDGSTPHH
-472 MRQSWTGKRPTYS
+472 SK
-485 SPNHGDYGLYKSAN
+485 SPIHGDYGLYKSGN
-499 KTGVSTTDYN
+499 LRGISYDN
-509 KGYQWWANGNP
+509 ENGYQWWAAGSP
-520 EIYDRTYERTS
+520 TIYDRTHAKTS
-531 GKQYGYFLYVDAS
+531 GKQYGHFLYVDAS
-544 DESRQIASADFKANL
+544 NESRQIASADFKANL
-559 CTGSQLVFSGAV
+559 CTGSQLIFSGAV
-571 AEYTSGANAPQV
+571 AEYTASYNATAPQV
-583 MFRLYGIDKD
+583 MFRLYGINKD
-593 ENGNEIG
+593 ENGNVTDQ
-600 KKLIQSFSSG
+600 KLIQSFSSG

-616 KSLQYGKWYQIYSKQ
+616 KSHEYGKWYQIYSKQ

-637 GADNYTDFRIV
+637 AADNYTDFRIV
-648 LDNMCQGTDGA
+648 LDNMCQNTKGA

-668 YTQTSKLDVLQNK
+668 YTQTTKLDVLQNK
-681 PLCPNETGYETAPE
+681 PLCPNETGYETAPDD
-695 EITLKLRGIY
+695 ITLKLRGIY

-710 MVNMKESKLFY
+710 MVNQKESKLFY
-721 RICDATGKQVDNIDY
+721 RICDATGTPVDNIDY
-736 DGDGQPDEY
+736 NGDGKPDEY
-745 GTARIPASYNAAYVL
+745 GTARIPESYNAAYVL
-760 PPEAADGKNNVAMFE
+760 PPAAADGKNNVAMFE

-806 SDDNPDVPGKW
+806 SEDNSNVPGKW
-817 GKSTD
+817 GISTD
-822 VCSTYSGIFQ
+822 VCSTYSDIFQ
-832 VVEQSIKLTDKN
+832 VVEQNIKLTDKN

-854 CDTKTPTVE
+854 CNTHTPTVE

-889 LSKPNKENELYT
+889 LSKPNAENELYST
-901 TPGLLEAL
+901 SGLLEAL
-909 RAYRAKYPSDN
+909 HAYRAKYPEYN
-920 GLNTGFRSINYT
+920 GLSPNFRNDNRT
-932 QYTLL
+932 QYNLL
-937 KQYVDSKQLI
+937 KMYVDSKQLI

-953 MGNRTFEANEMGLY
+953 MGNRTFASDEMGLY

-980 NGQNYDICAD
+980 NGQVYDICAA

-998 VTDGPNINL
+998 VTDGPNINF

-1016 DARTVRVGLPQIK
+1016 DARTVRVGLPQIN
-1029 AIADNNGA
+1029 AIATKNGA

-1050 VKMSDAQVY
+1050 VRMRDYAKVF
-1059 ISNTNDPDFNSTKQV
+1059 ISNTNDPSFNSTKQE
-1074 IGVVTSST
+1074 IGVVTSNT
-1082 IKNSDKTVGIRFNSN
+1082 IYNSSKTVGIRFNSN
-1097 AATILKEGYWYEINF
+1097 AKTILKEGYWYEINF
-1112 SYNNSS
+1112 SYDNADGSM
-1118 ASTASCP
+1118 ASCP
-1125 GETFVKMCIV
+1125 GETFIKMCIV

-1163 AEIFKDSYTD
+1163 AEIFKDSYAD

-1187 VTVANQKDKGKVYP
+1187 VTVANQNDKGKVYP

-1228 KWSDATADG
+1228 KWSNTTDDG

-1262 EAELLYANYLN
+1262 EAELLYANYLT

-1286 TWSIMSSPLKQTY
+1286 TWSIMSSPLQQTY
-1299 AGDLYVQKD
+1299 AGDLYVPKD

-1313 SEAFKPITY
+1313 SEAFQPITY

-1334 YQRSWDGNAQEVKDN
+1334 YQRSWDGDAQEVKDN

-1366 NELSINSGYWSHVY
+1366 NELSINSVYWSHVY
-1380 NKVDELYTKGQA
+1380 NKVDEQYTKGQA

-1399 KYTAGAQGANATAVI
+1399 KYTAGAQDANATAVI
-1414 RLPKADTQFSYYDSE
+1414 RLPKADTQFSYYDSK
-1429 SQKPVNVTV
+1429 SNKPVNVTV
-1438 NRDANSYRMLQG
+1438 NRDANSYRMLLG
-1450 DVAGDKTMAM
+1450 DVDGDKTMRM

-1489 FLKANTAFENSIWTL
+1489 FLKANPAFENSIWTL
-1504 DNGVMKTHSVPVDL
+1504 DNGKVTAYTLAL
-1518 DYDKKTD
+1518 DEAYDKKTD
-1525 VIVNPTQ
+1525 VLVSPTQ
-1532 AFFVKVKEGETA
+1532 AFFVKLKTGESATEA
-1544 PANVTFN
+1544 TFN
-1551 ATMLINKDVTPGE
+1551 ASMLINKDVTPGE
-1564 KALIIRP
+1564 KALVIRP
-1571 TVTLTTVNGERSSQS
+1571 TLTLTTTDGVRNS
-1586 ELIVNDEAS
+1586 ESKLIVNDEAS
-1595 RDYVEGED
+1595 RDYVDGED

-1694 NDHGRYYITNQS
+1694 NDHGRYYVTNQS

-1770 VKATTK
+1770 VKATTM

>member
-35 YAQSFHQTGASGLP
+35 YAQSLGFHKNGQSGLP

-57 TAEWNY
+57 TAEWHY
-63 YYYLPTGST
+63 YYYLPTNSNTMELELPFDGWGKSST
-72 SMTLDLP
+72 ND
-79 IMGWTDNYANEL
+79 L
-91 EPYGWY
+91 EPYGWI

-102 NTDLNSANLTAYD
+102 TTDLKSDRLTVYNSSSTSLYNSKDNTSNKDIGLIAGTLRNSARDYA
-115 VTSSSWYGGTT
+115 
-126 HSTQLKTN
+126 
-134 ITDNS
+134 
-139 GKNIGLVAYKL
+139 
-150 SATYIT
+150 
-156 RKHVGVNYSY
+156 GVKYNKPTGA
-166 SNSDA
+166 DA
-171 TNPNW
+171 EDWAGET
-176 KGDIVACDVSRYIDY
+176 IACDVSRYNDY
-191 TISGTKVSKEPTLS
+191 DLTKRGNYPKYTNYVKKEPTLS
-205 VRYIFHIQSAA
+205 IRYIFHIKSAA
-216 YLAQK
+216 YLAK
-221 LKEALCEGSKSKAA
+221 RIKDALCDHSRAA
-235 DLTFEDNKRIVFG
+235 DLTLEDNKRIVFG
-248 AKDENAKMSLRTN
+248 AKDANANMTLRTN
-261 LKNSGGQSYWF
+261 MKNSGGQSYWF
-272 YPLSTTKGKTVYPT
+272 YPLRITKGKTVYPT

-291 ITAADFKTT
+291 ITAADFNTT
-300 MKQADK
+300 MKQAIK
-306 IVWKVYNEDKTKFCQ
+306 IVWRVYNEDKTKYCQ
-321 LSATS
+321 LSS
-326 STTQFCDLTISA
+326 ETQFCDLTINA
-338 LNSAT
+338 LKNAT
-343 WYNVSND
+343 WRNVSNG
-350 ATTTKPTDIGFEHTV
+350 ATTAKPTDIGFEQTV
-365 YVVAWAANSNDMC
+365 YVVAWAANGDYMC

-395 DEITADN
+395 DELTADGDV
-402 NIDRTLSYL
+402 DRTLSYF
-411 EDEDRYE
+411 EDKYE
-418 KKMDISFDD
+418 QQMDISFDD
-427 DNADLTFDAP
+427 DNPDLTLDAP
-437 TVNNNVSLKP
+437 TTPLNNMSLKP

-459 ANLADYD
+459 ALLANNDYYYD
-466 YFYGTY
+466 RSTPHH
-472 MRQSWTGKRPTYS
+472 SK
-485 SPNHGDYGLYKSAN
+485 SPIHGDYGLYKSGN
-499 KTGVSTTDYN
+499 LRGISYDN
-509 KGYQWWANGNP
+509 ENGYQWWAAGSP
-520 EIYDRTYERTS
+520 TIYDRTYAKTNH
-531 GKQYGYFLYVDAS
+531 KQYGHFLYVDAS
-544 DESRQIASADFKANL
+544 NESRQIASADFKANL
-559 CTGSQLVFSGAV
+559 CTGSQLIFSGAV
-571 AEYTSGANAPQV
+571 AEYTASYNATAPQV
-583 MFRLYGIDKD
+583 MFRLYGINKD
-593 ENGNEIG
+593 ENGNVTDQ
-600 KKLIQSFSSG
+600 KLIQSFSSG

-616 KSLQYGKWYQIYSKQ
+616 KTHEYGKWYQIYSKQ

-637 GADNYTDFRIV
+637 AADNYTDFRIV
-648 LDNMCQGTDGA
+648 LDNMCQNTMGA

-668 YTQTSKLDVLQNK
+668 YTQTSKLDVLQNR

-710 MVNMKESKLFY
+710 MVNQKESKLFY
-721 RICDATGKQVDNIDY
+721 RIYDATGKQVENIDY
-736 DGDGQPDEY
+736 DGDGHPDDY
-745 GTARIPASYNAAYVL
+745 GIARIPESYNAGYVL
-760 PPEAADGKNNVAMFE
+760 PSAAAGGKTNVPMFE

-822 VCSTYSGIFQ
+822 VCSTYSDIFQ
-832 VVEQSIKLTDKN
+832 VVEQNIKLTDKN

-849 ALRVN
+849 ALRVDCN
-854 CDTKTPTVE
+854 SQTPTVE

-889 LSKPNKENELYT
+889 LSKPNAENELYST
-901 TPGLLEAL
+901 TGLLEAL
-909 RAYRAKYPSDN
+909 HAYRAKYPEYN
-920 GLNTGFRSINYT
+920 GLSTDFRYVNYA
-932 QYTLL
+932 QYDLL
-937 KQYVDSKQLI
+937 KKYVDSKQLI

-953 MGNRTFEANEMGLY
+953 MGNRTFASDEMGLY

-980 NGQNYDICAD
+980 NGQVYEICAA

-998 VTDGPNINL
+998 VTDGPNINF
-1007 GFSDVIYPN
+1007 GFPNVIYPN

-1029 AIADNNGA
+1029 AIAEKNGA

-1044 IEGATS
+1044 IEGAKS
-1050 VKMSDAQVY
+1050 VKMRYDAQVS
-1059 ISNTNDPDFNSTKQV
+1059 ISNTNDPDFNSTKQA

-1082 IKNSDKTVGIRFNSN
+1082 IYETDKTVGIRFNPN

-1112 SYNNSS
+1112 SYDNADGSM
-1118 ASTASCP
+1118 ASCP
-1125 GETFVKMCIV
+1125 GETFIKMCIV

-1163 AEIFKDSYTD
+1163 AEIFKDSYAD

-1228 KWSDATADG
+1228 KWSDTADG

-1262 EAELLYANYLN
+1262 EAELLYANYLT

-1286 TWSIMSSPLKQTY
+1286 TWSIMSSPLQQTY
-1299 AGDLYVQKD
+1299 AGDLYVPKNN
-1308 DGQEK
+1308 GQEM
-1313 SEAFKPITY
+1313 SEAFQPITY

-1334 YQRSWDGNAQEVKDN
+1334 YQRSWDGDAKEIVDN
-1349 VTNYSANHD
+1349 TKFYQAHED
-1358 GTVDVTTD
+1358 GTVEETTND
-1366 NELSINSGYWSHVY
+1366 FFLTSGYWSHVY
-1380 NKVDELYTKGQA
+1380 NKVDEQYTKGQA

-1429 SQKPVNVTV
+1429 SQNPVNVTV

-1460 TQPLKENLHR
+1460 TQPLKENLHSE
-1470 DNRYH
+1470 NRYH

-1489 FLKANTAFENSIWTL
+1489 FLKANPAFENSIWTL
-1504 DNGVMKTHSVPVDL
+1504 DNGKVTAYTLAL
-1518 DYDKKTD
+1518 DEAYDKKTD
-1525 VIVNPTQ
+1525 VLVSPTQ
-1532 AFFVKVKEGETA
+1532 AFFVKLKTGESATEA
-1544 PANVTFN
+1544 TFN
-1551 ATMLINKDVTPGE
+1551 ASMLINKDVTPGE
-1564 KALIIRP
+1564 KALVIRP
-1571 TVTLTTVNGERSSQS
+1571 TLTLTTTDGVRNS
-1586 ELIVNDEAS
+1586 ESKLIVNDEAS

-1694 NDHGRYYITNQS
+1694 NDHGRYYVTNQS

-1734 MKRVM
+1734 MKRVV
-1739 VYDIS
+1739 VYDVAGS
-1744 GALVTSNHSV
+1744 LVTSNHSV

>member
-35 YAQSFHQTGASGLP
+35 YAQSLGFHKNGQSGLP

-57 TAEWNY
+57 TAEWHY
-63 YYYLPTGST
+63 YYYLPTNSNTMELELPFDGWGKSST
-72 SMTLDLP
+72 ND
-79 IMGWTDNYANEL
+79 L
-91 EPYGWY
+91 EPYGWI

-102 NTDLNSANLTAYD
+102 TTDLKSDRLTVYNSSSTSLYNSKDNTSNKDIGLIAGTLRNSARDYA
-115 VTSSSWYGGTT
+115 
-126 HSTQLKTN
+126 
-134 ITDNS
+134 
-139 GKNIGLVAYKL
+139 
-150 SATYIT
+150 
-156 RKHVGVNYSY
+156 GVKYNKPTGA
-166 SNSDA
+166 DA
-171 TNPNW
+171 EDWAGET
-176 KGDIVACDVSRYIDY
+176 IACDVSRYNDY
-191 TISGTKVSKEPTLS
+191 DLTKRGNYPKYTNYVKKEPTLS
-205 VRYIFHIQSAA
+205 IRYIFHIKSAA
-216 YLAQK
+216 YLAK
-221 LKEALCEGSKSKAA
+221 RIKDALCDHSRAA
-235 DLTFEDNKRIVFG
+235 DLTLEDNKRIVFG
-248 AKDENAKMSLRTN
+248 AKDANATMSLRTN
-261 LKNSGGQSYWF
+261 LKNSGGQTYWF
-272 YPLSTTKGKTVYPT
+272 YPLNTAQPKSVYPT

-291 ITAADFKTT
+291 ITASDFGSNMLK
-300 MKQADK
+300 AEYVSW
-306 IVWKVYNEDKTKFCQ
+306 IAYNEDKTKYKV
-321 LSATS
+321 LGTTS
-326 STTQFCDLTISA
+326 TQFFDLSISKLKGSGW
-338 LNSAT
+338 LNVKDDKST
-343 WYNVSND
+343 GV
-350 ATTTKPTDIGFEHTV
+350 PEDIGFGHTV
-365 YVVAWAANSNDMC
+365 YVVAWAVNGTTDMC

-383 EVFIHKGYPKTK
+383 EVFIHKGYPKMK
-395 DEITADN
+395 DELTADGDV
-402 NIDRTLSYL
+402 DRTLSYF
-411 EDEDRYE
+411 EDKYE
-418 KKMDISFDD
+418 RQMDISFDD
-427 DNADLTFDAP
+427 DNPDLTLDAP
-437 TVNNNVSLKP
+437 TTPENNMSLKP

-459 ANLADYD
+459 ALLASNDYYYD
-466 YFYGTY
+466 GSTPHH
-472 MRQSWTGKRPTYS
+472 SK
-485 SPNHGDYGLYKSAN
+485 SPIHGDYGLYKSGN
-499 KTGVSTTDYN
+499 LPGISYDN
-509 KGYQWWANGNP
+509 QNGYQWWAAGSP
-520 EIYDRTYERTS
+520 TIYDRTYAKTS
-531 GKQYGYFLYVDAS
+531 GKQYGHFLYVDAS
-544 DESRQIASADFKANL
+544 NESRQIASADFKANL
-559 CTGSQLVFSGAV
+559 CTGSQLIFSGAV
-571 AEYTSGANAPQV
+571 AEYTAAYNATAPQV
-583 MFRLYGIDKD
+583 MFRLYGINKD
-593 ENGNEIG
+593 ENGNVTDQ
-600 KKLIQSFSSG
+600 KLIQSFSSG

-616 KSLQYGKWYQIYSKQ
+616 KSHEYGKWYQIYSKQ

-637 GADNYTDFRIV
+637 AADNYTDFRIV
-648 LDNMCQGTDGA
+648 LDNMCQNTKGA

-668 YTQTSKLDVLQNK
+668 YTQTSKLDVLQNR

-695 EITLKLRGIY
+695 YITLKLRGIY

-710 MVNMKESKLFY
+710 MVNQKESKLFY
-721 RICDATGKQVDNIDY
+721 RIYDATGKPVDNIDY

-745 GTARIPASYNAAYVL
+745 GIASIPASYNAGLVL
-760 PPEAADGKNNVAMFE
+760 PPAAADGKTNVPMFE

-806 SDDNPDVPGKW
+806 SDDNPDVPGDW

-822 VCSTYSGIFQ
+822 VCSTYSGLFQ
-832 VVEQSIKLTDKN
+832 VVEQNIKLTDKN

-854 CDTKTPTVE
+854 CNSNTPTVE

-889 LSKPNKENELYT
+889 LSKPNKENELYST
-901 TPGLLEAL
+901 SGLLEAL
-909 RAYRAKYPSDN
+909 HAYRAKYPEYN
-920 GLNTGFRSINYT
+920 GLSTDFRYVNYAH
-932 QYTLL
+932 YNLL
-937 KQYVDSKQLI
+937 KKYVDSKQLI

-953 MGNRTFEANEMGLY
+953 MGTRKFEAKEMGLY

-980 NGQNYDICAD
+980 NGQVYDICAA

-998 VTDGPNINL
+998 VTDGPNINF
-1007 GFSDVIYPN
+1007 GFPNVIYPN
-1016 DARTVRVGLPQIK
+1016 DARTVRVGLPQIN
-1029 AIADNNGA
+1029 AIATKNGA

-1050 VKMSDAQVY
+1050 VRMRDYAKVF
-1059 ISNTNDPDFNSTKQV
+1059 ISNTNDPSFNSTKQE
-1074 IGVVTSST
+1074 IGVVTSSIINRT
-1082 IKNSDKTVGIRFNSN
+1082 DNTVGIRFNPN
-1097 AATILKEGYWYEINF
+1097 ADKILKEGYWYEINF
-1112 SYNNSS
+1112 SYDN
-1118 ASTASCP
+1118 ADGSTASCP
-1125 GETFVKMCIV
+1125 GETFIKMCIV

-1163 AEIFKDSYTD
+1163 AEIFKDSYAD

-1187 VTVANQKDKGKVYP
+1187 VTVANQNDKGKVYP

-1228 KWSDATADG
+1228 KWSDTADG

-1262 EAELLYANYLN
+1262 EAELLYANYLT

-1286 TWSIMSSPLKQTY
+1286 TWSIMSSPLQQTY
-1299 AGDLYVQKD
+1299 AGDLYVPKD
-1308 DGQEK
+1308 NGQEK
-1313 SEAFKPITY
+1313 SEAFKPMTY
-1322 KEGVNDRSAYPV
+1322 DENVNDRSAYPV
-1334 YQRSWDGNAQEVKDN
+1334 YQRSWDGDAKEIVDN
-1349 VTNYSANHD
+1349 TKFYQAHED
-1358 GTVDVTTD
+1358 GTVEETTND
-1366 NELSINSGYWSHVY
+1366 FFLTSGYWSHVY
-1380 NKVDELYTKGQA
+1380 NKVNEQYTKGQA

-1429 SQKPVNVTV
+1429 SQKSVNVTV

-1460 TQPLKENLHR
+1460 TQPLKENLHSE
-1470 DNRYH
+1470 NRYH

-1489 FLKANTAFENSIWTL
+1489 FLKANPAFENSIWTL
-1504 DNGVMKTHSVPVDL
+1504 DNGKVTAYTLAL
-1518 DYDKKTD
+1518 DEAYDKKTD
-1525 VIVNPTQ
+1525 VLVSPTQ
-1532 AFFVKVKEGETA
+1532 AFFVKLKTGESATEA
-1544 PANVTFN
+1544 TFN
-1551 ATMLINKDVTPGE
+1551 ASMLINKDVTPGE
-1564 KALIIRP
+1564 KALVIRP
-1571 TVTLTTVNGERSSQS
+1571 TLTLTTTDGVRNS
-1586 ELIVNDEAS
+1586 ESKLIVNDEAS
-1595 RDYVEGED
+1595 RDYVDGED

-1694 NDHGRYYITNQS
+1694 NDHGRYYVTNQS
-1706 SLNTTDINTIDCFS
+1706 SLNTTDINTIECFS

-1734 MKRVM
+1734 VKRVV

>member
-9 NRPAPSRRLL
+9 NRLAPSRRLL
-19 LQLLTM
+19 LQLLAM

-35 YAQSFHQTGASGLP
+35 YAQSLGFHKNGKSGLP

-57 TAEWNY
+57 TAEWHY
-63 YYYLPTGST
+63 YYYLPTNSNTMELELPFAGWENST
-72 SMTLDLP
+72 ND
-79 IMGWTDNYANEL
+79 L
-91 EPYGWY
+91 EPYGWI

-102 NTDLNSANLTAYD
+102 TTDLKSDRLTVYNSSSTSLYNSKDNDSKKDIGLIAGSLSNSARDYA
-115 VTSSSWYGGTT
+115 
-126 HSTQLKTN
+126 
-134 ITDNS
+134 
-139 GKNIGLVAYKL
+139 
-150 SATYIT
+150 
-156 RKHVGVNYSY
+156 GVKYNKPTGA
-166 SNSDA
+166 DA
-171 TNPNW
+171 EDWAGET
-176 KGDIVACDVSRYIDY
+176 IACDVSRYNDY
-191 TISGTKVSKEPTLS
+191 NLTKRGYYPKYTNYVEHEPTLS
-205 VRYIFHIQSAA
+205 IRYIFHIKSAA
-216 YLAQK
+216 YLAKQIK
-221 LKEALCEGSKSKAA
+221 DALCDHSRAA
-235 DLTFEDNKRIVFG
+235 DLTLEDNKRIVFG
-248 AKDENAKMSLRTN
+248 AKDANANMTLRTN
-261 LKNSGGQSYWF
+261 MKNSGGQSYWF
-272 YPLSTTKGKTVYPT
+272 YPLRTTVGKTVYPT
-286 TESQK
+286 TEAQK
-291 ITAADFKTT
+291 ITAADFNTT
-300 MKQADK
+300 MKQANK
-306 IVWKVYNEDKTKFCQ
+306 IVWIVYNEDKTKFCQ
-321 LSATS
+321 LS
-326 STTQFCDLTISA
+326 STTQFCDLTINA
-338 LNSAT
+338 LKNAT

-350 ATTTKPTDIGFEHTV
+350 AKTSKPTDIGFEQTV
-365 YVVAWAANSNDMC
+365 YVVAWAANGDYMC

-395 DEITADN
+395 DELTADGDV
-402 NIDRTLSYL
+402 DRTLSYF
-411 EDEDRYE
+411 EDKYE
-418 KKMDISFDD
+418 QQTVISFDD
-427 DNADLTFDAP
+427 DNPDLTLDAP
-437 TVNNNVSLKP
+437 TTPLNNMSLKP

-459 ANLADYD
+459 AELSSYD
-466 YFYGTY
+466 YYKGGTHN
-472 MRQSWTGKRPTYS
+472 GK
-485 SPNHGDYGLYKSAN
+485 SPIHGDYGLYKSGN
-499 KTGVSTTDYN
+499 LRGISYTDQN
-509 KGYQWWANGNP
+509 GYKWWAEGSP
-520 EIYDRTYERTS
+520 TIFDRTYAKTS
-531 GKQYGYFLYVDAS
+531 GKQYGHFLYVDAS
-544 DESRQIASADFKANL
+544 NESRQIASADFKANL
-559 CTGSQLVFSGAV
+559 CTGSQLIFSGAV
-571 AEYTSGANAPQV
+571 AEYTAAMNSTAPQV

-616 KSLQYGKWYQIYSKQ
+616 KTHAYGKWYQIYSKQ

-637 GADNYTDFRIV
+637 AADHYTDFRIV
-648 LDNMCQGTDGA
+648 LDNMCQDTWGA

-681 PLCPNETGYETAPE
+681 PLCPNETGYETAPDD
-695 EITLKLRGIY
+695 ITLKLRGIY

-710 MVNMKESKLFY
+710 MVNQKESKLFY
-721 RICDATGKQVDNIDY
+721 RICDATGKRVENIDY
-736 DGDGQPDEY
+736 DGDGQPDDY
-745 GTARIPASYNAAYVL
+745 GIASIPASYNAGYVL
-760 PPEAADGKNNVAMFE
+760 PSAAAGGKTNVPMFE

-832 VVEQSIKLTDKN
+832 VVEQNIKLTDKN

-849 ALRVN
+849 ALRVDCN
-854 CDTKTPTVE
+854 SKTPTVE

-874 NGGKVTIDNVKFDWF
+874 NGGKVTIDKVKFDWF
-889 LSKPNKENELYT
+889 LSKPNAENELYST
-901 TPGLLEAL
+901 TGLLEAL
-909 RAYRAKYPSDN
+909 HAYRAKYPSYN
-920 GLNTGFRSINYT
+920 GLSTYFRSDSPT
-932 QYTLL
+932 QYALL

-953 MGNRTFEANEMGLY
+953 MGNRTFASDEMGLY
-967 KIAVIPVQAKATI
+967 KIAVIPVQDKATI
-980 NGQNYDICAD
+980 NGQVYEICAA

-998 VTDGPNINL
+998 VTDGPNINF
-1007 GFSDVIYPN
+1007 GFPNVIYPN

-1029 AIADNNGA
+1029 AIATKNGA

-1044 IEGATS
+1044 IEGAKS
-1050 VKMSDAQVY
+1050 VEMIDEAQVS
-1059 ISNTNDPDFNSTKQV
+1059 ISNTNDPDFNSTEQM
-1074 IGVVTSST
+1074 IGVVTANT
-1082 IKNSDKTVGIRFNSN
+1082 IKNSDNTVGIRFNSN
-1097 AATILKEGYWYEINF
+1097 AVKTLKEGYWYEINF
-1112 SYNNSS
+1112 SYDN
-1118 ASTASCP
+1118 ADGSTASCP
-1125 GETFVKMCIV
+1125 GETFIKMCIV

-1187 VTVANQKDKGKVYP
+1187 VTVANQNDKGKVYP

-1228 KWSDATADG
+1228 KWSNTTDDG

-1262 EAELLYANYLN
+1262 EAELLYANYLT

-1286 TWSIMSSPLKQTY
+1286 TWSIMSSPLQQTY

-1313 SEAFKPITY
+1313 SEAFQPMTY
-1322 KEGVNDRSAYPV
+1322 DEKVNDRSAYPV
-1334 YQRSWDGNAQEVKDN
+1334 YQRSWDGDAKEIVDN
-1349 VTNYSANHD
+1349 TKFYQAHED
-1358 GTVDVTTD
+1358 GTVEETTND
-1366 NELSINSGYWSHVY
+1366 FFLTSGYWSHVY
-1380 NKVDELYTKGQA
+1380 NKVDEQYTKGQA

-1438 NRDANSYRMLQG
+1438 NRDANSYRMLLG

-1460 TQPLKENLHR
+1460 TQPLKENLHSE
-1470 DNRYH
+1470 NRYH

-1489 FLKANTAFENSIWTL
+1489 FLKANPAFENSIWTL
-1504 DNGVMKTHSVPVDL
+1504 DNGKVTAYTLAL
-1518 DYDKKTD
+1518 DEAYDKKTD
-1525 VIVNPTQ
+1525 VLVSPTQ
-1532 AFFVKVKEGETA
+1532 AFFVKLKTGESATEA
-1544 PANVTFN
+1544 TFN
-1551 ATMLINKDVTPGE
+1551 ASMLINKDVTPGE
-1564 KALIIRP
+1564 KALVIRP
-1571 TVTLTTVNGERSSQS
+1571 TLTLTTTDGVRNS
-1586 ELIVNDEAS
+1586 ESKLIVNDEAS
-1595 RDYVEGED
+1595 RDYVDGED

-1706 SLNTTDINTIDCFS
+1706 SLNTTDINTIECFS

-1739 VYDIS
+1739 VYDVAGS
-1744 GALVTSNHSV
+1744 LVTSNHSV

>member
-9 NRPAPSRRLL
+9 NRPAPSKRLL

-35 YAQSFHQTGASGLP
+35 YAQSLGFHKEGQSGLP

-57 TAEWNY
+57 TAEWHY
-63 YYYLPTGST
+63 YYYLPTNSNTMELELPFDGWKKSST
-72 SMTLDLP
+72 ND
-79 IMGWTDNYANEL
+79 L
-91 EPYGWY
+91 EPYGWI

-102 NTDLNSANLTAYD
+102 NTDLKSDKLTVYSSSTSLNSLKDYTSQKDIGLIAGTLRNSARDYA
-115 VTSSSWYGGTT
+115 
-126 HSTQLKTN
+126 
-134 ITDNS
+134 
-139 GKNIGLVAYKL
+139 
-150 SATYIT
+150 
-156 RKHVGVNYSY
+156 GVKYNKPTGA
-166 SNSDA
+166 DA
-171 TNPNW
+171 EDWAGET
-176 KGDIVACDVSRYIDY
+176 IACDVSRYNDY
-191 TISGTKVSKEPTLS
+191 SFQRVNIGTKYNPKYTNRVEKEPTLS
-205 VRYIFHIQSAA
+205 IRYIFHIKSAA
-216 YLAQK
+216 YLAK
-221 LKEALCEGSKSKAA
+221 RIKDALCDHSRAA
-235 DLTFEDNKRIVFG
+235 DLTLEDNKRIVFG
-248 AKDENAKMSLRTN
+248 AKDANANMTLRTN
-261 LKNSGGQSYWF
+261 MKNSGGQSYWF
-272 YPLSTTKGKTVYPT
+272 YPLRTTVGKTVYPT
-286 TESQK
+286 TEAQK
-291 ITAADFKTT
+291 ITAADFNTT
-300 MKQADK
+300 MKQANK

-321 LSATS
+321 LS
-326 STTQFCDLTISA
+326 STTQFCDLTINA
-338 LNSAT
+338 LKNAT

-350 ATTTKPTDIGFEHTV
+350 AKTSKPTDIGFEQTV
-365 YVVAWAANSNDMC
+365 YVVAWAANGDYMC

-383 EVFIHKGYPKTK
+383 EVFIHKGYPKMK
-395 DEITADN
+395 DELTADGDV
-402 NIDRTLSYL
+402 DRTLSYL

-427 DNADLTFDAP
+427 DNPDLTLDAP
-437 TVNNNVSLKP
+437 TTPENNMSLKP

-459 ANLADYD
+459 AELASFDYYYD
-466 YFYGTY
+466 GSTPHH
-472 MRQSWTGKRPTYS
+472 SK
-485 SPNHGDYGLYKSAN
+485 SPIHGDYGLYKSGN
-499 KTGVSTTDYN
+499 LRGISYDN
-509 KGYQWWANGNP
+509 ENGYQWWAAGSP
-520 EIYDRTYERTS
+520 TIYDRTHAKTS
-531 GKQYGYFLYVDAS
+531 GKQYGHFLYVDAS
-544 DESRQIASADFKANL
+544 NESRQIASADFKANL
-559 CTGSQLVFSGAV
+559 CTGSQLIFSGAV
-571 AEYTSGANAPQV
+571 AEYTASYNPTAPQV
-583 MFRLYGIDKD
+583 MFRLYGINKD
-593 ENGNEIG
+593 ENGNVTDQ
-600 KKLIQSFSSG
+600 KLIQSFSSG

-616 KSLQYGKWYQIYSKQ
+616 KSHEYGKWYQIYSKQ

-637 GADNYTDFRIV
+637 AADNYTDFRIV
-648 LDNMCQGTDGA
+648 LDNMCQNTKGA

-668 YTQTSKLDVLQNK
+668 YTQTSKLDVLQNR

-710 MVNMKESKLFY
+710 MVNQKESKLFY
-721 RICDATGKQVDNIDY
+721 RICDATGKRVENIDY
-736 DGDGQPDEY
+736 DGDGHPDEY
-745 GTARIPASYNAAYVL
+745 GIALIPASYNAGLVL
-760 PPEAADGKNNVAMFE
+760 PPEAADGKTVPMFE

-817 GKSTD
+817 GISTD

-832 VVEQSIKLTDKN
+832 VVEQNIKLTDKN

-854 CDTKTPTVE
+854 CNTHTPTVE

-889 LSKPNKENELYT
+889 LSKPNAENELYST
-901 TPGLLEAL
+901 SGLLEAL
-909 RAYRAKYPSDN
+909 HAYRAKYPEYN
-920 GLNTGFRSINYT
+920 GLSTDFRNDNRT
-932 QYTLL
+932 QYDLL
-937 KQYVDSKQLI
+937 KKYVDSKQLI

-953 MGNRTFEANEMGLY
+953 MGNRQFDSDEMGLY
-967 KIAVIPVQAKATI
+967 KIAVIPVQDKATI
-980 NGQNYDICAD
+980 NGQVYEICAA

-998 VTDGPNINL
+998 VTDGPNINF
-1007 GFSDVIYPN
+1007 GFPNVIYPN

-1029 AIADNNGA
+1029 AIAANNGA

-1082 IKNSDKTVGIRFNSN
+1082 IYRTDNTVGIRFNSN

-1112 SYNNSS
+1112 SYDNADGSM
-1118 ASTASCP
+1118 ASCP
-1125 GETFVKMCIV
+1125 GETFIKMCIV

-1228 KWSDATADG
+1228 KWSDTKDG

-1286 TWSIMSSPLKQTY
+1286 TWSIMSSPLQQTY
-1299 AGDLYVQKD
+1299 AGDLYVPKD

-1313 SEAFKPITY
+1313 SEAFKPMTY
-1322 KEGVNDRSAYPV
+1322 DENVNDRSAYPV
-1334 YQRSWDGNAQEVKDN
+1334 YQRSWDGDAQEVKAN

-1380 NKVDELYTKGQA
+1380 NKVDEQYTKGQA

-1429 SQKPVNVTV
+1429 SRKPVNVTV

-1450 DVAGDKTMAM
+1450 DVTGDKTMAM
-1460 TQPLKENLHR
+1460 TQLLKENLHR

-1504 DNGVMKTHSVPVDL
+1504 DNGVMKTHSVPVDQ

-1544 PANVTFN
+1544 PDNVTFN

-1646 SKDIDVNISLNSKM
+1646 SKDIDVNVSLNSKM

-1764 KAGIYV
+1764 KAGFYV

>member
-19 LQLLTM
+19 LQLLAM

-35 YAQSFHQTGASGLP
+35 YAQSLGFHKYGQSGLP

-57 TAEWNY
+57 TAEWHY
-63 YYYLPTGST
+63 YYYLPTGSST
-72 SMTLDLP
+72 MELELP
-79 IMGWTDNYANEL
+79 FAGWGDSSTNDL
-91 EPYGWY
+91 EPYGWI

-102 NTDLNSANLTAYD
+102 TTDLKSDRLSVYNSSYTSLKSLKDKTSKKDIGLIAGSLRNSARDYAG
-115 VTSSSWYGGTT
+115 V
-126 HSTQLKTN
+126 K
-134 ITDNS
+134 
-139 GKNIGLVAYKL
+139 YKKPTG
-150 SATYIT
+150 A
-156 RKHVGVNYSY
+156 
-166 SNSDA
+166 DA
-171 TNPNW
+171 EDWAGET
-176 KGDIVACDVSRYIDY
+176 IACDVSRYNDY
-191 TISGTKVSKEPTLS
+191 KDYNPTYNYVEKEPTLS
-205 VRYIFHIQSAA
+205 IRYIFHIKSAA
-216 YLAQK
+216 YLAK
-221 LKEALCEGSKSKAA
+221 RIKDALCDHSRAA
-235 DLTFEDNKRIVFG
+235 DLTLEDNKRIVFG
-248 AKDENAKMSLRTN
+248 AKDANAKMTLRTN
-261 LKNSGGQSYWF
+261 MKNSGGQSYWF
-272 YPLSTTKGKTVYPT
+272 YPLKNTVGKSVYPT

-291 ITAADFKTT
+291 ITAADFNTT
-300 MKQADK
+300 MKQADN
-306 IVWKVYNEDKTKFCQ
+306 IVWTFYNEDKTKFCQ
-321 LSATS
+321 LPP
-326 STTQFCDLTISA
+326 STPINPQTPISPQFCDLTISA
-338 LNSAT
+338 LNNAT

-365 YVVAWAANSNDMC
+365 YVVAWAVNGTTDMC

-383 EVFIHKGYPKTK
+383 EVFIHKGYPKMK
-395 DEITADN
+395 DELTADGDV
-402 NIDRTLSYL
+402 DRTISYF
-411 EDEDRYE
+411 EDKY
-418 KKMDISFDD
+418 KQQMDISFDD
-427 DNADLTFDAP
+427 DNPGLTLDAP
-437 TVNNNVSLKP
+437 TTPLNNMSRKP

-459 ANLADYD
+459 ADLASNDY
-466 YFYGTY
+466 YKGGTHN
-472 MRQSWTGKRPTYS
+472 GK
-485 SPNHGDYGLYKSAN
+485 SPIHGDYGLYKSGN
-499 KTGVSTTDYN
+499 LRGISYTDQN
-509 KGYQWWANGNP
+509 GYKWWAEGSP
-520 EIYDRTYERTS
+520 TIFDRTYAKTS
-531 GKQYGYFLYVDAS
+531 GKQYGHFLYVDAS
-544 DESRQIASADFKANL
+544 NESRQIASADFKANL
-559 CTGSQLVFSGAV
+559 CTGSQLIFSGAV
-571 AEYTSGANAPQV
+571 AEYTAAMNSTAPQV
-583 MFRLYGIDKD
+583 MFRLYGINKD
-593 ENGNEIG
+593 ENGNVTDQ
-600 KKLIQSFSSG
+600 KLIQSFSSG

-616 KSLQYGKWYQIYSKQ
+616 KSHEYGKWYQIYSKQ

-637 GADNYTDFRIV
+637 AADNYTDFRIV
-648 LDNMCQGTDGA
+648 LDNMCQDTWGA
-659 DYCIDDLCL
+659 DYCVDDLCL

-681 PLCPNETGYETAPE
+681 PLCPNETGYETAPSD
-695 EITLKLRGIY
+695 ITLKLRGIY

-710 MVNMKESKLFY
+710 MVDMKESKLFY
-721 RICDATGKQVDNIDY
+721 RICDATGKPVENIDY
-736 DGDGQPDEY
+736 DGDKLPDDY
-745 GTARIPASYNAAYVL
+745 GTATIPASYNAGLVL
-760 PPEAADGKNNVAMFE
+760 PPAAADGETVPMFE

-806 SDDNPDVPGKW
+806 SDDNPNVPGKW

-822 VCSTYSGIFQ
+822 VCSTYSDLFQ
-832 VVEQSIKLTDKN
+832 VVEQNIKLTDKN

-849 ALRVN
+849 ALRVDCN
-854 CDTKTPTVE
+854 TKTPTVE
-863 VIAKIETADPV
+863 MIAKIETADPV

-889 LSKPNKENELYT
+889 LSKPNAENELYT
-901 TPGLLEAL
+901 TTGLLEAL
-909 RAYRAKYPSDN
+909 HAYRKAYPSYN
-920 GLNTGFRSINYT
+920 GLSTAFQRTNLD

-937 KQYVDSKQLI
+937 KKYVDSKQLI
-947 LNASNS
+947 LNASNT
-953 MGNRTFEANEMGLY
+953 MGNRTFASDEMGLY

-980 NGQNYDICAD
+980 NGQEYEICAD

-998 VTDGPNINL
+998 VTDGPNINF

-1029 AIADNNGA
+1029 AIAEKNGA

-1044 IEGATS
+1044 IEGITDKDPS
-1050 VKMSDAQVY
+1050 VKMIHDAQVF
-1059 ISNTNDPDFNSTKQV
+1059 ISNTNDPDPNFKTTTYV
-1074 IGVVTSST
+1074 IGVVTSNI

-1112 SYNNSS
+1112 SYNNAS

-1125 GETFVKMCIV
+1125 GETFIKMCIV

-1228 KWSDATADG
+1228 KWSDKTDDG

-1262 EAELLYANYLN
+1262 EAELLYANYLT

-1286 TWSIMSSPLKQTY
+1286 TWSIMSSPLQQTY

-1313 SEAFKPITY
+1313 SEAFQPITY
-1322 KEGVNDRSAYPV
+1322 KEAVNDRSAYPV
-1334 YQRSWDGNAQEVKDN
+1334 YQRSWDGDAKEIVDN
-1349 VTNYSANHD
+1349 TKFYQANED
-1358 GTVDVTTD
+1358 GTVEETTND
-1366 NELSINSGYWSHVY
+1366 FFLTSGYWSHVY
-1380 NKVDELYTKGQA
+1380 NKVDEQYTKGQA

-1429 SQKPVNVTV
+1429 SNKPVNVTV
-1438 NRDANSYRMLQG
+1438 TRDANSYRMLLG

-1460 TQPLKENLHR
+1460 TQPLKENLHSE
-1470 DNRYH
+1470 NRYH

-1489 FLKANTAFENSIWTL
+1489 FLKANPAFENSIWTL
-1504 DNGVMKTHSVPVDL
+1504 DNGKVTAYTLAL
-1518 DYDKKTD
+1518 DEAYDKKTD
-1525 VIVNPTQ
+1525 VLVSPTQ
-1532 AFFVKVKEGETA
+1532 AFFVKLKTGETA
-1544 PANVTFN
+1544 TEATFN
-1551 ATMLINKDVTPGE
+1551 ASMLINKDVTPGE
-1564 KALIIRP
+1564 KALVIRP
-1571 TVTLTTVNGERSSQS
+1571 TLTLTTTDGVRNS
-1586 ELIVNDEAS
+1586 ESKLIVNEEAS
-1595 RDYVEGED
+1595 RDYVVGED

-1613 EIAQVYSVAGSQAV
+1613 EVAQVYSVAGSQAV

-1660 LIKMNN
+1660 LRKMDN

-1694 NDHGRYYITNQS
+1694 NDHGRYYVTNQS
-1706 SLNTTDINTIDCFS
+1706 SLNTTDINTIECFS

-1739 VYDIS
+1739 VYDVAGS
-1744 GALVTSNHSV
+1744 LVTSNHSV

>member
-19 LQLLTM
+19 LQLLAM

-35 YAQSFHQTGASGLP
+35 YAQSLGFHKMGQSGLP

-57 TAEWNY
+57 TAEWHY
-63 YYYLPTGST
+63 YYYLPTNSNTMELELPFDGWLKSST
-72 SMTLDLP
+72 ND
-79 IMGWTDNYANEL
+79 L
-91 EPYGWY
+91 EPYGWI

-102 NTDLNSANLTAYD
+102 TTDLMSDRLTVYSRYY
-115 VTSSSWYGGTT
+115 TS
-126 HSTQLKTN
+126 LKSLKDDT
-134 ITDNS
+134 S
-139 GKNIGLVAYKL
+139 KKNIGLIAGTL
-150 SATYIT
+150 RNSARDYA
-156 RKHVGVNYSY
+156 GVKYNKPTGA
-166 SNSDA
+166 DA
-171 TNPNW
+171 EDWGGET
-176 KGDIVACDVSRYIDY
+176 IACDVSRYNDY
-191 TISGTKVSKEPTLS
+191 SISTNYVEKEPTLS
-205 VRYIFHIQSAA
+205 IRYIFHIKSAA
-216 YLAQK
+216 YLAK
-221 LKEALCEGSKSKAA
+221 RIKDALCDHSRAA
-235 DLTFEDNKRIVFG
+235 DLTLEDNKRIVFG
-248 AKDENAKMSLRTN
+248 AKDANANMTLRTN
-261 LKNSGGQSYWF
+261 MKNSGGQSYWF
-272 YPLSTTKGKTVYPT
+272 YPLRTTVGKTVYPT
-286 TESQK
+286 TEAQK
-291 ITAADFKTT
+291 ITAADFNTT
-300 MKQADK
+300 MKQANK
-306 IVWKVYNEDKTKFCQ
+306 IVWIVYNEDKTKFCQ
-321 LSATS
+321 LSS
-326 STTQFCDLTISA
+326 ETQFCDLTINA
-338 LNSAT
+338 LKNAT

-350 ATTTKPTDIGFEHTV
+350 AKTSKPTDIGFEQTV
-365 YVVAWAANSNDMC
+365 YVVAWAANGDYMC

-383 EVFIHKGYPKTK
+383 EVFIHKGYPKMK
-395 DEITADN
+395 DELTADGDV
-402 NIDRTLSYL
+402 DRTLSYL

-427 DNADLTFDAP
+427 DNPDLTLDAP
-437 TVNNNVSLKP
+437 TTPENNMSLKP

-459 ANLADYD
+459 AELASFDYYYD
-466 YFYGTY
+466 GSTPHH
-472 MRQSWTGKRPTYS
+472 SK
-485 SPNHGDYGLYKSAN
+485 SPIHGDYGLYKSGN
-499 KTGVSTTDYN
+499 LRGISYDN
-509 KGYQWWANGNP
+509 ENGYQWWAAGSP
-520 EIYDRTYERTS
+520 TIYDRTHAKTS
-531 GKQYGYFLYVDAS
+531 GKQYGHFLYVDAS
-544 DESRQIASADFKANL
+544 NESRQIASADFKANL
-559 CTGSQLVFSGAV
+559 CTGSQLIFSGAV
-571 AEYTSGANAPQV
+571 AEYTASYNATAPQV
-583 MFRLYGIDKD
+583 MFRLYGINKD
-593 ENGNEIG
+593 ENGNVTDQ
-600 KKLIQSFSSG
+600 KLIQSFSSG

-616 KSLQYGKWYQIYSKQ
+616 KSHEYGKWYQIYSKQ

-637 GADNYTDFRIV
+637 AADNYTDFRIV
-648 LDNMCQGTDGA
+648 LDNMCQNTKGA

-668 YTQTSKLDVLQNK
+668 YTQTSKLDVLQNR

-710 MVNMKESKLFY
+710 MVNQKESKLFY
-721 RICDATGKQVDNIDY
+721 RICDATGKRVENIDY
-736 DGDGQPDEY
+736 DGDGHPDEY

-760 PPEAADGKNNVAMFE
+760 PSAAAGGKTNVPMFE

-806 SDDNPDVPGKW
+806 SEDNSNVPGKW
-817 GKSTD
+817 GISTD
-822 VCSTYSGIFQ
+822 VCSTYSDIFQ
-832 VVEQSIKLTDKN
+832 VVEQNIKLTDKN

-854 CDTKTPTVE
+854 CNTHTPTVE

-874 NGGKVTIDNVKFDWF
+874 NGGKVTIDKVKFDWF
-889 LSKPNKENELYT
+889 LSKPNAENELYT
-901 TPGLLEAL
+901 TAGLLEAL
-909 RAYRAKYPSDN
+909 HAYRAKYPEYN
-920 GLNTGFRSINYT
+920 GLSTDFRNDNRT
-932 QYTLL
+932 QYDLL

-953 MGNRTFEANEMGLY
+953 MGNRQFASDEMGLY

-980 NGQNYDICAD
+980 NGQVYDICAA

-998 VTDGPNINL
+998 VTDGPNINF
-1007 GFSDVIYPN
+1007 GFPGVIYPN

-1029 AIADNNGA
+1029 AIAEKNGA

-1044 IEGATS
+1044 IERATS
-1050 VKMSDAQVY
+1050 VRMRDNEKVF

-1074 IGVVTSST
+1074 VGVVTSST
-1082 IKNSDKTVGIRFNSN
+1082 IYRTDNTVGIRFNSN

-1112 SYNNSS
+1112 SYDNADGSM
-1118 ASTASCP
+1118 ASCP
-1125 GETFVKMCIV
+1125 GETFIKMCIV

-1163 AEIFKDSYTD
+1163 AEIFKDSYAD

-1187 VTVANQKDKGKVYP
+1187 VTVANQNDKGKVYP

-1228 KWSDATADG
+1228 KWSDTADG

-1286 TWSIMSSPLKQTY
+1286 TWSIMSSPLQQTY
-1299 AGDLYVQKD
+1299 AGDLYVPKNN
-1308 DGQEK
+1308 GQEQ
-1313 SEAFKPITY
+1313 SEAFKPMTY
-1322 KEGVNDRSAYPV
+1322 DENVNDRSAYPV
-1334 YQRSWDGNAQEVKDN
+1334 YQRSWDGNAQEVMDN

-1380 NKVDELYTKGQA
+1380 NKVDEQYTKGQA

-1429 SQKPVNVTV
+1429 SNKPVNVTV
-1438 NRDANSYRMLQG
+1438 NRDDKSYRMLLG

-1460 TQPLKENLHR
+1460 TQPLKENLHSE
-1470 DNRYH
+1470 NRYH

-1489 FLKANTAFENSIWTL
+1489 FLKANPAFENSIWTL
-1504 DNGVMKTHSVPVDL
+1504 DNGKVTAYTLAL
-1518 DYDKKTD
+1518 DEAYDKKTD
-1525 VIVNPTQ
+1525 VLVSPTQ
-1532 AFFVKVKEGETA
+1532 AFFVKLKTGESATEA
-1544 PANVTFN
+1544 TFN
-1551 ATMLINKDVTPGE
+1551 ASMLINKDVTPGE
-1564 KALIIRP
+1564 KALVIRP
-1571 TVTLTTVNGERSSQS
+1571 TLTLTTTDGVRNS
-1586 ELIVNDEAS
+1586 ESKLIVNDEAS

-1706 SLNTTDINTIDCFS
+1706 SLNTTDINTIECFS

-1734 MKRVM
+1734 MKRVV

-1776 EDRTETF
+1776 VDRTETF